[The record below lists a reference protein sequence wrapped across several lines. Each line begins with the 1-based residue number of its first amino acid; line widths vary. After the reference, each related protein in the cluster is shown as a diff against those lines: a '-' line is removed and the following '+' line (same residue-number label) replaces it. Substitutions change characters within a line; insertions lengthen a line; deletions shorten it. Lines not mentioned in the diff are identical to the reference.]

1 MWNTISRFFAKGS
14 KTAVVQEV
22 TSPPLS
28 PSSTTTT
35 TITTTRTRTTTAARD
50 DDERQDRLACN
61 GVADDDASVDGTSVH
76 VFYGATMDRGASA
89 DDRRRLPAAAS
100 AAATGAATA
109 AAPTAD
115 QQSSGGDSDSYD
127 SRQAKQRASVKWLLS
142 KAYNN
147 RVPEKLREPYYR
159 DHEEQEHLKPQIVHA
174 LSNAEL
180 YCLALA
186 NIYSDPNYH
195 NQNHYGILQALA
207 RKGVYVAEQ
216 NNTQLTE
223 TILIQNSPLKMS
235 AHMAVIEGLMVL
247 YAKEVVTGDRVVSA
261 IRRFDPQAEVDV
273 PSDHEKGL
281 LLWINHASHA
291 LIAKIQSEDGA
302 GDKTRLPELPAA
314 KDFQSLCDGV
324 GLAAVVA
331 FYCPGELNWME
342 IRVSKRPSVADA
354 LHNLSLVH
362 AFCVKC
368 LPYSIFHMQP
378 EDVTYMRGS
387 MKQNLVVFLADMYNV
402 LEIHPAKCVRYPGEE
417 RAMQYLDACPRNSHG
432 VAHKRSLPQS
442 IAPIPDLRSN
452 LSISAP
458 GFTVAKSASSTI
470 VKKSQS
476 LQQTAENHPY
486 DDRRAG
492 SEESFVVHRGKG
504 IPTLSSVADDK
515 SVARTEAAGRPS
527 NWEDQRRSSYA
538 GRRSRRNSIT
548 DDSQLTIENFGG
560 SQDNLHNF
568 GRNPDKEVG
577 AHIGKRSTTE
587 PTLPARSS
595 VQDVYG
601 SGVQHII
608 ADNGYNGSNGGEE
621 PPRLRR
627 QASNSSLD
635 NVALRQIL
643 HSSAE
648 NDGGGTD
655 NGDGGD
661 AVTKLASFANL
672 NRQSS
677 EKGINFT
684 YMEQERQDDVKQLN
698 KRHGQSN
705 GNGEKKTTFAT
716 LPNTTTWQQQSSQ
729 QSQQMEQ
736 HSVDENGGNTIMAS
750 QLNNIRLKLEE
761 KRRHIEN
768 EKRKMEVVMSKQR
781 QKVGKA
787 AFLQAV
793 TKGKVKSPSSSTSG
807 GDSPA
812 ETVGPP
818 TPVTSGSSGATPT
831 SVSEASSVPQQLP
844 QEKPQRP
851 FSLKEISEDVR
862 DVEHKWLEHDGNAP
876 FIETRRTPDIENM
889 DPEQYRQ
896 SITQMNT
903 SLSEIQ
909 ADIQRLA
916 NQQNQIQQQ
925 HLMTQH
931 QKQMQ
936 QQFQQLQSLSQQ
948 HMQTYGMP
956 PMNPLTPRLQDP
968 QQSQFYLHDQP
979 QVQRRMWGQPAPAQS
994 LANEMAAVGYQ
1005 QSMDSRFSPQPAAYQ
1020 QDMRIYT
1027 DPTRT
1032 WAAPHPAQKGFV
1044 LHDTQEPRYLNG
1056 GDHSLCN
1063 NQMSHPGPTGYPASS
1078 SLFNQTQATSAS
1090 PQHRNAIHRISQ
1102 LISESP
1108 EPKRSTVHHIP
1119 ISCESPTEKRQVTA
1133 LHTPVPAPP
1142 ADDMKP
1148 QNISFIGNDDDIAQG
1163 IRGLNITS
1171 GSRTYRIPSPTRPTI
1186 SQNSFQ
1192 PHPSLRETSR
1202 SATPDVTP
1210 LDSTDAGEKGFY
1222 ISFDNDAPKK
1232 PKPTLRVKRMSPK
1245 KERSASSY
1253 NEHEDFMRS
1262 ESPPVSTVERQKQ
1275 AEAQRELERERLRQ
1289 AEEREQQRQEMRDRE
1304 LKREIERERQR
1315 EKQRD
1320 SNTEGRHA
1328 SGVGLVIGN
1337 QLTNPD
1343 PNSMDEM
1350 EKKKERIMLMSL
1362 QRRQRQEEMKERKEV
1377 ETQARR
1383 EQEKLKAE
1391 ERARKKEEERQR
1403 RAAIL
1408 EHHKVKKAIEEAERE
1423 GKVID
1428 KELLNAI
1435 NPAKLRNKTT
1445 PARPRPKTIHGDAGA
1460 VLDSGALTPSRG
1472 KKGSSSNLS
1481 TASLTSPTMRRDYYR
1496 GSQDSLTAAH
1506 LDDRR
1511 CSGPLYRG
1519 GSLRVSSVDS
1529 PDDGRGSSPC
1539 RSVNQ
1544 LGRRGSYKT
1553 SRDAQESQQQIR
1565 GRPKYQTYQ
1574 NFKGRKSNSLMNLC
1588 DSDSGLGRS
1597 TPPRRAASP
1606 GIGSMRHLTSPSG
1619 PGSLPPA
1626 LMTSKKRIYDDG
1638 SSDISS
1644 TPSSMMDYNGPRLYK
1659 LPIAKSNRNIMLNA
1673 VEYCVFP
1680 GTVNREA
1687 KSRVLEEISRSESK
1701 HFLILF
1707 RDAGCQFRALYSY
1720 CPEREE
1726 VAKLYG
1732 TGPKQVI
1739 DNMFDKFFKYNSS
1752 GKCFSQVHTKH
1763 LTVTIDAFTI
1773 HNSLWQGKK
1782 VNLPNKKDIP
1792 LVI

>member
-1 MWNTISRFFAKGS
+1 MWSAISRLFVKG
-14 KTAVVQEV
+14 KTEESA
-22 TSPPLS
+22 P
-28 PSSTTTT
+28 
-35 TITTTRTRTTTAARD
+35 RTEDRTCD
-50 DDERQDRLACN
+50 DVSDT
-61 GVADDDASVDGTSVH
+61 VVH
-76 VFYGATMDRGASA
+76 VFDAMDRNAG
-89 DDRRRLPAAAS
+89 DDRRKGPAGEQQHG
-100 AAATGAATA
+100 GAE
-109 AAPTAD
+109 
-115 QQSSGGDSDSYD
+115 SEHFSDAYD

-147 RVPEKLREPYYR
+147 RVPENLREPYYV
-159 DHEEQEHLKPQIVHA
+159 DHEDQEHLKPQIVHA

-195 NQNHYGILQALA
+195 NQNHCGILQALA
-207 RKGVYVAEQ
+207 RKGVYLAEP

-273 PSDHEKGL
+273 PTDHEKGL
-281 LLWINHASHA
+281 LLWISHASHA
-291 LIAKIQSEDGA
+291 LIAKIQTEEGA

-331 FYCPGELNWME
+331 FYCPGELNWMD

-362 AFCVKC
+362 AFCNRC

-417 RAMQYLDACPRNSHG
+417 RAMQFLDACPRNSHG

-452 LSISAP
+452 LSVSAP
-458 GFTVAKSASSTI
+458 GFTVAKAPSSSA

-476 LQQTAENHPY
+476 LQQTAENYSH

-504 IPTLSSVADDK
+504 IPTLSSVADEK
-515 SVARTEAAGRPS
+515 SVTRADAAGRPS
-527 NWEDQRRSSYA
+527 NWEEQRRSSYA
-538 GRRSRRNSIT
+538 GRRSRRNSVS

-601 SGVQHII
+601 SGVQHIL
-608 ADNGYNGSNGGEE
+608 ADNGYGNEE
-621 PPRLRR
+621 PPKLRR
-627 QASNSSLD
+627 QTSNSSLD
-635 NVALRQIL
+635 NVALKQIL
-643 HSSAE
+643 HSSD
-648 NDGGGTD
+648 ND
-655 NGDGGD
+655 NSEGD
-661 AVTKLASFANL
+661 TSKLASFANL
-672 NRQSS
+672 SRQSS
-677 EKGINFT
+677 DKGINLT
-684 YMEQERQDDVKQLN
+684 YTEQEREDTTSKSNLSN
-698 KRHGQSN
+698 KKHGQTNGN

-716 LPNTTTWQQQSSQ
+716 LPNTTTWQQQSNQ
-729 QSQQMEQ
+729 QSQQAEQ
-736 HSVDENGGNTIMAS
+736 HSADENGGNTIMAS

-768 EKRKMEVVMSKQR
+768 EKRRMEVVMSKQR

-793 TKGKVKSPSSSTSG
+793 TKLYLVGKVKSPSSSTSG

-812 ETVGPP
+812 EIGPP
-818 TPVTSGSSGATPT
+818 TPVTSGSSGETPT
-831 SVSEASSVPQQLP
+831 SVSETTLVTQQPP

-889 DPEQYRQ
+889 DLEQYHQ
-896 SITQMNT
+896 SISQHTLFRRMNN

-931 QKQMQ
+931 QQQMQ
-936 QQFQQLQSLSQQ
+936 QQLQQLQSLSQQ
-948 HMQTYGMP
+948 HLQSFGMA
-956 PMNPLTPRLQDP
+956 PMNPLTSKLQDTQ

-979 QVQRRMWGQPAPAQS
+979 QLQRRMWGQPPPTQS
-994 LANEMAAVGYQ
+994 LANEMAAVGYNQ
-1005 QSMDSRFSPQPAAYQ
+1005 PMDPRYGSQPTSTYITDQLTYQ
-1020 QDMRIYT
+1020 QDMRLYQ
-1027 DPTRT
+1027 DTRNWGT
-1032 WAAPHPAQKGFV
+1032 HQPQQKGFV
-1044 LHDTQEPRYLNG
+1044 LHDTPQEPRYLNG

-1063 NQMSHPGPTGYPASS
+1063 NQMSHPGSTYPTSASI
-1078 SLFNQTQATSAS
+1078 FNQTPPSSAS
-1090 PQHRNAIHRISQ
+1090 PQHRNAVHRISQ
-1102 LISESP
+1102 LMSESP
-1108 EPKRSTVHHIP
+1108 EPKRPTVHHIP
-1119 ISCESPTEKRQVTA
+1119 IKCESPTEKRQVTA
-1133 LHTPVPAPP
+1133 LHAPVPAPP
-1142 ADDMKP
+1142 VDDMKP
-1148 QNISFIGNDDDIAQG
+1148 QNISFIGNDDELTQG
-1163 IRGLNITS
+1163 IRGLHITS
-1171 GSRTYRIPSPTRPTI
+1171 GSRTYRIPSPTRPSI
-1186 SQNSFQ
+1186 SRNSFQ
-1192 PHPSLRETSR
+1192 PHPSLRE
-1202 SATPDVTP
+1202 ATPSPSGTPEVTP
-1210 LDSTDAGEKGFY
+1210 LDPTDAGEKGFY
-1222 ISFDNDAPKK
+1222 ICFDNDAPKK
-1232 PKPTLRVKRMSPK
+1232 PKPTLRVKRTSPK
-1245 KERSASSY
+1245 KERSVSSY
-1253 NEHEDFMRS
+1253 VENEDFTVRP
-1262 ESPPVSTVERQKQ
+1262 ESPSVSAIDRQQKQ
-1275 AEAQRELERERLRQ
+1275 LEAQRDLDREKQRQADEREF
-1289 AEEREQQRQEMRDRE
+1289 QRQEIRDRE
-1304 LKREIERERQR
+1304 LQREMER
-1315 EKQRD
+1315 EKQRERREA
-1320 SNTEGRHA
+1320 SAEGRQ
-1328 SGVGLVIGN
+1328 SGVGLIIGN
-1337 QLTNPD
+1337 QLANPD
-1343 PNSMDEM
+1343 PNSLDEM
-1350 EKKKERIMLMSL
+1350 ERKKERIMLLSL
-1362 QRRQRQEEMKERKEV
+1362 QRRQQQEEMKERKEA
-1377 ETQARR
+1377 EAQARR

-1408 EHHKVKKAIEEAERE
+1408 EQHKVKKAIEEAERE

-1435 NPAKLRNKTT
+1435 KPTKLRNKTAT
-1445 PARPRPKTIHGDAGA
+1445 TRPRPKTIHVDAGA
-1460 VLDSGALTPSRG
+1460 DLDSGALTPSRG

-1481 TASLTSPTMRRDYYR
+1481 T
-1496 GSQDSLTAAH
+1496 
-1506 LDDRR
+1506 
-1511 CSGPLYRG
+1511 
-1519 GSLRVSSVDS
+1519 
-1529 PDDGRGSSPC
+1529 GSSSDQDGMMC
-1539 RSVNQ
+1539 R
-1544 LGRRGSYKT
+1544 YT
-1553 SRDAQESQQQIR
+1553 D
-1565 GRPKYQTYQ
+1565 T
-1574 NFKGRKSNSLMNLC
+1574 
-1588 DSDSGLGRS
+1588 DSGLGRA
-1597 TPPRRAASP
+1597 TPPRRAPSP
-1606 GIGSMRHLTSPSG
+1606 GMGSMRHLPSPSG
-1619 PGSLPPA
+1619 PGSLPPG
-1626 LMTSKKRIYDDG
+1626 LMTKRRVFDDG

-1659 LPIAKSNRNIMLNA
+1659 QPTTKSNRGIMLNA

-1680 GTVNREA
+1680 GTVNKEA
-1687 KSRVLEEISRSESK
+1687 KRRVLDEIARSESK

-1720 CPEREE
+1720 CPDREE
-1726 VAKLYG
+1726 VSKLYG

-1739 DNMFDKFFKYNSS
+1739 DKMFDKFFKYNSG

-1782 VNLPNKKDIP
+1782 VNLPNKKDMP

>member
-1 MWNTISRFFAKGS
+1 MWNTISRLFAKGN
-14 KTAVVQEV
+14 KTAVVQE
-22 TSPPLS
+22 TAAPPL
-28 PSSTTTT
+28 PPSTTTT
-35 TITTTRTRTTTAARD
+35 TAAK
-50 DDERQDRLACN
+50 DEQQQQQQRLCN
-61 GVADDDASVDGTSVH
+61 GVADDDAPGDGTNAAH
-76 VFYGATMDRGASA
+76 VFYDATMDRGASA
-89 DDRRRLPAAAS
+89 DDRRRPAAAS
-100 AAATGAATA
+100 AVAAGAAATA
-109 AAPTAD
+109 AD
-115 QQSSGGDSDSYD
+115 QQSGGGDSEHFPDAYD

-207 RKGVYVAEQ
+207 RKGVYVTEQ

-281 LLWINHASHA
+281 LLWINHASRA
-291 LIAKIQSEDGA
+291 LIAKIQSEEGA

-331 FYCPGELNWME
+331 FYCPGELSWME

-362 AFCVKC
+362 AFCIKC

-452 LSISAP
+452 LSVSAP
-458 GFTVAKSASSTI
+458 GFTVTKSTSSTS

-476 LQQTAENHPY
+476 LQQTTESHPY

-515 SVARTEAAGRPS
+515 SAARTEAAGRPS

-608 ADNGYNGSNGGEE
+608 ADNGYGGGEE

-635 NVALRQIL
+635 TVALRHIL

-648 NDGGGTD
+648 NDGGADIG
-655 NGDGGD
+655 GGGGD
-661 AVTKLASFANL
+661 AISATKFASFANL
-672 NRQSS
+672 SRQSS

-684 YMEQERQDDVKQLN
+684 YMEQERLDDAKLN
-698 KRHGQSN
+698 RKHGQSNGN

-736 HSVDENGGNTIMAS
+736 HSIDENGGNTIMAS

-768 EKRKMEVVMSKQR
+768 EKRRMEVVMSKQR

-812 ETVGPP
+812 ETIGPP

-831 SVSEASSVPQQLP
+831 SVSEASSVPQQPP

-896 SITQMNT
+896 SISQMNN

-909 ADIQRLA
+909 ADIQRLSD
-916 NQQNQIQQQ
+916 QQNQIQQQ
-925 HLMTQH
+925 HLIQH

-936 QQFQQLQSLSQQ
+936 QQLQQLHSLSQQ

-956 PMNPLTPRLQDP
+956 PMNPLTPRLQE
-968 QQSQFYLHDQP
+968 SQFYLHDQP

-1005 QSMDSRFSPQPAAYQ
+1005 QPMDSRFSPQPAAYQ
-1020 QDMRIYT
+1020 QDMRMYA

-1063 NQMSHPGPTGYPASS
+1063 NQMSHPGPTYPASS
-1078 SLFNQTQATSAS
+1078 SIFNQTQAPSAS
-1090 PQHRNAIHRISQ
+1090 PQHRNAVHRISQ

-1108 EPKRSTVHHIP
+1108 EPKRTTVHHIP
-1119 ISCESPTEKRQVTA
+1119 ISCESPTEKRQVA

-1142 ADDMKP
+1142 VDDMKP
-1148 QNISFIGNDDDIAQG
+1148 QNISFIGNDDDLAQG
-1163 IRGLNITS
+1163 IRNLNITS

-1192 PHPSLRETSR
+1192 PHPSLRETASSR

-1210 LDSTDAGEKGFY
+1210 LDHTDAGEKGFY

-1232 PKPTLRVKRMSPK
+1232 PKPTLRVKRTSPK
-1245 KERSASSY
+1245 KERSVSSY
-1253 NEHEDFMRS
+1253 IEHEDFTVRP
-1262 ESPPVSTVERQKQ
+1262 ESPPANTIERQKQ
-1275 AEAQRELERERLRQ
+1275 MEAQRELERERLRQ

-1304 LKREIERERQR
+1304 LKREMERERQR

-1320 SNTEGRHA
+1320 GSTDSRHA
-1328 SGVGLVIGN
+1328 SGVGLMIGN

-1362 QRRQRQEEMKERKEV
+1362 QRRQRQEEMKERKEA
-1377 ETQARR
+1377 EAQAQR
-1383 EQEKLKAE
+1383 EKEKLKAE

-1435 NPAKLRNKTT
+1435 NPAKLRNKTAT
-1445 PARPRPKTIHGDAGA
+1445 ARPRPKTIHGDAGA

-1481 TASLTSPTMRRDYYR
+1481 T
-1496 GSQDSLTAAH
+1496 
-1506 LDDRR
+1506 
-1511 CSGPLYRG
+1511 
-1519 GSLRVSSVDS
+1519 VSSVDS

-1553 SRDAQESQQQIR
+1553 SRDAQESQQQVR

-1626 LMTSKKRIYDDG
+1626 LMTSKKRVYDDG

-1687 KSRVLEEISRSESK
+1687 KSRVLEEIGRSESK

>member
-1 MWNTISRFFAKGS
+1 MWSAISRLFVKG
-14 KTAVVQEV
+14 KTEEPAPE
-22 TSPPLS
+22 TEDW
-28 PSSTTTT
+28 TC
-35 TITTTRTRTTTAARD
+35 D
-50 DDERQDRLACN
+50 
-61 GVADDDASVDGTSVH
+61 GVSDTVVH
-76 VFYGATMDRGASA
+76 VFDAMDRNVG
-89 DDRRRLPAAAS
+89 DDRRKGPAGEQQHAAAES
-100 AAATGAATA
+100 EHF
-109 AAPTAD
+109 
-115 QQSSGGDSDSYD
+115 SDAYH

-147 RVPEKLREPYYR
+147 RVPENLREPYYV
-159 DHEEQEHLKPQIVHA
+159 DHEDQEHLKPQIVHA

-207 RKGVYVAEQ
+207 RKGVYLAEP

-261 IRRFDPQAEVDV
+261 IRRFDPQADVDV
-273 PSDHEKGL
+273 PTDHEKGL
-281 LLWINHASHA
+281 LLWISHASHA
-291 LIAKIQSEDGA
+291 LIGKIQTEDGA

-331 FYCPGELNWME
+331 FYCPGELNWMD

-362 AFCVKC
+362 AFCNRC

-417 RAMQYLDACPRNSHG
+417 RAMQFLDACPRNSHG

-452 LSISAP
+452 LSVSAP
-458 GFTVAKSASSTI
+458 GFTVAKASTSPS

-476 LQQTAENHPY
+476 LQQTAENYSH

-504 IPTLSSVADDK
+504 IPTLSSVADEK
-515 SVARTEAAGRPS
+515 SVARADAAGRPS
-527 NWEDQRRSSYA
+527 NWEEQRRSSYA
-538 GRRSRRNSIT
+538 GRRSRRNSVS

-601 SGVQHII
+601 SGVQHIL
-608 ADNGYNGSNGGEE
+608 ADNGYGNDE

-635 NVALRQIL
+635 NVALKQIL
-643 HSSAE
+643 HSSE
-648 NDGGGTD
+648 ND
-655 NGDGGD
+655 NSEGD
-661 AVTKLASFANL
+661 TSKLASFANL

-677 EKGINFT
+677 EKGINLT
-684 YMEQERQDDVKQLN
+684 YTESEDTTTKSNLSN
-698 KRHGQSN
+698 KKHGQTNGN

-716 LPNTTTWQQQSSQ
+716 LPNTTTWQQQSNQ
-729 QSQQMEQ
+729 QSQQAEQ
-736 HSVDENGGNTIMAS
+736 HSADENGGNTIMAS

-768 EKRKMEVVMSKQR
+768 EKRRMEVVMSKQR

-812 ETVGPP
+812 EIGPP
-818 TPVTSGSSGATPT
+818 TPVTSGSSGETPS
-831 SVSEASSVPQQLP
+831 SVSETTPVPQQP
-844 QEKPQRP
+844 FQEKPQRP

-889 DPEQYRQ
+889 DLDQYHQ
-896 SITQMNT
+896 SISQMNS

-925 HLMTQH
+925 HLMTHHQQQMQH
-931 QKQMQ
+931 QL
-936 QQFQQLQSLSQQ
+936 QQLQSLSQQ
-948 HMQTYGMP
+948 HMQSYGIAP
-956 PMNPLTPRLQDP
+956 INPLTPKLQDS

-979 QVQRRMWGQPAPAQS
+979 QLQRRMWGQPPPTQS

-1005 QSMDSRFSPQPAAYQ
+1005 QQLDSRYSSPSTVYHPDLRLYQ
-1020 QDMRIYT
+1020 D
-1027 DPTRT
+1027 TRNWGT
-1032 WAAPHPAQKGFV
+1032 HPPQQKGFV
-1044 LHDTQEPRYLNG
+1044 LHDTSQEPRYLNG

-1063 NQMSHPGPTGYPASS
+1063 NQMSHPGSTYPTSS
-1078 SLFNQTQATSAS
+1078 SIFNQTPPSSAS
-1090 PQHRNAIHRISQ
+1090 PQHRNAVHRISQ
-1102 LISESP
+1102 LMSESP
-1108 EPKRSTVHHIP
+1108 EPKRPSVHHIP
-1119 ISCESPTEKRQVTA
+1119 IKCESPTEKRQTTG
-1133 LHTPVPAPP
+1133 LHAPVPAPP
-1142 ADDMKP
+1142 VDDMKP
-1148 QNISFIGNDDDIAQG
+1148 QNISFIGNDDELSQG
-1163 IRGLNITS
+1163 IRGLHITS
-1171 GSRTYRIPSPTRPTI
+1171 GSRTYRIPSPTRPSI
-1186 SQNSFQ
+1186 SRNSFQ
-1192 PHPSLRETSR
+1192 PHPSLRE
-1202 SATPDVTP
+1202 ATPSPSGTPEVTP
-1210 LDSTDAGEKGFY
+1210 LDPTDAGEKGFY
-1222 ISFDNDAPKK
+1222 ICFDNDAPKK
-1232 PKPTLRVKRMSPK
+1232 PKPTLRVKRTSPK
-1245 KERSASSY
+1245 KERTISSY
-1253 NEHEDFMRS
+1253 VDNEDYTVRS
-1262 ESPPVSTVERQKQ
+1262 ESPSAIIDRQKH
-1275 AEAQRELERERLRQ
+1275 LETR
-1289 AEEREQQRQEMRDRE
+1289 RDSD
-1304 LKREIERERQR
+1304 R
-1315 EKQRD
+1315 EKQRQLD
-1320 SNTEGRHA
+1320 EREFQRQEIRDKELQREGEREKQRERRDNSEESRQ
-1328 SGVGLVIGN
+1328 SGVGLIIGN
-1337 QLTNPD
+1337 QLANPD
-1343 PNSMDEM
+1343 PNSLDEM
-1350 EKKKERIMLMSL
+1350 ERKKERIMLLSL
-1362 QRRQRQEEMKERKEV
+1362 QRRQQQEELKERKEV
-1377 ETQARR
+1377 EAQARR

-1391 ERARKKEEERQR
+1391 ERARKKDEERQR

-1408 EHHKVKKAIEEAERE
+1408 EQHKVKKAIEEAERE

-1435 NPAKLRNKTT
+1435 KPTKLRNKTAT
-1445 PARPRPKTIHGDAGA
+1445 TRPRPKTIHVDAGA
-1460 VLDSGALTPSRG
+1460 DLDSGALTPSRG

-1506 LDDRR
+1506 FEDRR
-1511 CSGPLYRG
+1511 SGPLYRG

-1539 RSVNQ
+1539 RSMNQ

-1553 SRDAQESQQQIR
+1553 SRGSSSDQDGMMCR
-1565 GRPKYQTYQ
+1565 YT
-1574 NFKGRKSNSLMNLC
+1574 
-1588 DSDSGLGRS
+1588 DTDSGLGRA
-1597 TPPRRAASP
+1597 TPPRRAPSP
-1606 GIGSMRHLTSPSG
+1606 GMGSMRHLPSPSG
-1619 PGSLPPA
+1619 PGSLPPG
-1626 LMTSKKRIYDDG
+1626 LMTKRRVFDDG

-1659 LPIAKSNRNIMLNA
+1659 QPTTKSNRGIMLNA

-1680 GTVNREA
+1680 GTVNKEA
-1687 KSRVLEEISRSESK
+1687 KRRVLDEIARSESK

-1720 CPEREE
+1720 CPDREE
-1726 VAKLYG
+1726 VSKLYG

-1739 DNMFDKFFKYNSS
+1739 DKMFDKFFKYNSG

-1782 VNLPNKKDIP
+1782 VNLPNKKDMP

>member
-1 MWNTISRFFAKGS
+1 MWSAITRLFVKG
-14 KTAVVQEV
+14 KTEESA
-22 TSPPLS
+22 P
-28 PSSTTTT
+28 
-35 TITTTRTRTTTAARD
+35 RTKDRTCD
-50 DDERQDRLACN
+50 
-61 GVADDDASVDGTSVH
+61 GVPDTVVH
-76 VFYGATMDRGASA
+76 VFDAMDRNAG
-89 DDRRRLPAAAS
+89 DDRRKGPAGEQHHD
-100 AAATGAATA
+100 GAE
-109 AAPTAD
+109 
-115 QQSSGGDSDSYD
+115 SEHFSDAYD

-147 RVPEKLREPYYR
+147 RVPENLRDPYYI
-159 DHEEQEHLKPQIVHA
+159 DNENQEHLKPQIVHA

-195 NQNHYGILQALA
+195 NQNHCGILQALA
-207 RKGVYVAEQ
+207 RKGVYLAEP

-273 PSDHEKGL
+273 PADHEKGL
-281 LLWINHASHA
+281 LLWISHASNA
-291 LIAKIQSEDGA
+291 LIAKIQADEGA

-331 FYCPGELNWME
+331 FYCPGELNWMD

-362 AFCVKC
+362 AFCNRC
-368 LPYSIFHMQP
+368 LPYSIFHMLP
-378 EDVTYMRGS
+378 EDVTYMRGC

-417 RAMQYLDACPRNSHG
+417 RAMQFLD
-432 VAHKRSLPQS
+432 
-442 IAPIPDLRSN
+442 
-452 LSISAP
+452 
-458 GFTVAKSASSTI
+458 VAKAPSSSS

-476 LQQTAENHPY
+476 LQQTAENYSH

-504 IPTLSSVADDK
+504 IPTLSSVADEK
-515 SVARTEAAGRPS
+515 SITRVDAAGRPS
-527 NWEDQRRSSYA
+527 NWEEQRRSSYA
-538 GRRSRRNSIT
+538 GRRSRRNSVS

-601 SGVQHII
+601 SGVQHILS
-608 ADNGYNGSNGGEE
+608 DNGYDKEE

-627 QASNSSLD
+627 QTSNSSLD
-635 NVALRQIL
+635 NVALKQIL
-643 HSSAE
+643 HSSE
-648 NDGGGTD
+648 NVNSDGDTS
-655 NGDGGD
+655 
-661 AVTKLASFANL
+661 KLASFANL
-672 NRQSS
+672 SRQSS
-677 EKGINFT
+677 EKGINLT
-684 YMEQERQDDVKQLN
+684 YTEQERDDSKSNLSN
-698 KRHGQSN
+698 KKLGQTN
-705 GNGEKKTTFAT
+705 GNRNGEKKTTFAT
-716 LPNTTTWQQQSSQ
+716 LPNTTTWQQQSNQ

-736 HSVDENGGNTIMAS
+736 HSVADENGGNTIMAS

-768 EKRKMEVVMSKQR
+768 EKRRMEVVMSKQR

-793 TKGKVKSPSSSTSG
+793 TKLYLVGKVKSPSSSTSG

-812 ETVGPP
+812 EIGPP
-818 TPVTSGSSGATPT
+818 TPVTSGSSGETPT
-831 SVSEASSVPQQLP
+831 SVSETTPVTQQP
-844 QEKPQRP
+844 SQEKPQRP

-889 DPEQYRQ
+889 DLEQYHQ
-896 SITQMNT
+896 SISQIYTPFRRMNN

-931 QKQMQ
+931 QQQIQ

-948 HMQTYGMP
+948 HMQNFGMAP
-956 PMNPLTPRLQDP
+956 INPLTSKLQDT

-979 QVQRRMWGQPAPAQS
+979 QLQRRMWGQPPPTQS

-1005 QSMDSRFSPQPAAYQ
+1005 QSMDPRYSTQPTPYQ
-1020 QDMRIYT
+1020 QDMRLYQ
-1027 DPTRT
+1027 DTRNWGT
-1032 WAAPHPAQKGFV
+1032 HPPQQKGFV
-1044 LHDTQEPRYLNG
+1044 LHDTPQEPRYLNG

-1063 NQMSHPGPTGYPASS
+1063 NQMSHPGPTYPSS
-1078 SLFNQTQATSAS
+1078 TSIFNQTPPSSAS
-1090 PQHRNAIHRISQ
+1090 PQHRNAVHRISQ
-1102 LISESP
+1102 LMSESP
-1108 EPKRSTVHHIP
+1108 EPKRPTVHHIP
-1119 ISCESPTEKRQVTA
+1119 IKCESPTEKRQITA
-1133 LHTPVPAPP
+1133 MHAPVPAPP
-1142 ADDMKP
+1142 VDDMKP
-1148 QNISFIGNDDDIAQG
+1148 QNISFIGNDDELTQG

-1171 GSRTYRIPSPTRPTI
+1171 GSRTYRIPSPTRPSI
-1186 SQNSFQ
+1186 SRNSFQ
-1192 PHPSLRETSR
+1192 PHPSLRE
-1202 SATPDVTP
+1202 ATPSPSGTPEVTP
-1210 LDSTDAGEKGFY
+1210 LDPTDAGEKGFY
-1222 ISFDNDAPKK
+1222 ICFDNDAPKK
-1232 PKPTLRVKRMSPK
+1232 PKPTLRVKRTSPK
-1245 KERSASSY
+1245 KERGVSSY
-1253 NEHEDFMRS
+1253 VDNEDFTMRPD
-1262 ESPPVSTVERQKQ
+1262 SPSAIVMDRQKQ
-1275 AEAQRELERERLRQ
+1275 LEIQR
-1289 AEEREQQRQEMRDRE
+1289 DSD
-1304 LKREIERERQR
+1304 R
-1315 EKQRD
+1315 EKQRQID
-1320 SNTEGRHA
+1320 ERDFQRQEIRDREIQREGEREKQRERHEMSGESRQ
-1328 SGVGLVIGN
+1328 SGVGLIIGN
-1337 QLTNPD
+1337 QLANPD
-1343 PNSMDEM
+1343 PNSLDEM
-1350 EKKKERIMLMSL
+1350 ERKKERIMLLSL
-1362 QRRQRQEEMKERKEV
+1362 QRRQQQEEMKERKEV
-1377 ETQARR
+1377 EAQARR

-1408 EHHKVKKAIEEAERE
+1408 EQHKVKKAIEEAERE

-1428 KELLNAI
+1428 KELLNTI
-1435 NPAKLRNKTT
+1435 KPTKLRNKTAT
-1445 PARPRPKTIHGDAGA
+1445 TRPRPKTIHVDAGTE
-1460 VLDSGALTPSRG
+1460 LDSGALTPSRG

-1506 LDDRR
+1506 FDERR
-1511 CSGPLYRG
+1511 SGPLYRG

-1539 RSVNQ
+1539 RSMNQ

-1553 SRDAQESQQQIR
+1553 SRDVQEPQQQVR
-1565 GRPKYQTYQ
+1565 GRPKYPSYQ

-1588 DSDSGLGRS
+1588 GSSSDQDGMMCRYTDTDSGLGRA
-1597 TPPRRAASP
+1597 TPPRRAPSP
-1606 GIGSMRHLTSPSG
+1606 GMGSMRHLPSPSG
-1619 PGSLPPA
+1619 PGSLPPG
-1626 LMTSKKRIYDDG
+1626 LMTKRRVFDDG

-1659 LPIAKSNRNIMLNA
+1659 QPTTKSNRGIMLNA

-1680 GTVNREA
+1680 GTVNKEA
-1687 KSRVLEEISRSESK
+1687 KRRVLDEIARSESK

-1720 CPEREE
+1720 CPDREE
-1726 VAKLYG
+1726 VSKLYG
-1732 TGPKQVI
+1732 TGPKQVM
-1739 DNMFDKFFKYNSS
+1739 DKMFDKFFKYNS
-1752 GKCFSQVHTKH
+1752 GAKCFSQVHTKH

-1782 VNLPNKKDIP
+1782 VNLPNKKDMP

>member
-1 MWNTISRFFAKGS
+1 MWSAISRLFVKG
-14 KTAVVQEV
+14 KTEESA
-22 TSPPLS
+22 LS
-28 PSSTTTT
+28 TENHTC
-35 TITTTRTRTTTAARD
+35 D
-50 DDERQDRLACN
+50 
-61 GVADDDASVDGTSVH
+61 GVPDTVVH
-76 VFYGATMDRGASA
+76 VFDAMDRNAG
-89 DDRRRLPAAAS
+89 DDRRKGPAGEQHHG
-100 AAATGAATA
+100 GAEFEHF
-109 AAPTAD
+109 
-115 QQSSGGDSDSYD
+115 SDAYD

-147 RVPEKLREPYYR
+147 RVPENLREPYYV
-159 DHEEQEHLKPQIVHA
+159 DNENQEHLKPQIVHA

-195 NQNHYGILQALA
+195 NQNHCGILQALA
-207 RKGVYVAEQ
+207 RKGVYLAEP

-261 IRRFDPQAEVDV
+261 IRRFDPQAEVEV
-273 PSDHEKGL
+273 PGDHEKGL
-281 LLWINHASHA
+281 LLWISHASHA
-291 LIAKIQSEDGA
+291 LIAKIQAEEGG

-331 FYCPGELNWME
+331 FYCPGELNWMD

-362 AFCVKC
+362 AFCNRC

-417 RAMQYLDACPRNSHG
+417 RAMQFLDACPRNSHG

-452 LSISAP
+452 LSVSAP
-458 GFTVAKSASSTI
+458 GFTVAKASSSSS

-476 LQQTAENHPY
+476 LQQTAENYSH

-504 IPTLSSVADDK
+504 IPTLSSVADEK
-515 SVARTEAAGRPS
+515 SVTRADAAGRPS

-538 GRRSRRNSIT
+538 GRRSRRNSVS

-601 SGVQHII
+601 SGVQHILS
-608 ADNGYNGSNGGEE
+608 DNGYDKEE

-627 QASNSSLD
+627 QTSNSSLD
-635 NVALRQIL
+635 NVALKQIL
-643 HSSAE
+643 HSSE
-648 NDGGGTD
+648 NV
-655 NGDGGD
+655 NSEGD
-661 AVTKLASFANL
+661 TSKLASFANL
-672 NRQSS
+672 SRQSS
-677 EKGINFT
+677 EKGINLT
-684 YMEQERQDDVKQLN
+684 YTEQDRDDGKSN
-698 KRHGQSN
+698 MSGKKFGQTN
-705 GNGEKKTTFAT
+705 GNGNGNEKKTTFAT

-729 QSQQMEQ
+729 QSQQVEQ

-768 EKRKMEVVMSKQR
+768 EKRRMEVVMSKQR

-812 ETVGPP
+812 EIGPP
-818 TPVTSGSSGATPT
+818 TSVTSGSSGETPT
-831 SVSEASSVPQQLP
+831 SVSETTPVTQQP
-844 QEKPQRP
+844 SQEKPQRP

-889 DPEQYRQ
+889 DIEQYHQ
-896 SITQMNT
+896 SISQMNN

-931 QKQMQ
+931 QQQMQ
-936 QQFQQLQSLSQQ
+936 QQLQQLQSLSQQ
-948 HMQTYGMP
+948 HMQNFGMAP
-956 PMNPLTPRLQDP
+956 INPLSSKLQDT

-979 QVQRRMWGQPAPAQS
+979 QLQRRMWGQPPSTQS

-1005 QSMDSRFSPQPAAYQ
+1005 QPIDPRYGTQPTAYQ
-1020 QDMRIYT
+1020 QDLRLYQ
-1027 DPTRT
+1027 DTRNWGT
-1032 WAAPHPAQKGFV
+1032 LPPQQKGFV
-1044 LHDTQEPRYLNG
+1044 LHDNQESRYLNG

-1063 NQMSHPGPTGYPASS
+1063 NQMSHSGSTYPSSASI
-1078 SLFNQTQATSAS
+1078 FNQTPPSSAS
-1090 PQHRNAIHRISQ
+1090 PQHRNAVHRISQ
-1102 LISESP
+1102 LMSESP
-1108 EPKRSTVHHIP
+1108 EPKRPTVHHIP
-1119 ISCESPTEKRQVTA
+1119 IKCESPTEKRQITA
-1133 LHTPVPAPP
+1133 LHAPVPAPP
-1142 ADDMKP
+1142 VDDMKP
-1148 QNISFIGNDDDIAQG
+1148 QNISFIG
-1163 IRGLNITS
+1163 
-1171 GSRTYRIPSPTRPTI
+1171 
-1186 SQNSFQ
+1186 
-1192 PHPSLRETSR
+1192 
-1202 SATPDVTP
+1202 TPEVTP
-1210 LDSTDAGEKGFY
+1210 LDPTDAGEKGFY
-1222 ISFDNDAPKK
+1222 ICFDNDAPKK
-1232 PKPTLRVKRMSPK
+1232 PKPTLRVKRTSPK
-1245 KERSASSY
+1245 KERSVSSY
-1253 NEHEDFMRS
+1253 VENEDFTMRPD
-1262 ESPPVSTVERQKQ
+1262 SPSAIAIDRQKQ
-1275 AEAQRELERERLRQ
+1275 LEAQRDLDREKHQIDERDF
-1289 AEEREQQRQEMRDRE
+1289 QRQEIRDKEIQRE
-1304 LKREIERERQR
+1304 GER
-1315 EKQRD
+1315 EKQR
-1320 SNTEGRHA
+1320 ERHDITGENRQ
-1328 SGVGLVIGN
+1328 SGVGLIIGN
-1337 QLTNPD
+1337 QLANPD
-1343 PNSMDEM
+1343 PNSLDEM
-1350 EKKKERIMLMSL
+1350 ERKKERIMLLSL
-1362 QRRQRQEEMKERKEV
+1362 QRRQQQEELKERKEA
-1377 ETQARR
+1377 EAQARR

-1408 EHHKVKKAIEEAERE
+1408 EQHKVKKAIEEAERE

-1435 NPAKLRNKTT
+1435 KPTKLRNKTAT
-1445 PARPRPKTIHGDAGA
+1445 RPRPKTIHVDAGTE
-1460 VLDSGALTPSRG
+1460 LDSGALTPSRG

-1506 LDDRR
+1506 FDERR
-1511 CSGPLYRG
+1511 SGPLYRG

-1539 RSVNQ
+1539 RSMNQ

-1553 SRDAQESQQQIR
+1553 SRDVQEPQQQVR
-1565 GRPKYQTYQ
+1565 GRPKYPSYE

-1588 DSDSGLGRS
+1588 GSSSDQDGMMCRYTDTDSGLGRA
-1597 TPPRRAASP
+1597 TPPRRAPSP
-1606 GIGSMRHLTSPSG
+1606 GMGSMRHLPSPSG
-1619 PGSLPPA
+1619 PGSLPPG
-1626 LMTSKKRIYDDG
+1626 LMTKRRVFDDG

-1659 LPIAKSNRNIMLNA
+1659 QPTTKSNRGIMLNA

-1680 GTVNREA
+1680 GTVNKEA
-1687 KSRVLEEISRSESK
+1687 KRRVLDEIAKSESK

-1720 CPEREE
+1720 CPDREE
-1726 VAKLYG
+1726 VSKLYG

-1739 DNMFDKFFKYNSS
+1739 DKMFDKFFKYNS
-1752 GKCFSQVHTKH
+1752 GAKCFSQVHTKH

-1782 VNLPNKKDIP
+1782 VNLPNKKDMP

>member
-1 MWNTISRFFAKGS
+1 MAS
-14 KTAVVQEV
+14 EV
-22 TSPPLS
+22 MLAP
-28 PSSTTTT
+28 
-35 TITTTRTRTTTAARD
+35 AATP
-50 DDERQDRLACN
+50 
-61 GVADDDASVDGTSVH
+61 GTSRREIDDVRDM
-76 VFYGATMDRGASA
+76 VRNATV
-89 DDRRRLPAAAS
+89 
-100 AAATGAATA
+100 TTV
-109 AAPTAD
+109 
-115 QQSSGGDSDSYD
+115 Y
-127 SRQAKQRASVKWLLS
+127 AKQRASVKWLLS

-147 RVPEKLREPYYR
+147 RVPENLREPYYV
-159 DHEEQEHLKPQIVHA
+159 DNENQEHLKPQIVHA

-195 NQNHYGILQALA
+195 NQNHCGILQALA
-207 RKGVYVAEQ
+207 RKGVYLAEP

-273 PSDHEKGL
+273 PADHEKGL
-281 LLWINHASHA
+281 LLWISHASHA
-291 LIAKIQSEDGA
+291 LIAKIQTEEDA
-302 GDKTRLPELPAA
+302 ADKTRLPELPAA

-331 FYCPGELNWME
+331 FYCPGELNWMD

-362 AFCVKC
+362 AFCNRC

-402 LEIHPAKCVRYPGEE
+402 LEIHPVKCVRYPGEE
-417 RAMQYLDACPRNSHG
+417 RAMQFLDACPRNSHG

-452 LSISAP
+452 LSVSAP
-458 GFTVAKSASSTI
+458 GFTVAKAPSSSS

-476 LQQTAENHPY
+476 LQQTAENYSH

-504 IPTLSSVADDK
+504 IPTLSSVADEK
-515 SVARTEAAGRPS
+515 STTRADAAGRPS
-527 NWEDQRRSSYA
+527 NWEEQRRSSYA
-538 GRRSRRNSIT
+538 GRRSRRNSVS

-601 SGVQHII
+601 SGVQHILS
-608 ADNGYNGSNGGEE
+608 DNGYDKEG

-627 QASNSSLD
+627 QTSNSSLD
-635 NVALRQIL
+635 NVTLKQVL
-643 HSSAE
+643 HSSE
-648 NDGGGTD
+648 NVNSDGDTS
-655 NGDGGD
+655 
-661 AVTKLASFANL
+661 KLASFANL
-672 NRQSS
+672 SRQSS
-677 EKGINFT
+677 EKGINLT
-684 YMEQERQDDVKQLN
+684 YTEQERDDSKSNLSN
-698 KRHGQSN
+698 KKLGQSN
-705 GNGEKKTTFAT
+705 GNRNGEKKTTFAT
-716 LPNTTTWQQQSSQ
+716 LPNTTTWQQQSNQ
-729 QSQQMEQ
+729 QSQQVEQ

-768 EKRKMEVVMSKQR
+768 EKRRMEVVMSKQR

-812 ETVGPP
+812 EIGPP
-818 TPVTSGSSGATPT
+818 TPVTSGSSGDTPT
-831 SVSEASSVPQQLP
+831 SVSETTPVTQQP
-844 QEKPQRP
+844 SQEKPQRP

-889 DPEQYRQ
+889 DLEQYHQ
-896 SITQMNT
+896 SISQMNT

-931 QKQMQ
+931 QQQMQ
-936 QQFQQLQSLSQQ
+936 QQLQQLQSLSQQ
-948 HMQTYGMP
+948 HMQNFGMA
-956 PMNPLTPRLQDP
+956 PMNPLTSKLQDT

-979 QVQRRMWGQPAPAQS
+979 QLQRRMWGQPPPTQS
-994 LANEMAAVGYQ
+994 LANEMAAVSYQ
-1005 QSMDSRFSPQPAAYQ
+1005 QSIDPRYSTQSTPYQ
-1020 QDMRIYT
+1020 QDMRLYQE
-1027 DPTRT
+1027 TRNWGT
-1032 WAAPHPAQKGFV
+1032 HPPQQKGFV
-1044 LHDTQEPRYLNG
+1044 LHDTPQEPRYLNG

-1063 NQMSHPGPTGYPASS
+1063 NQMSHPGSTYPSS
-1078 SLFNQTQATSAS
+1078 TSIFNQTPPSSAS
-1090 PQHRNAIHRISQ
+1090 PQHRNAVHRISQ
-1102 LISESP
+1102 LMSESP
-1108 EPKRSTVHHIP
+1108 EPKRPTVHHIP
-1119 ISCESPTEKRQVTA
+1119 IKCESPTEKRQITA
-1133 LHTPVPAPP
+1133 LHAPVPAPP
-1142 ADDMKP
+1142 VDDMKP
-1148 QNISFIGNDDDIAQG
+1148 QNISFIGNDDELTQG

-1171 GSRTYRIPSPTRPTI
+1171 GSRTYRIPSPTRPSI
-1186 SQNSFQ
+1186 SRNSFQ
-1192 PHPSLRETSR
+1192 PHPSLRE
-1202 SATPDVTP
+1202 ATPSPSGTPEVTP
-1210 LDSTDAGEKGFY
+1210 LDPMDAGEKGFY
-1222 ISFDNDAPKK
+1222 ICFDNDAPKK
-1232 PKPTLRVKRMSPK
+1232 PKPTLRVKRTSPK
-1245 KERSASSY
+1245 KERGASSY
-1253 NEHEDFMRS
+1253 IENEDFTMRPD
-1262 ESPPVSTVERQKQ
+1262 SPATIMDRQKQ
-1275 AEAQRELERERLRQ
+1275 LEIQRES
-1289 AEEREQQRQEMRDRE
+1289 D
-1304 LKREIERERQR
+1304 R
-1315 EKQRD
+1315 EKQRQID
-1320 SNTEGRHA
+1320 ERDFQRQEIRNKEVQREGAREKQRHEISGEGRQ
-1328 SGVGLVIGN
+1328 SGVGLIIGN
-1337 QLTNPD
+1337 QLANPD
-1343 PNSMDEM
+1343 PNSLDEM
-1350 EKKKERIMLMSL
+1350 ERKKERIMLLSL
-1362 QRRQRQEEMKERKEV
+1362 QRRQQQEEMKERKEA
-1377 ETQARR
+1377 EAQARR

-1408 EHHKVKKAIEEAERE
+1408 EQHKVKKAIEEAERE

-1435 NPAKLRNKTT
+1435 KPTKLRNKTAT
-1445 PARPRPKTIHGDAGA
+1445 RPRPKTIHVDAGTE
-1460 VLDSGALTPSRG
+1460 LDSGALTPSRG

-1481 TASLTSPTMRRDYYR
+1481 T
-1496 GSQDSLTAAH
+1496 
-1506 LDDRR
+1506 
-1511 CSGPLYRG
+1511 
-1519 GSLRVSSVDS
+1519 VSSVDS

-1539 RSVNQ
+1539 RSMNQ

-1553 SRDAQESQQQIR
+1553 SRD
-1565 GRPKYQTYQ
+1565 T
-1574 NFKGRKSNSLMNLC
+1574 
-1588 DSDSGLGRS
+1588 DSGLGRA
-1597 TPPRRAASP
+1597 TPPRRAPSP
-1606 GIGSMRHLTSPSG
+1606 GMGSMRHLPSPSG
-1619 PGSLPPA
+1619 PGSLPPG
-1626 LMTSKKRIYDDG
+1626 LMTKRRVFDDG

-1659 LPIAKSNRNIMLNA
+1659 QPTTKSNRGIMLNA

-1680 GTVNREA
+1680 GTVNKEA
-1687 KSRVLEEISRSESK
+1687 KRRVLDEIARSESK

-1720 CPEREE
+1720 CPDREE
-1726 VAKLYG
+1726 VSKLYG

-1739 DNMFDKFFKYNSS
+1739 DKMFDKFFKYNS
-1752 GKCFSQVHTKH
+1752 GAKCFSQVHTKH

-1782 VNLPNKKDIP
+1782 VNLPNKKDMP

>member
-14 KTAVVQEV
+14 KT
-22 TSPPLS
+22 TSPL
-28 PSSTTTT
+28 PSSP
-35 TITTTRTRTTTAARD
+35 TTAAK
-50 DDERQDRLACN
+50 DDEEQQQQQQHEPACN
-61 GVADDDASVDGTSVH
+61 GVANDDASVDGTSAVH

-89 DDRRRLPAAAS
+89 DDRRWPPAAAS
-100 AAATGAATA
+100 SAGTTTGAAA
-109 AAPTAD
+109 AAATAD
-115 QQSSGGDSDSYD
+115 QQSSGGDSEHFDSYD
-127 SRQAKQRASVKWLLS
+127 SRKAKQRASVKWLLS

-159 DHEEQEHLKPQIVHA
+159 DHEDQEHLKPQIVHA

-261 IRRFDPQAEVDV
+261 IRRFDPQAAVDV

-291 LIAKIQSEDGA
+291 LIAKIQSEEGA

-362 AFCVKC
+362 AFCLKC

-432 VAHKRSLPQS
+432 VAHKRCLPQS

-458 GFTVAKSASSTI
+458 GFTVAKSTSNT

-476 LQQTAENHPY
+476 LQQTTDSHPY
-486 DDRRAG
+486 DDRRIG

-504 IPTLSSVADDK
+504 IPTLSSVSDDK
-515 SVARTEAAGRPS
+515 SRTEAAGRPS
-527 NWEDQRRSSYA
+527 NWEEQRRSSYA

-577 AHIGKRSTTE
+577 AHVNKRNTTE

-608 ADNGYNGSNGGEE
+608 ADNGYNGSNGSEE
-621 PPRLRR
+621 LPRLRR

-643 HSSAE
+643 HSGVE
-648 NDGGGTD
+648 NDGGGGGD
-655 NGDGGD
+655 NNDAIGD
-661 AVTKLASFANL
+661 AVTKFASFANL

-684 YMEQERQDDVKQLN
+684 YMEQERQDDVKQPS

-729 QSQQMEQ
+729 QSQQLEQ
-736 HSVDENGGNTIMAS
+736 HSIDENGGNTIMAS

-768 EKRKMEVVMSKQR
+768 EKRRMEVVMSKQR

-831 SVSEASSVPQQLP
+831 SISEASSVPQQP
-844 QEKPQRP
+844 SQEKPQRP

-896 SITQMNT
+896 SITQMNS

-916 NQQNQIQQQ
+916 SQQNQIQQQ

-936 QQFQQLQSLSQQ
+936 QQLQQLQSLSQQ
-948 HMQTYGMP
+948 HMQQSLSQTYGMP
-956 PMNPLTPRLQDP
+956 PMNPLTPRLQDT

-1020 QDMRIYT
+1020 QDMRMYA

-1032 WAAPHPAQKGFV
+1032 WAAPHQTQKGFV
-1044 LHDTQEPRYLNG
+1044 LHDNQEARYLNG

-1063 NQMSHPGPTGYPASS
+1063 NQMSHPGPTYPGSS
-1078 SLFNQTQATSAS
+1078 SLFNQTQATTAS
-1090 PQHRNAIHRISQ
+1090 PQHRNAVHRISQ

-1108 EPKRSTVHHIP
+1108 EPKRSTAHHVP

-1210 LDSTDAGEKGFY
+1210 LDSTDVGEKGFY
-1222 ISFDNDAPKK
+1222 ISFDNDVPKK

-1245 KERSASSY
+1245 KERSVSSY
-1253 NEHEDFMRS
+1253 IEHEDFMRS
-1262 ESPPVSTVERQKQ
+1262 ESPLISAVERQKQ

-1289 AEEREQQRQEMRDRE
+1289 VEEREYQRQEMRDRE

-1320 SNTEGRHA
+1320 SSAEGRHA

-1350 EKKKERIMLMSL
+1350 EKKKEKIMLMSL
-1362 QRRQRQEEMKERKEV
+1362 QRRQRQEEMKERKEI
-1377 ETQARR
+1377 ESQARR
-1383 EQEKLKAE
+1383 EQEKMKQE

-1435 NPAKLRNKTT
+1435 NPAKLRNKTAT
-1445 PARPRPKTIHGDAGA
+1445 ARPRPKTIHVDAGTG
-1460 VLDSGALTPSRG
+1460 LDSGALTPSRG

-1553 SRDAQESQQQIR
+1553 SR
-1565 GRPKYQTYQ
+1565 
-1574 NFKGRKSNSLMNLC
+1574 

>member
-1 MWNTISRFFAKGS
+1 MWSAISRLFVKG
-14 KTAVVQEV
+14 KTEESA
-22 TSPPLS
+22 P
-28 PSSTTTT
+28 
-35 TITTTRTRTTTAARD
+35 RTEDRTCD
-50 DDERQDRLACN
+50 DVSDT
-61 GVADDDASVDGTSVH
+61 VVH
-76 VFYGATMDRGASA
+76 VFDAMDRNAG
-89 DDRRRLPAAAS
+89 DDRRKGPAGEQQHG
-100 AAATGAATA
+100 GAE
-109 AAPTAD
+109 
-115 QQSSGGDSDSYD
+115 SEHFSDAYD

-147 RVPEKLREPYYR
+147 RVPENLREPYYV
-159 DHEEQEHLKPQIVHA
+159 DHEDQEHLKPQIVHA

-195 NQNHYGILQALA
+195 NQNHCGILQALA
-207 RKGVYVAEQ
+207 RKGVYLAEP

-273 PSDHEKGL
+273 PTDHEKGL
-281 LLWINHASHA
+281 LLWISHASHA
-291 LIAKIQSEDGA
+291 LIAKIQTEEGA

-331 FYCPGELNWME
+331 FYCPGELNWMD

-362 AFCVKC
+362 AFCNRC

-417 RAMQYLDACPRNSHG
+417 RAMQFLDACPRNSHG

-452 LSISAP
+452 LSVSAP
-458 GFTVAKSASSTI
+458 GFTVAKAPSSSA

-476 LQQTAENHPY
+476 LQQTAENYSH

-504 IPTLSSVADDK
+504 IPTLSSVADEK
-515 SVARTEAAGRPS
+515 SVTRADAAGRPS
-527 NWEDQRRSSYA
+527 NWEEQRRSSYA
-538 GRRSRRNSIT
+538 GRRSRRNSVS

-601 SGVQHII
+601 SGVQHIL
-608 ADNGYNGSNGGEE
+608 ADNGYGNEE
-621 PPRLRR
+621 PPKLRR
-627 QASNSSLD
+627 QTSNSSLD
-635 NVALRQIL
+635 NVALKQIL
-643 HSSAE
+643 HSSD
-648 NDGGGTD
+648 ND
-655 NGDGGD
+655 NSEGD
-661 AVTKLASFANL
+661 TSKLASFANL
-672 NRQSS
+672 SRQSS
-677 EKGINFT
+677 DKGINLT
-684 YMEQERQDDVKQLN
+684 YTEQEREDTTSKSNLSN
-698 KRHGQSN
+698 KKHGQTNGN

-716 LPNTTTWQQQSSQ
+716 LPNTTTWQQQSNQ
-729 QSQQMEQ
+729 QSQQAEQ
-736 HSVDENGGNTIMAS
+736 HSADENGGNTIMAS

-768 EKRKMEVVMSKQR
+768 EKRRMEVVMSKQR

-793 TKGKVKSPSSSTSG
+793 TKLYLVGKVKSPSSSTSG

-812 ETVGPP
+812 EIGPP
-818 TPVTSGSSGATPT
+818 TPVTSGSSGETPT
-831 SVSEASSVPQQLP
+831 SVSETTLVTQQPP

-889 DPEQYRQ
+889 DLEQYHQ
-896 SITQMNT
+896 SISQHTLFRRMNN

-931 QKQMQ
+931 QQQMQ
-936 QQFQQLQSLSQQ
+936 QQLQQLQSLSQQ
-948 HMQTYGMP
+948 HLQSFGMA
-956 PMNPLTPRLQDP
+956 PMNPLTSKLQDTQ

-979 QVQRRMWGQPAPAQS
+979 QLQRRMWGQPPPTQS
-994 LANEMAAVGYQ
+994 LANEMAAVGYNQ
-1005 QSMDSRFSPQPAAYQ
+1005 PMDPRYGSQPTSTYITDQLTYQ
-1020 QDMRIYT
+1020 QDMRLYQ
-1027 DPTRT
+1027 DTRNWGT
-1032 WAAPHPAQKGFV
+1032 HQPQQKGFV
-1044 LHDTQEPRYLNG
+1044 LHDTPQEPRYLNG

-1063 NQMSHPGPTGYPASS
+1063 NQMSHPGSTYPTSASI
-1078 SLFNQTQATSAS
+1078 FNQTPPSSAS
-1090 PQHRNAIHRISQ
+1090 PQHRNAVHRISQ
-1102 LISESP
+1102 LMSESP
-1108 EPKRSTVHHIP
+1108 EPKRPTVHHIP
-1119 ISCESPTEKRQVTA
+1119 IKCESPTEKRQVTA
-1133 LHTPVPAPP
+1133 LHAPVPAPP
-1142 ADDMKP
+1142 VDDMKP
-1148 QNISFIGNDDDIAQG
+1148 QNISFIGNDDELTQG
-1163 IRGLNITS
+1163 IRGLHITS
-1171 GSRTYRIPSPTRPTI
+1171 GSRTYRIPSPTRPSI
-1186 SQNSFQ
+1186 SRNSFQ
-1192 PHPSLRETSR
+1192 PHPSLRE
-1202 SATPDVTP
+1202 ATPSPSGTPEVTP
-1210 LDSTDAGEKGFY
+1210 LDPTDAGEKGFY
-1222 ISFDNDAPKK
+1222 ICFDNDAPKK
-1232 PKPTLRVKRMSPK
+1232 PKPTLRVKRTSPK
-1245 KERSASSY
+1245 KERSVSSY
-1253 NEHEDFMRS
+1253 VENEDFTVRP
-1262 ESPPVSTVERQKQ
+1262 ESPSVSAIDRQQKQ
-1275 AEAQRELERERLRQ
+1275 LEAQRDLDREKQRQADEREF
-1289 AEEREQQRQEMRDRE
+1289 QRQEIRDRE
-1304 LKREIERERQR
+1304 LQREMER
-1315 EKQRD
+1315 EKQRERREA
-1320 SNTEGRHA
+1320 SAEGRQ
-1328 SGVGLVIGN
+1328 SGVGLIIGN
-1337 QLTNPD
+1337 QLANPD
-1343 PNSMDEM
+1343 PNSLDEM
-1350 EKKKERIMLMSL
+1350 ERKKERIMLLSL
-1362 QRRQRQEEMKERKEV
+1362 QRRQQQEEMKERKEA
-1377 ETQARR
+1377 EAQARR

-1408 EHHKVKKAIEEAERE
+1408 EQHKVKKAIEEAERE

-1435 NPAKLRNKTT
+1435 KPTKLRNKTAT
-1445 PARPRPKTIHGDAGA
+1445 TRPRPKTIHVDAGA
-1460 VLDSGALTPSRG
+1460 DLDSGALTPSRG

-1506 LDDRR
+1506 FDERR
-1511 CSGPLYRG
+1511 SGPLYRG

-1539 RSVNQ
+1539 RSMNQ

-1553 SRDAQESQQQIR
+1553 SRGSSSDQDGMMCR
-1565 GRPKYQTYQ
+1565 YT
-1574 NFKGRKSNSLMNLC
+1574 
-1588 DSDSGLGRS
+1588 DTDSGLGRA
-1597 TPPRRAASP
+1597 TPPRRAPSP
-1606 GIGSMRHLTSPSG
+1606 GMGSMRHLPSPSG
-1619 PGSLPPA
+1619 PGSLPPG
-1626 LMTSKKRIYDDG
+1626 LMTKRRVFDDG

-1659 LPIAKSNRNIMLNA
+1659 QPTTKSNRGIMLNA

-1680 GTVNREA
+1680 GTVNKEA
-1687 KSRVLEEISRSESK
+1687 KRRVLDEIARSESK

-1720 CPEREE
+1720 CPDREE
-1726 VAKLYG
+1726 VSKLYG

-1739 DNMFDKFFKYNSS
+1739 DKMFDKFFKYNSG

-1782 VNLPNKKDIP
+1782 VNLPNKKDMP

>member
-1 MWNTISRFFAKGS
+1 MYLIEDQFPPTCTPGNESQECRSLVWKGPRF
-14 KTAVVQEV
+14 TAEK
-22 TSPPLS
+22 
-28 PSSTTTT
+28 
-35 TITTTRTRTTTAARD
+35 
-50 DDERQDRLACN
+50 E
-61 GVADDDASVDGTSVH
+61 
-76 VFYGATMDRGASA
+76 FF
-89 DDRRRLPAAAS
+89 
-100 AAATGAATA
+100 
-109 AAPTAD
+109 
-115 QQSSGGDSDSYD
+115 
-127 SRQAKQRASVKWLLS
+127 QAHRW
-142 KAYNN
+142 
-147 RVPEKLREPYYR
+147 PE
-159 DHEEQEHLKPQIVHA
+159 DQEHLKPQIVHA

-195 NQNHYGILQALA
+195 NQNHCGILQALA
-207 RKGVYVAEQ
+207 RKGVYLAEP

-261 IRRFDPQAEVDV
+261 IRRFDPQADVDV
-273 PSDHEKGL
+273 PGDHERGL
-281 LLWINHASHA
+281 LLWISHASHA
-291 LIAKIQSEDGA
+291 LIAKIQTEEGA

-331 FYCPGELNWME
+331 YYCPGELNWMD

-362 AFCVKC
+362 AFCNRC

-417 RAMQYLDACPRNSHG
+417 RAMQFLDACPRNSHG

-452 LSISAP
+452 LSVSAP
-458 GFTVAKSASSTI
+458 GFTVAKASSSPS

-476 LQQTAENHPY
+476 LQQTAENYSH

-504 IPTLSSVADDK
+504 IPTLSSVADEK
-515 SVARTEAAGRPS
+515 SLARADAAGRPS

-538 GRRSRRNSIT
+538 GRRSRRNSVS

-601 SGVQHII
+601 SGVQHIL
-608 ADNGYNGSNGGEE
+608 ADNGYGNDE

-635 NVALRQIL
+635 NVALKQIL
-643 HSSAE
+643 HSSE
-648 NDGGGTD
+648 NDNSEGD
-655 NGDGGD
+655 N
-661 AVTKLASFANL
+661 TSKLASFANL

-677 EKGINFT
+677 EKSSIN
-684 YMEQERQDDVKQLN
+684 LN
-698 KRHGQSN
+698 YTESEDITTKSNLSNKKHGQTNGN

-716 LPNTTTWQQQSSQ
+716 LPNTTTWQQQSNQ
-729 QSQQMEQ
+729 QSQQAEQ
-736 HSVDENGGNTIMAS
+736 HSADENGGNTIMAS

-768 EKRKMEVVMSKQR
+768 EKRRMEVVMSKQR

-812 ETVGPP
+812 EIGPP
-818 TPVTSGSSGATPT
+818 TPVTSGSSGETPS
-831 SVSEASSVPQQLP
+831 SVSETTPVPQQP
-844 QEKPQRP
+844 FQEKPQRP

-889 DPEQYRQ
+889 DLDQYHQ
-896 SITQMNT
+896 SISQMNS

-925 HLMTQH
+925 HLMTHHQQQMQH
-931 QKQMQ
+931 QL
-936 QQFQQLQSLSQQ
+936 QQLQSLSQQ
-948 HMQTYGMP
+948 HMQSYGITP
-956 PMNPLTPRLQDP
+956 INPITPKLQDS

-979 QVQRRMWGQPAPAQS
+979 QLQRRMWGQPPSTQS

-1005 QSMDSRFSPQPAAYQ
+1005 QQVDSRYNSPPSVYH
-1020 QDMRIYT
+1020 QDMRLFQ
-1027 DPTRT
+1027 DTRNWGT
-1032 WAAPHPAQKGFV
+1032 HPPQQKGFV
-1044 LHDTQEPRYLNG
+1044 LHDTSQEPRYLNG

-1063 NQMSHPGPTGYPASS
+1063 NQMSHPGSTYPTSS
-1078 SLFNQTQATSAS
+1078 SIFNQTPPSSAS
-1090 PQHRNAIHRISQ
+1090 PQHRNAVHRISQ
-1102 LISESP
+1102 LMSESP
-1108 EPKRSTVHHIP
+1108 EPKRPTVHHIP
-1119 ISCESPTEKRQVTA
+1119 IKCDSPTEKRQVTA

-1142 ADDMKP
+1142 VDDMKP
-1148 QNISFIGNDDDIAQG
+1148 QNISFIGNDDELSQG
-1163 IRGLNITS
+1163 IRGLHITS
-1171 GSRTYRIPSPTRPTI
+1171 GNRTYRIPSPTRPSI
-1186 SQNSFQ
+1186 SRNSFQ
-1192 PHPSLRETSR
+1192 PHPSLRE
-1202 SATPDVTP
+1202 ATPSPSGTPEVTP
-1210 LDSTDAGEKGFY
+1210 LDPTDAGEKGFY
-1222 ISFDNDAPKK
+1222 ICFDNDAPKK
-1232 PKPTLRVKRMSPK
+1232 PKPTLRVKRTSPK
-1245 KERSASSY
+1245 KERTASSY
-1253 NEHEDFMRS
+1253 IDNEDFTVRS
-1262 ESPPVSTVERQKQ
+1262 ESPSAISDRQKLL
-1275 AEAQRELERERLRQ
+1275 EIRRDSDREKQRQLDEREF
-1289 AEEREQQRQEMRDRE
+1289 QRQEIRDRE
-1304 LKREIERERQR
+1304 LQREEER
-1315 EKQRD
+1315 EKQRERRD
-1320 SNTEGRHA
+1320 TSAESRQ
-1328 SGVGLVIGN
+1328 SGIGLIIGN
-1337 QLTNPD
+1337 QLANPD
-1343 PNSMDEM
+1343 PNSLDEM
-1350 EKKKERIMLMSL
+1350 ERKKERIMLQSL
-1362 QRRQRQEEMKERKEV
+1362 QRRQQQEEMKERKEA
-1377 ETQARR
+1377 EAQARR

-1403 RAAIL
+1403 RASIL
-1408 EHHKVKKAIEEAERE
+1408 EQHKVKKAIEEAERE

-1435 NPAKLRNKTT
+1435 KPTKLRNKTAT
-1445 PARPRPKTIHGDAGA
+1445 TRPRPKTIHVDAGA
-1460 VLDSGALTPSRG
+1460 ELDSGALTPSRG

-1481 TASLTSPTMRRDYYR
+1481 T
-1496 GSQDSLTAAH
+1496 
-1506 LDDRR
+1506 
-1511 CSGPLYRG
+1511 
-1519 GSLRVSSVDS
+1519 DS

-1539 RSVNQ
+1539 RSMNQ

-1553 SRDAQESQQQIR
+1553 SRGSSSDQDGMMCR
-1565 GRPKYQTYQ
+1565 YT
-1574 NFKGRKSNSLMNLC
+1574 
-1588 DSDSGLGRS
+1588 DTDSGLGRA
-1597 TPPRRAASP
+1597 TPPRRAPSP
-1606 GIGSMRHLTSPSG
+1606 GMGSMRHLPSPSG
-1619 PGSLPPA
+1619 PGSLPPG
-1626 LMTSKKRIYDDG
+1626 LMTKRRVFDDG

-1659 LPIAKSNRNIMLNA
+1659 QPTTKSNRGIMLNA

-1687 KSRVLEEISRSESK
+1687 KRRVLDEIARSESK

-1720 CPEREE
+1720 CPDREE
-1726 VAKLYG
+1726 VSKLYG
-1732 TGPKQVI
+1732 TGPKQVN
-1739 DNMFDKFFKYNSS
+1739 DKMFDKFFKYNSG

-1782 VNLPNKKDIP
+1782 VNLPNKKDMP

>member
-1 MWNTISRFFAKGS
+1 MWSAISRLFVKG
-14 KTAVVQEV
+14 KTEEPA
-22 TSPPLS
+22 P
-28 PSSTTTT
+28 
-35 TITTTRTRTTTAARD
+35 RTEDWTCD
-50 DDERQDRLACN
+50 DVPDT
-61 GVADDDASVDGTSVH
+61 VVH
-76 VFYGATMDRGASA
+76 VFDAMDRNAG
-89 DDRRRLPAAAS
+89 DDRRKGPA
-100 AAATGAATA
+100 GE
-109 AAPTAD
+109 
-115 QQSSGGDSDSYD
+115 QQHGGTESEHFSDAYD

-147 RVPEKLREPYYR
+147 RVPENLREPYYV
-159 DHEEQEHLKPQIVHA
+159 DHEDQEHLKPQIVHA

-195 NQNHYGILQALA
+195 NQNHCGILQALA
-207 RKGVYVAEQ
+207 RKGVYLAEP

-261 IRRFDPQAEVDV
+261 IRRFDPQADVDV
-273 PSDHEKGL
+273 PTDHEKGL
-281 LLWINHASHA
+281 LLWISHASHA
-291 LIAKIQSEDGA
+291 LIAKIQTEEGA

-342 IRVSKRPSVADA
+342 IRVSKRPSIADA

-362 AFCVKC
+362 AFCNRC

-417 RAMQYLDACPRNSHG
+417 RAMQFLDACPRNSHG

-452 LSISAP
+452 LSVSAP
-458 GFTVAKSASSTI
+458 GFTVAKAPSSSS

-476 LQQTAENHPY
+476 LQQTAENYSH

-504 IPTLSSVADDK
+504 IPTLSSVADEK
-515 SVARTEAAGRPS
+515 SVTRADAAGRPS

-538 GRRSRRNSIT
+538 GRRSRRNSVS

-601 SGVQHII
+601 SGVQHILS
-608 ADNGYNGSNGGEE
+608 DNGYGNEE
-621 PPRLRR
+621 PAKLRR
-627 QASNSSLD
+627 QTSNSSLD
-635 NVALRQIL
+635 NVALKQIL
-643 HSSAE
+643 HSSD
-648 NDGGGTD
+648 ND
-655 NGDGGD
+655 NSEGD
-661 AVTKLASFANL
+661 TSKLASFANL
-672 NRQSS
+672 SRQSS
-677 EKGINFT
+677 DKGINLT
-684 YMEQERQDDVKQLN
+684 YTEQEREDITSKSNLSN
-698 KRHGQSN
+698 KKHGQTNGN

-716 LPNTTTWQQQSSQ
+716 LPNTTTWQQQSNQ
-729 QSQQMEQ
+729 QSQQAEQ

-768 EKRKMEVVMSKQR
+768 EKRRMEVVMSKQR

-793 TKGKVKSPSSSTSG
+793 TKLYLVGKVKSPSSSTSG

-812 ETVGPP
+812 EIGPP
-818 TPVTSGSSGATPT
+818 TPVTSGSSGDTPT
-831 SVSEASSVPQQLP
+831 SVSETTLVTQQP
-844 QEKPQRP
+844 SQEKPQRP

-862 DVEHKWLEHDGNAP
+862 DVEHKWLEHDGSAP

-889 DPEQYRQ
+889 DLEQYHQ
-896 SITQMNT
+896 SISQMNN

-931 QKQMQ
+931 QQQMQ
-936 QQFQQLQSLSQQ
+936 QQLQQLQSLSQQ
-948 HMQTYGMP
+948 HLQSFGIAP
-956 PMNPLTPRLQDP
+956 INPLTSKLQDSQ

-979 QVQRRMWGQPAPAQS
+979 QLQRRMWGQPPPTQS

-1005 QSMDSRFSPQPAAYQ
+1005 QPMDPRYGTQPTTYQ
-1020 QDMRIYT
+1020 QDMRLYQ
-1027 DPTRT
+1027 DTRNWGT
-1032 WAAPHPAQKGFV
+1032 HPPQQKGFV
-1044 LHDTQEPRYLNG
+1044 LHDTPQEPRYLNG

-1063 NQMSHPGPTGYPASS
+1063 NQMSHPGSTYPSSASI
-1078 SLFNQTQATSAS
+1078 FNQTPPSSAS
-1090 PQHRNAIHRISQ
+1090 PQHRNAVHRISQ
-1102 LISESP
+1102 LMSESP
-1108 EPKRSTVHHIP
+1108 EPKRPTVHHIP
-1119 ISCESPTEKRQVTA
+1119 IKCESPTEKRQVTA
-1133 LHTPVPAPP
+1133 LHAPVPAPP
-1142 ADDMKP
+1142 VDDMKP
-1148 QNISFIGNDDDIAQG
+1148 QNISFIGNDDELTQG
-1163 IRGLNITS
+1163 IRGLHITS
-1171 GSRTYRIPSPTRPTI
+1171 GSRTYRIPSPTRPSI
-1186 SQNSFQ
+1186 SRNSFQ
-1192 PHPSLRETSR
+1192 PHPSLRE
-1202 SATPDVTP
+1202 ATPSPSGTPEVTP
-1210 LDSTDAGEKGFY
+1210 LDPTDAGEKGFY
-1222 ISFDNDAPKK
+1222 ICFDNDAPKK
-1232 PKPTLRVKRMSPK
+1232 PKPTLRVKRTSPK
-1245 KERSASSY
+1245 KERSVSSY
-1253 NEHEDFMRS
+1253 VDNEDFMVRP
-1262 ESPPVSTVERQKQ
+1262 ESPSVSAVDRQQKQ
-1275 AEAQRELERERLRQ
+1275 LETHRDFDREKQRQADEREF
-1289 AEEREQQRQEMRDRE
+1289 QRQEMRDRE
-1304 LKREIERERQR
+1304 LQREVER
-1315 EKQRD
+1315 EKQRERRET
-1320 SNTEGRHA
+1320 SAEGRQ
-1328 SGVGLVIGN
+1328 SGVGLIIGN
-1337 QLTNPD
+1337 QLANPD
-1343 PNSMDEM
+1343 PNSLDEM
-1350 EKKKERIMLMSL
+1350 ERKKERIMLLSL
-1362 QRRQRQEEMKERKEV
+1362 QRRQQQEEMKERKEA
-1377 ETQARR
+1377 EAQARR

-1408 EHHKVKKAIEEAERE
+1408 EQHKVKKAIEEAERE

-1435 NPAKLRNKTT
+1435 KPTKLRNKTAT
-1445 PARPRPKTIHGDAGA
+1445 TRPRPKTIHVDAGA
-1460 VLDSGALTPSRG
+1460 DLDSGALTPSRG

-1481 TASLTSPTMRRDYYR
+1481 T
-1496 GSQDSLTAAH
+1496 
-1506 LDDRR
+1506 
-1511 CSGPLYRG
+1511 
-1519 GSLRVSSVDS
+1519 DS

-1539 RSVNQ
+1539 RSMNQ

-1553 SRDAQESQQQIR
+1553 SRDVQEPQQQVR
-1565 GRPKYQTYQ
+1565 GRPKYPSYQ

-1588 DSDSGLGRS
+1588 GPSSDQDGMMCRYTDTDSGLGRA
-1597 TPPRRAASP
+1597 TPPRRAPSP
-1606 GIGSMRHLTSPSG
+1606 GMGSMRHLPSPSG
-1619 PGSLPPA
+1619 PGSLPPG
-1626 LMTSKKRIYDDG
+1626 LMTKRRVFDDG

-1659 LPIAKSNRNIMLNA
+1659 QPTTKSNRGIMLNA

-1680 GTVNREA
+1680 GTVNKEA
-1687 KSRVLEEISRSESK
+1687 KRRVLDEIARSESK

-1720 CPEREE
+1720 CPDREE
-1726 VAKLYG
+1726 VSKLYG
-1732 TGPKQVI
+1732 TGPKQVT
-1739 DNMFDKFFKYNSS
+1739 DKMFDKFFKYNSG

-1782 VNLPNKKDIP
+1782 VNLPNKKDMP

>member
-1 MWNTISRFFAKGS
+1 MWSAISRLFVKG
-14 KTAVVQEV
+14 KTVEPAPRTEDRTCDGVPGTVVH
-22 TSPPLS
+22 
-28 PSSTTTT
+28 
-35 TITTTRTRTTTAARD
+35 D
-50 DDERQDRLACN
+50 F
-61 GVADDDASVDGTSVH
+61 DA
-76 VFYGATMDRGASA
+76 MDRNAG
-89 DDRRRLPAAAS
+89 DDRRKGPAGEPQHAGPES
-100 AAATGAATA
+100 EHF
-109 AAPTAD
+109 
-115 QQSSGGDSDSYD
+115 SDAYD

-147 RVPEKLREPYYR
+147 RVPENLREPYYV
-159 DHEEQEHLKPQIVHA
+159 DHEDQEHLKPQIVHA

-195 NQNHYGILQALA
+195 NQNHCGILQALA
-207 RKGVYVAEQ
+207 RKGVYLTEP

-247 YAKEVVTGDRVVSA
+247 YAKEVVTGDRLVSA
-261 IRRFDPQAEVDV
+261 IRRFDPQAEVEV
-273 PSDHEKGL
+273 PADHEKGL
-281 LLWINHASHA
+281 LLWISHASHA
-291 LIAKIQSEDGA
+291 LIAKIQTEEGA

-331 FYCPGELNWME
+331 FYCPGELNWMD

-362 AFCVKC
+362 AFCNRC

-417 RAMQYLDACPRNSHG
+417 RAMQFLDACPRNSHG

-452 LSISAP
+452 LSVSAP
-458 GFTVAKSASSTI
+458 GFTVAKAASSSS

-476 LQQTAENHPY
+476 LQQTAENYSH
-486 DDRRAG
+486 DDRRTG

-504 IPTLSSVADDK
+504 IPTLSSVADEK
-515 SVARTEAAGRPS
+515 SVARADAAGRPS
-527 NWEDQRRSSYA
+527 NWEEQRRSSYA
-538 GRRSRRNSIT
+538 GRRSRRNSVS

-577 AHIGKRSTTE
+577 VHIGKRSTTE

-601 SGVQHII
+601 SGVQHIL
-608 ADNGYNGSNGGEE
+608 ADNGYGNDE

-627 QASNSSLD
+627 QTSNSSLD
-635 NVALRQIL
+635 NVALKQIL
-643 HSSAE
+643 HSSD
-648 NDGGGTD
+648 ND
-655 NGDGGD
+655 NSEGD
-661 AVTKLASFANL
+661 TSKLASFANL

-677 EKGINFT
+677 EKGINLT
-684 YMEQERQDDVKQLN
+684 YTESEDATTKSNLTI
-698 KRHGQSN
+698 KKHGQTNGN

-716 LPNTTTWQQQSSQ
+716 LPNTTTWQQQSNQ
-729 QSQQMEQ
+729 QSQQAEQ

-768 EKRKMEVVMSKQR
+768 EKRRMEVVMSKQR

-812 ETVGPP
+812 EIGPP
-818 TPVTSGSSGATPT
+818 TPVTSGSSGETPT
-831 SVSEASSVPQQLP
+831 SVSETTPVPQQP
-844 QEKPQRP
+844 FQEKPQRP

-889 DPEQYRQ
+889 DLEQYHQ
-896 SITQMNT
+896 SISQLNN

-909 ADIQRLA
+909 GDIQRLA

-925 HLMTQH
+925 HLMSQH
-931 QKQMQ
+931 QQQMQ
-936 QQFQQLQSLSQQ
+936 QQLQQLQSLSQH
-948 HMQTYGMP
+948 HMQSFGMSA
-956 PMNPLTPRLQDP
+956 MNTLSSKLQEP

-979 QVQRRMWGQPAPAQS
+979 QLQRRMWGQPPPTQS
-994 LANEMAAVGYQ
+994 LANEIAAVGYQ
-1005 QSMDSRFSPQPAAYQ
+1005 QSMDPRYGSQSTGYQ
-1020 QDMRIYT
+1020 QDMRLYQ
-1027 DPTRT
+1027 DTRNWGT
-1032 WAAPHPAQKGFV
+1032 HSHQQKGFV
-1044 LHDTQEPRYLNG
+1044 LHDTPPEPRYLNG

-1063 NQMSHPGPTGYPASS
+1063 NQMSHPGSTYPTSS
-1078 SLFNQTQATSAS
+1078 SIFNQTPPSSAS
-1090 PQHRNAIHRISQ
+1090 PQHRNAVHRISQ
-1102 LISESP
+1102 LMSESP
-1108 EPKRSTVHHIP
+1108 EPKRPTVHHIP
-1119 ISCESPTEKRQVTA
+1119 IKCESPTEKRQVTA
-1133 LHTPVPAPP
+1133 LHAPVPAPP
-1142 ADDMKP
+1142 VDDMKP
-1148 QNISFIGNDDDIAQG
+1148 QNISFIGNDDELSQG
-1163 IRGLNITS
+1163 IRGLHITS
-1171 GSRTYRIPSPTRPTI
+1171 GSRTYRIPSPTRPSI
-1186 SQNSFQ
+1186 SRNSFQ
-1192 PHPSLRETSR
+1192 PHPSLRE
-1202 SATPDVTP
+1202 ATPSPSGTPEVTP
-1210 LDSTDAGEKGFY
+1210 LDPTDAGEKGFY
-1222 ISFDNDAPKK
+1222 ICFDNDAPKK
-1232 PKPTLRVKRMSPK
+1232 PKPTLRVKRTSPK
-1245 KERSASSY
+1245 KERTASSY
-1253 NEHEDFMRS
+1253 VENEDFTVRP
-1262 ESPPVSTVERQKQ
+1262 ESPATISDRQKLL
-1275 AEAQRELERERLRQ
+1275 ETQREL
-1289 AEEREQQRQEMRDRE
+1289 D
-1304 LKREIERERQR
+1304 R
-1315 EKQRD
+1315 EKQRHID
-1320 SNTEGRHA
+1320 ERDFQRHEIRDKELQREVEREKQRERRETSA
-1328 SGVGLVIGN
+1328 ENRQSGVGLVIGN
-1337 QLTNPD
+1337 QLANPD
-1343 PNSMDEM
+1343 PNSLDEM
-1350 EKKKERIMLMSL
+1350 ERKKERIMLLSL
-1362 QRRQRQEEMKERKEV
+1362 QRRQQQEEMKERKEA
-1377 ETQARR
+1377 EAQARR

-1408 EHHKVKKAIEEAERE
+1408 EQHKVKKAIEEAERE

-1435 NPAKLRNKTT
+1435 KPTKLRNKTAT
-1445 PARPRPKTIHGDAGA
+1445 TRPRPKTIHVDAGA
-1460 VLDSGALTPSRG
+1460 ELDSGALTPSRG

-1506 LDDRR
+1506 FDERR
-1511 CSGPLYRG
+1511 SGPFYRG

-1539 RSVNQ
+1539 RSMNQ

-1553 SRDAQESQQQIR
+1553 SRGSSSDQDGMMCR
-1565 GRPKYQTYQ
+1565 YT
-1574 NFKGRKSNSLMNLC
+1574 
-1588 DSDSGLGRS
+1588 DTDSGLGRA
-1597 TPPRRAASP
+1597 TPPRRAPSP
-1606 GIGSMRHLTSPSG
+1606 GMGSMRHLPSPSG
-1619 PGSLPPA
+1619 PGSLPPG
-1626 LMTSKKRIYDDG
+1626 LMTKRRVFDDG

-1659 LPIAKSNRNIMLNA
+1659 QPTTKSNRGIMLNA

-1680 GTVNREA
+1680 GTVNKEA
-1687 KSRVLEEISRSESK
+1687 KKRVLDEIARSESK

-1720 CPEREE
+1720 CPDREE
-1726 VAKLYG
+1726 VSKLYG
-1732 TGPKQVI
+1732 TGPKQVM
-1739 DNMFDKFFKYNSS
+1739 DKMFDKFFKYNSG

-1782 VNLPNKKDIP
+1782 VNLPNKKDMP

>member
-1 MWNTISRFFAKGS
+1 MYLIEDQFPPTCTPGNESQECRSLVWKGPRF
-14 KTAVVQEV
+14 TAEK
-22 TSPPLS
+22 
-28 PSSTTTT
+28 
-35 TITTTRTRTTTAARD
+35 
-50 DDERQDRLACN
+50 E
-61 GVADDDASVDGTSVH
+61 
-76 VFYGATMDRGASA
+76 FF
-89 DDRRRLPAAAS
+89 
-100 AAATGAATA
+100 
-109 AAPTAD
+109 
-115 QQSSGGDSDSYD
+115 
-127 SRQAKQRASVKWLLS
+127 QAHRW
-142 KAYNN
+142 
-147 RVPEKLREPYYR
+147 PE
-159 DHEEQEHLKPQIVHA
+159 DQEHLKPQIVHA

-195 NQNHYGILQALA
+195 NQNHCGILQALA
-207 RKGVYVAEQ
+207 RKGVYLAEP

-261 IRRFDPQAEVDV
+261 IRRFDPQADVDV
-273 PSDHEKGL
+273 PGDHERGL
-281 LLWINHASHA
+281 LLWISHASHA
-291 LIAKIQSEDGA
+291 LIAKIQTEEGA

-331 FYCPGELNWME
+331 YYCPGELNWMD

-362 AFCVKC
+362 AFCNRC

-417 RAMQYLDACPRNSHG
+417 RAMQFLDACPRNSHG

-452 LSISAP
+452 LSVSAP
-458 GFTVAKSASSTI
+458 GFTVAKASSSPS

-476 LQQTAENHPY
+476 LQQTAENYSH

-504 IPTLSSVADDK
+504 IPTLSSVADEK
-515 SVARTEAAGRPS
+515 SLARADAAGRPS

-538 GRRSRRNSIT
+538 GRRSRRNSVS

-601 SGVQHII
+601 SGVQHIL
-608 ADNGYNGSNGGEE
+608 ADNGYGNDE

-635 NVALRQIL
+635 NVALKQIL
-643 HSSAE
+643 HSSE
-648 NDGGGTD
+648 NDNSEGD
-655 NGDGGD
+655 N
-661 AVTKLASFANL
+661 TSKLASFANL

-677 EKGINFT
+677 EKSSIN
-684 YMEQERQDDVKQLN
+684 LN
-698 KRHGQSN
+698 YTESEDITTKSNLSNKKHGQTNGN

-716 LPNTTTWQQQSSQ
+716 LPNTTTWQQQSNQ
-729 QSQQMEQ
+729 QSQQAEQ
-736 HSVDENGGNTIMAS
+736 HSADENGGNTIMAS

-768 EKRKMEVVMSKQR
+768 EKRRMEVVMSKQR

-812 ETVGPP
+812 EIGPP
-818 TPVTSGSSGATPT
+818 TPVTSGSSGETPS
-831 SVSEASSVPQQLP
+831 SVSETTPVPQQP
-844 QEKPQRP
+844 FQEKPQRP

-889 DPEQYRQ
+889 DLDQYHQ
-896 SITQMNT
+896 SISQMNS

-925 HLMTQH
+925 HLMTHHQQQMQH
-931 QKQMQ
+931 QL
-936 QQFQQLQSLSQQ
+936 QQLQSLSQQ
-948 HMQTYGMP
+948 HMQSYGITP
-956 PMNPLTPRLQDP
+956 INPITPKLQDS

-979 QVQRRMWGQPAPAQS
+979 QLQRRMWGQPPSTQS

-1005 QSMDSRFSPQPAAYQ
+1005 QQVDSRYNSPPSVYH
-1020 QDMRIYT
+1020 QDMRLFQ
-1027 DPTRT
+1027 DTRNWGT
-1032 WAAPHPAQKGFV
+1032 HPPQQKGFV
-1044 LHDTQEPRYLNG
+1044 LHDTSQEPRYLNG

-1063 NQMSHPGPTGYPASS
+1063 NQMSHPGSTYPTSS
-1078 SLFNQTQATSAS
+1078 SIFNQTPPSSAS
-1090 PQHRNAIHRISQ
+1090 PQHRNAVHRISQ
-1102 LISESP
+1102 LMSESP
-1108 EPKRSTVHHIP
+1108 EPKRPTVHHIP
-1119 ISCESPTEKRQVTA
+1119 IKCDSPTEKRQVTA

-1142 ADDMKP
+1142 VDDMKP
-1148 QNISFIGNDDDIAQG
+1148 QNISFIGNDDELSQG
-1163 IRGLNITS
+1163 IRGLHITS
-1171 GSRTYRIPSPTRPTI
+1171 GNRTYRIPSPTRPSI
-1186 SQNSFQ
+1186 SRNSFQ
-1192 PHPSLRETSR
+1192 PHPSLRE
-1202 SATPDVTP
+1202 ATPSPSGTPEVTP
-1210 LDSTDAGEKGFY
+1210 LDPTDAGEKGFY
-1222 ISFDNDAPKK
+1222 ICFDNDAPKK
-1232 PKPTLRVKRMSPK
+1232 PKPTLRVKRTSPK
-1245 KERSASSY
+1245 KERTASSY
-1253 NEHEDFMRS
+1253 IDNEDFTVRS
-1262 ESPPVSTVERQKQ
+1262 ESPSAISDRQKLL
-1275 AEAQRELERERLRQ
+1275 EIRRDSDREKQRQLDEREF
-1289 AEEREQQRQEMRDRE
+1289 QRQEIRDRE
-1304 LKREIERERQR
+1304 LQREEER
-1315 EKQRD
+1315 EKQRERRD
-1320 SNTEGRHA
+1320 TSAESRQ
-1328 SGVGLVIGN
+1328 SGIGLIIGN
-1337 QLTNPD
+1337 QLANPD
-1343 PNSMDEM
+1343 PNSLDEM
-1350 EKKKERIMLMSL
+1350 ERKKERIMLQSL
-1362 QRRQRQEEMKERKEV
+1362 QRRQQQEEMKERKEA
-1377 ETQARR
+1377 EAQARR

-1403 RAAIL
+1403 RASIL
-1408 EHHKVKKAIEEAERE
+1408 EQHKVKKAIEEAERE

-1435 NPAKLRNKTT
+1435 KPTKLRNKTAT
-1445 PARPRPKTIHGDAGA
+1445 TRPRPKTIHVDAGA
-1460 VLDSGALTPSRG
+1460 ELDSGALTPSRG

-1506 LDDRR
+1506 FDDRR
-1511 CSGPLYRG
+1511 SGPLYRG
-1519 GSLRVSSVDS
+1519 GSLRDV
-1529 PDDGRGSSPC
+1529 
-1539 RSVNQ
+1539 
-1544 LGRRGSYKT
+1544 
-1553 SRDAQESQQQIR
+1553 QEPQQQVR
-1565 GRPKYQTYQ
+1565 GRPKYPSYQ

-1588 DSDSGLGRS
+1588 GSSSDQDGMMCRYTDTDSGLGRA
-1597 TPPRRAASP
+1597 TPPRRAPSP
-1606 GIGSMRHLTSPSG
+1606 GMGSMRHLPSPSG
-1619 PGSLPPA
+1619 PGSLPPG
-1626 LMTSKKRIYDDG
+1626 LMTKRRVFDDG

-1659 LPIAKSNRNIMLNA
+1659 QPTTKSNRGIMLNA

-1687 KSRVLEEISRSESK
+1687 KRRVLDEIARSESK

-1720 CPEREE
+1720 CPDREE
-1726 VAKLYG
+1726 VSKLYG
-1732 TGPKQVI
+1732 TGPKQVN
-1739 DNMFDKFFKYNSS
+1739 DKMFDKFFKYNSG

-1782 VNLPNKKDIP
+1782 VNLPNKKDMP

>member
-1 MWNTISRFFAKGS
+1 MWSAITRLFVKG
-14 KTAVVQEV
+14 KTEESA
-22 TSPPLS
+22 P
-28 PSSTTTT
+28 
-35 TITTTRTRTTTAARD
+35 RTKDRTCD
-50 DDERQDRLACN
+50 
-61 GVADDDASVDGTSVH
+61 GVPDTVVH
-76 VFYGATMDRGASA
+76 VFDAMDRNAG
-89 DDRRRLPAAAS
+89 DDRRKGPAGEQHHD
-100 AAATGAATA
+100 GAETEHF
-109 AAPTAD
+109 
-115 QQSSGGDSDSYD
+115 SDAYD

-147 RVPEKLREPYYR
+147 RVPENLRDPYYI
-159 DHEEQEHLKPQIVHA
+159 DNENQEHLKPQIVHA

-195 NQNHYGILQALA
+195 NQNHCGILQALA
-207 RKGVYVAEQ
+207 RKGVYLAEP

-273 PSDHEKGL
+273 PADHEKGL
-281 LLWINHASHA
+281 LLWISHASNA
-291 LIAKIQSEDGA
+291 LIAKIQADEGA

-331 FYCPGELNWME
+331 FYCPGELNWMD

-362 AFCVKC
+362 AFCNRC
-368 LPYSIFHMQP
+368 LPYSIFHMLP
-378 EDVTYMRGS
+378 EDVTYMRGC

-417 RAMQYLDACPRNSHG
+417 RAMQFLDACPRNSHG

-452 LSISAP
+452 LSVSAP
-458 GFTVAKSASSTI
+458 GFTVAKAPSSSS

-476 LQQTAENHPY
+476 LQQTAENYSH

-504 IPTLSSVADDK
+504 IPTLSSVADEK
-515 SVARTEAAGRPS
+515 SITRVDAAGRPS
-527 NWEDQRRSSYA
+527 NWEEQRRSSYA
-538 GRRSRRNSIT
+538 GRRSRRNSVS

-601 SGVQHII
+601 SGVQHILS
-608 ADNGYNGSNGGEE
+608 DNGYDKEE

-627 QASNSSLD
+627 QTSNSSLD
-635 NVALRQIL
+635 NVALKQIL
-643 HSSAE
+643 HSSE
-648 NDGGGTD
+648 NVNSDGDTS
-655 NGDGGD
+655 
-661 AVTKLASFANL
+661 KLASFANL
-672 NRQSS
+672 SRQSS
-677 EKGINFT
+677 EKGINLT
-684 YMEQERQDDVKQLN
+684 YTEQERDDSKSNLSN
-698 KRHGQSN
+698 KKLGQTN
-705 GNGEKKTTFAT
+705 GNRNGEKKTTFAT
-716 LPNTTTWQQQSSQ
+716 LPNTTTWQQQSNQ

-736 HSVDENGGNTIMAS
+736 HSVADENGGNTIMAS

-768 EKRKMEVVMSKQR
+768 EKRRMEVVMSKQR

-793 TKGKVKSPSSSTSG
+793 TKLYLVGKVKSPSSSTSG

-812 ETVGPP
+812 EIGPP
-818 TPVTSGSSGATPT
+818 TPVTSGSSGETPT
-831 SVSEASSVPQQLP
+831 SVSETTPVTQQP
-844 QEKPQRP
+844 SQEKPQRP

-889 DPEQYRQ
+889 DLEQYHQ
-896 SITQMNT
+896 SISQIYTPFRRMNN

-931 QKQMQ
+931 QQQIQ

-948 HMQTYGMP
+948 HMQNFGMAP
-956 PMNPLTPRLQDP
+956 INPLTSKLQDT

-979 QVQRRMWGQPAPAQS
+979 QLQRRMWGQPPPTQS

-1005 QSMDSRFSPQPAAYQ
+1005 QSMDPRYNTQPTPYQ
-1020 QDMRIYT
+1020 QDMRLYQ
-1027 DPTRT
+1027 DTRNWGT
-1032 WAAPHPAQKGFV
+1032 HPPQQKGFV
-1044 LHDTQEPRYLNG
+1044 LHDTPQEPRYLNG

-1063 NQMSHPGPTGYPASS
+1063 NQMSHPGPTYPSS
-1078 SLFNQTQATSAS
+1078 TSIFNQTPPSSAS
-1090 PQHRNAIHRISQ
+1090 PQHRNAVHRISQ
-1102 LISESP
+1102 LMSESP
-1108 EPKRSTVHHIP
+1108 EPKRPTVHHIP
-1119 ISCESPTEKRQVTA
+1119 IKCESPTEKRQIA
-1133 LHTPVPAPP
+1133 AMHAPVPAPP
-1142 ADDMKP
+1142 VDDMKP
-1148 QNISFIGNDDDIAQG
+1148 QNISFIGNDDELTQG

-1171 GSRTYRIPSPTRPTI
+1171 GSRTYRIPSPTRPSI
-1186 SQNSFQ
+1186 SRNSFQ
-1192 PHPSLRETSR
+1192 PHPSLRE
-1202 SATPDVTP
+1202 ATPSPSGTPEVTP
-1210 LDSTDAGEKGFY
+1210 LDPTDAGEKGFY
-1222 ISFDNDAPKK
+1222 ICFDNDAPKK
-1232 PKPTLRVKRMSPK
+1232 PKPTLRVKRTSPK
-1245 KERSASSY
+1245 KERGVSSY
-1253 NEHEDFMRS
+1253 VDSEDFTMRPD
-1262 ESPPVSTVERQKQ
+1262 SPSAIVMDRQKQ
-1275 AEAQRELERERLRQ
+1275 LEIQR
-1289 AEEREQQRQEMRDRE
+1289 DSD
-1304 LKREIERERQR
+1304 R
-1315 EKQRD
+1315 EKQRQID
-1320 SNTEGRHA
+1320 ERDFQRQEIRDREIQREGEREKQRERHEMSGESRQ
-1328 SGVGLVIGN
+1328 SGVGLIIGN
-1337 QLTNPD
+1337 QLANPD
-1343 PNSMDEM
+1343 PNSLDEM
-1350 EKKKERIMLMSL
+1350 ERKKERIMLLSL
-1362 QRRQRQEEMKERKEV
+1362 QRRQQQEEMKERKEV
-1377 ETQARR
+1377 EAQARR

-1408 EHHKVKKAIEEAERE
+1408 EQHKVKKAIEEAERE

-1428 KELLNAI
+1428 KELLNTI
-1435 NPAKLRNKTT
+1435 KPTKLRNKTAT
-1445 PARPRPKTIHGDAGA
+1445 TRPRPKTIHVDAGTE
-1460 VLDSGALTPSRG
+1460 LDSGALTPSRG

-1481 TASLTSPTMRRDYYR
+1481 T
-1496 GSQDSLTAAH
+1496 
-1506 LDDRR
+1506 
-1511 CSGPLYRG
+1511 
-1519 GSLRVSSVDS
+1519 VSSVDS

-1539 RSVNQ
+1539 RSMNQ

-1553 SRDAQESQQQIR
+1553 SRD
-1565 GRPKYQTYQ
+1565 T
-1574 NFKGRKSNSLMNLC
+1574 
-1588 DSDSGLGRS
+1588 DSGLGRA
-1597 TPPRRAASP
+1597 TPPRRAPSP
-1606 GIGSMRHLTSPSG
+1606 GMGSMRHLPSPSG
-1619 PGSLPPA
+1619 PGSLPPG
-1626 LMTSKKRIYDDG
+1626 LMTKRRVFDDG

-1659 LPIAKSNRNIMLNA
+1659 QPTTKSNRGIMLNA

-1680 GTVNREA
+1680 GTVNKEA
-1687 KSRVLEEISRSESK
+1687 KRRVLDEIARSESK

-1720 CPEREE
+1720 CPDREE
-1726 VAKLYG
+1726 VSKLYG
-1732 TGPKQVI
+1732 TGPKQVM
-1739 DNMFDKFFKYNSS
+1739 DKMFDKFFKYNS
-1752 GKCFSQVHTKH
+1752 GAKCFSQVHTKH

-1782 VNLPNKKDIP
+1782 VNLPNKKDMP

>member
-1 MWNTISRFFAKGS
+1 MWSAITRLFVKG
-14 KTAVVQEV
+14 KTEESA
-22 TSPPLS
+22 P
-28 PSSTTTT
+28 
-35 TITTTRTRTTTAARD
+35 RTKDRTCD
-50 DDERQDRLACN
+50 
-61 GVADDDASVDGTSVH
+61 GVPDTVVH
-76 VFYGATMDRGASA
+76 VFDAMDRNAG
-89 DDRRRLPAAAS
+89 DDRRKGPAGEQHHD
-100 AAATGAATA
+100 GAE
-109 AAPTAD
+109 
-115 QQSSGGDSDSYD
+115 SEHFSDAYD

-147 RVPEKLREPYYR
+147 RVPENLRDPYYI
-159 DHEEQEHLKPQIVHA
+159 DNENQEHLKPQIVHA

-195 NQNHYGILQALA
+195 NQNHCGILQALA
-207 RKGVYVAEQ
+207 RKGVYLAEP

-273 PSDHEKGL
+273 PADHEKGL
-281 LLWINHASHA
+281 LLWISHASNA
-291 LIAKIQSEDGA
+291 LIAKIQAEEGA

-331 FYCPGELNWME
+331 FYCPGELNWMD

-362 AFCVKC
+362 AFCNRC
-368 LPYSIFHMQP
+368 LPYSIFHMLP
-378 EDVTYMRGS
+378 EDVTYMRGC

-417 RAMQYLDACPRNSHG
+417 RAMQFLDACPRNSHG

-452 LSISAP
+452 LSVSAP
-458 GFTVAKSASSTI
+458 GFTVAKAPSSSS

-476 LQQTAENHPY
+476 LQQTAENYSH

-504 IPTLSSVADDK
+504 IPTLSSVADEK
-515 SVARTEAAGRPS
+515 SITRVDAAGRPS
-527 NWEDQRRSSYA
+527 NWEEQRRSSYA
-538 GRRSRRNSIT
+538 GRRSRRNSVS

-601 SGVQHII
+601 SGVQHILS
-608 ADNGYNGSNGGEE
+608 DNGYDKEE

-627 QASNSSLD
+627 QTSNSSLD
-635 NVALRQIL
+635 NVALKQIL
-643 HSSAE
+643 HSSE
-648 NDGGGTD
+648 NVNSDGDTS
-655 NGDGGD
+655 
-661 AVTKLASFANL
+661 KLASFANL
-672 NRQSS
+672 SRQSS
-677 EKGINFT
+677 EKGINLT
-684 YMEQERQDDVKQLN
+684 YTEQERDDSKSNLSN
-698 KRHGQSN
+698 KKLGQTN
-705 GNGEKKTTFAT
+705 GNRNGEKKTTFAT
-716 LPNTTTWQQQSSQ
+716 LPNTTTWQQQSNQ

-736 HSVDENGGNTIMAS
+736 HSVADENGGNTIMAS

-768 EKRKMEVVMSKQR
+768 EKRRMEVVMSKQR

-793 TKGKVKSPSSSTSG
+793 TKLYLVGKVKSPSSSTSG

-812 ETVGPP
+812 EIGPP
-818 TPVTSGSSGATPT
+818 TPVTSGSSGETPT
-831 SVSEASSVPQQLP
+831 SVSETTPVTQQP
-844 QEKPQRP
+844 SQEKPQRP

-889 DPEQYRQ
+889 DLEQYHQ
-896 SITQMNT
+896 SISQIYTPFRRMNN

-931 QKQMQ
+931 QQQIQ

-948 HMQTYGMP
+948 HMQNFGMAP
-956 PMNPLTPRLQDP
+956 INPLTSKLQDT

-979 QVQRRMWGQPAPAQS
+979 QLQRRMWGQPPPTQS

-1005 QSMDSRFSPQPAAYQ
+1005 QSMDPRYSTQPTPYQ
-1020 QDMRIYT
+1020 QDMRLYQ
-1027 DPTRT
+1027 DTRNWGT
-1032 WAAPHPAQKGFV
+1032 HPPQQKGFV
-1044 LHDTQEPRYLNG
+1044 LHDTPQEPRYLNG

-1063 NQMSHPGPTGYPASS
+1063 NQMSHPGPTYPSS
-1078 SLFNQTQATSAS
+1078 TSIFNQTPPSSAS
-1090 PQHRNAIHRISQ
+1090 PQHRNAVHRISQ
-1102 LISESP
+1102 LMSESP
-1108 EPKRSTVHHIP
+1108 EPKRPTVHHIP
-1119 ISCESPTEKRQVTA
+1119 IKCESPTEKRQITA
-1133 LHTPVPAPP
+1133 MHAPVPAPP
-1142 ADDMKP
+1142 VDDMKP
-1148 QNISFIGNDDDIAQG
+1148 QNISFIGNDDELTQG

-1171 GSRTYRIPSPTRPTI
+1171 GSRTYRIPSPTRPSI
-1186 SQNSFQ
+1186 SRNSFQ
-1192 PHPSLRETSR
+1192 PHPSLRE
-1202 SATPDVTP
+1202 ATPSPSGTPEVTP
-1210 LDSTDAGEKGFY
+1210 LDPTDAGEKGFY
-1222 ISFDNDAPKK
+1222 ICFDNDAPKK
-1232 PKPTLRVKRMSPK
+1232 PKPTLRVKRTSPK
-1245 KERSASSY
+1245 KERGVSSY
-1253 NEHEDFMRS
+1253 VDSEDFTMRPD
-1262 ESPPVSTVERQKQ
+1262 SPSAIVMDRQKQ
-1275 AEAQRELERERLRQ
+1275 LEIQR
-1289 AEEREQQRQEMRDRE
+1289 DSD
-1304 LKREIERERQR
+1304 R
-1315 EKQRD
+1315 EKQRQID
-1320 SNTEGRHA
+1320 ERDFQRQEIRDREIQREGEREKQRERHEMSGESRQ
-1328 SGVGLVIGN
+1328 SGVGLIIGN
-1337 QLTNPD
+1337 QLANPD
-1343 PNSMDEM
+1343 PNSLDEM
-1350 EKKKERIMLMSL
+1350 ERKKERIMLLSL
-1362 QRRQRQEEMKERKEV
+1362 QRRQQQEEMKERKEV
-1377 ETQARR
+1377 EAQARR

-1408 EHHKVKKAIEEAERE
+1408 EQHKVKKAIEEAERE

-1428 KELLNAI
+1428 KELLNTI
-1435 NPAKLRNKTT
+1435 KPTKLRNKTAT
-1445 PARPRPKTIHGDAGA
+1445 TRPRPKTIHVDAGTE
-1460 VLDSGALTPSRG
+1460 LDSGALTPSRG

-1506 LDDRR
+1506 FDERR
-1511 CSGPLYRG
+1511 SGPLYRG

-1539 RSVNQ
+1539 RSMNQ

-1553 SRDAQESQQQIR
+1553 SRD
-1565 GRPKYQTYQ
+1565 T
-1574 NFKGRKSNSLMNLC
+1574 
-1588 DSDSGLGRS
+1588 DSGLGRA
-1597 TPPRRAASP
+1597 TPPRRAPSP
-1606 GIGSMRHLTSPSG
+1606 GMGSMRHLPSPSG
-1619 PGSLPPA
+1619 PGSLPPG
-1626 LMTSKKRIYDDG
+1626 LMTKRRVFDDG

-1659 LPIAKSNRNIMLNA
+1659 QPTTKSNRGIMLNA

-1680 GTVNREA
+1680 GTVNKEA
-1687 KSRVLEEISRSESK
+1687 KRRVLDEIARSESK

-1720 CPEREE
+1720 CPDREE
-1726 VAKLYG
+1726 VSKLYG
-1732 TGPKQVI
+1732 TGPKQVM
-1739 DNMFDKFFKYNSS
+1739 DKMFDKFFKYNS
-1752 GKCFSQVHTKH
+1752 GAKCFSQVHTKH

-1782 VNLPNKKDIP
+1782 VNLPNKKDMP

>member
-1 MWNTISRFFAKGS
+1 MWSAISRLFVKG
-14 KTAVVQEV
+14 KTEESA
-22 TSPPLS
+22 LS
-28 PSSTTTT
+28 TENHTC
-35 TITTTRTRTTTAARD
+35 D
-50 DDERQDRLACN
+50 
-61 GVADDDASVDGTSVH
+61 GVPDTVVH
-76 VFYGATMDRGASA
+76 VFDAMDRNAG
-89 DDRRRLPAAAS
+89 DDRRKGPAGEQHHG
-100 AAATGAATA
+100 GAEFEHF
-109 AAPTAD
+109 
-115 QQSSGGDSDSYD
+115 SDAYD

-147 RVPEKLREPYYR
+147 RVPENLREPYYV
-159 DHEEQEHLKPQIVHA
+159 DNENQEHLKPQIVHA

-195 NQNHYGILQALA
+195 NQNHCGILQALA
-207 RKGVYVAEQ
+207 RKGVYLAEP

-261 IRRFDPQAEVDV
+261 IRRFDPQAEVEV
-273 PSDHEKGL
+273 PGDHEKGL
-281 LLWINHASHA
+281 LLWISHASRA
-291 LIAKIQSEDGA
+291 LIAKIQAEEGA

-331 FYCPGELNWME
+331 FYCPGELNWMD

-362 AFCVKC
+362 AFCNRC

-417 RAMQYLDACPRNSHG
+417 RAMQFLDACPRNSHG

-452 LSISAP
+452 LSVSAP
-458 GFTVAKSASSTI
+458 GFTVAKASSSSS

-476 LQQTAENHPY
+476 LQQTAENYSH

-504 IPTLSSVADDK
+504 IPTLSSVADEK
-515 SVARTEAAGRPS
+515 SVTRADAAGRPS
-527 NWEDQRRSSYA
+527 NWEEQRRSSYA
-538 GRRSRRNSIT
+538 GRRSRRNSVS

-601 SGVQHII
+601 SGVQHILS
-608 ADNGYNGSNGGEE
+608 DNGYDKEE

-627 QASNSSLD
+627 QTSNSSLD
-635 NVALRQIL
+635 NVALKQIL
-643 HSSAE
+643 HSSE
-648 NDGGGTD
+648 NV
-655 NGDGGD
+655 NSEGD
-661 AVTKLASFANL
+661 TSKLASFANL
-672 NRQSS
+672 SRQSS
-677 EKGINFT
+677 EKGINLT
-684 YMEQERQDDVKQLN
+684 YTEQERDDGKSNLSG
-698 KRHGQSN
+698 KKFGQTNGN

-729 QSQQMEQ
+729 QSQQVEQ

-768 EKRKMEVVMSKQR
+768 EKRRMEVVMSKQR

-812 ETVGPP
+812 EIGPP
-818 TPVTSGSSGATPT
+818 TSVTSGSSGETPT
-831 SVSEASSVPQQLP
+831 SVSETTPVTQQP
-844 QEKPQRP
+844 SQEKPQRP

-889 DPEQYRQ
+889 DIEQYHQ
-896 SITQMNT
+896 SISQMNN

-931 QKQMQ
+931 QQQMQ
-936 QQFQQLQSLSQQ
+936 QQLQQLQSLSQQ
-948 HMQTYGMP
+948 HMQNFGMAP
-956 PMNPLTPRLQDP
+956 INPLTSKLQDT

-979 QVQRRMWGQPAPAQS
+979 QLQRRMWGQPPSTQS

-1005 QSMDSRFSPQPAAYQ
+1005 QPIDPRYGTQPTAYQ
-1020 QDMRIYT
+1020 QDLRLYQ
-1027 DPTRT
+1027 DTRNWGT
-1032 WAAPHPAQKGFV
+1032 LPPQQKGFV
-1044 LHDTQEPRYLNG
+1044 LHDNQEPRYLNG

-1063 NQMSHPGPTGYPASS
+1063 NQMSHSGSTYPSSASI
-1078 SLFNQTQATSAS
+1078 FNQTPPSSAS
-1090 PQHRNAIHRISQ
+1090 PQHRNAVHRISQ
-1102 LISESP
+1102 LMSESP
-1108 EPKRSTVHHIP
+1108 EPKRPTVHHIP
-1119 ISCESPTEKRQVTA
+1119 IKCESPTEKRQITA
-1133 LHTPVPAPP
+1133 LHAPVPAPP
-1142 ADDMKP
+1142 VDDMKP
-1148 QNISFIGNDDDIAQG
+1148 QNISFIGNDDELTQG

-1171 GSRTYRIPSPTRPTI
+1171 GSRTYRIPSPTRPSI
-1186 SQNSFQ
+1186 SRNSFQ
-1192 PHPSLRETSR
+1192 PHPSLRE
-1202 SATPDVTP
+1202 ATPSPSGTPEVTP
-1210 LDSTDAGEKGFY
+1210 LDPTDAGEKGFY
-1222 ISFDNDAPKK
+1222 ICFDNDAPKK
-1232 PKPTLRVKRMSPK
+1232 PKPTLRVKRTSPK
-1245 KERSASSY
+1245 KERSVSSY
-1253 NEHEDFMRS
+1253 VENEDFTMRPD
-1262 ESPPVSTVERQKQ
+1262 SPSAIAIDRQKQ
-1275 AEAQRELERERLRQ
+1275 LEAQRDLDREKHQIDERDF
-1289 AEEREQQRQEMRDRE
+1289 QRQEIRDKEIQRE
-1304 LKREIERERQR
+1304 GER
-1315 EKQRD
+1315 EKQR
-1320 SNTEGRHA
+1320 ERHEITGESRQ
-1328 SGVGLVIGN
+1328 SGVGLIIGN
-1337 QLTNPD
+1337 QLANPD
-1343 PNSMDEM
+1343 PNSLDEM
-1350 EKKKERIMLMSL
+1350 ERKKERIMLLSL
-1362 QRRQRQEEMKERKEV
+1362 QRRQQQEELKERKEA
-1377 ETQARR
+1377 EAQARR

-1408 EHHKVKKAIEEAERE
+1408 EQHKVKKAIEEAERE

-1435 NPAKLRNKTT
+1435 KPTKLRNKTAT
-1445 PARPRPKTIHGDAGA
+1445 RPRPKTIHVDAGTE
-1460 VLDSGALTPSRG
+1460 LDSGALTPSRG

-1481 TASLTSPTMRRDYYR
+1481 T
-1496 GSQDSLTAAH
+1496 
-1506 LDDRR
+1506 
-1511 CSGPLYRG
+1511 
-1519 GSLRVSSVDS
+1519 VSSVDS

-1539 RSVNQ
+1539 RSMNQ

-1553 SRDAQESQQQIR
+1553 SRD
-1565 GRPKYQTYQ
+1565 T
-1574 NFKGRKSNSLMNLC
+1574 
-1588 DSDSGLGRS
+1588 DSGLGRA
-1597 TPPRRAASP
+1597 TPPRRAPSP
-1606 GIGSMRHLTSPSG
+1606 GMGSMRHLPSPSG
-1619 PGSLPPA
+1619 PGSLPPG
-1626 LMTSKKRIYDDG
+1626 LMTKRRVFDDG

-1659 LPIAKSNRNIMLNA
+1659 QPTTKSNRGIMLNA

-1680 GTVNREA
+1680 GTVNKEA
-1687 KSRVLEEISRSESK
+1687 KRRVLDEIAKSESK

-1720 CPEREE
+1720 CPDREE
-1726 VAKLYG
+1726 VSKLYG

-1739 DNMFDKFFKYNSS
+1739 DKMFDKFFKYNS
-1752 GKCFSQVHTKH
+1752 GAKCFSQVHTKH

-1782 VNLPNKKDIP
+1782 VNLPNKKDMP

>member
-1 MWNTISRFFAKGS
+1 MWSAISRLFVKG
-14 KTAVVQEV
+14 KTEESA
-22 TSPPLS
+22 LS
-28 PSSTTTT
+28 TENHTC
-35 TITTTRTRTTTAARD
+35 D
-50 DDERQDRLACN
+50 
-61 GVADDDASVDGTSVH
+61 GVPDTVVH
-76 VFYGATMDRGASA
+76 VFDAMDRNAG
-89 DDRRRLPAAAS
+89 DDRRKGPAGEQHHG
-100 AAATGAATA
+100 GAEFEHF
-109 AAPTAD
+109 
-115 QQSSGGDSDSYD
+115 SDAYD

-147 RVPEKLREPYYR
+147 RVPENLREPYYV
-159 DHEEQEHLKPQIVHA
+159 DNENQEHLKPQIVHA

-195 NQNHYGILQALA
+195 NQNHCGILQALA
-207 RKGVYVAEQ
+207 RKGVYLAEP

-261 IRRFDPQAEVDV
+261 IRRFDPQAEVEV
-273 PSDHEKGL
+273 PGDHEKGL
-281 LLWINHASHA
+281 LLWISHASHA
-291 LIAKIQSEDGA
+291 LIAKIQTEEGA

-331 FYCPGELNWME
+331 FYCPGELNWMD

-362 AFCVKC
+362 AFCNRC

-417 RAMQYLDACPRNSHG
+417 RAMQFLDACPRNSHG

-452 LSISAP
+452 LSVSAP
-458 GFTVAKSASSTI
+458 GFTVAKASSSSS

-476 LQQTAENHPY
+476 LQQTAENYSH

-504 IPTLSSVADDK
+504 IPTLSSVADEK
-515 SVARTEAAGRPS
+515 SVTRADAAGRPS
-527 NWEDQRRSSYA
+527 NWEEQRRSSYA
-538 GRRSRRNSIT
+538 GRRSRRNSVS

-601 SGVQHII
+601 SGVQHILS
-608 ADNGYNGSNGGEE
+608 DNGYDKEE

-627 QASNSSLD
+627 QTSNSSLD
-635 NVALRQIL
+635 NVALKQIL
-643 HSSAE
+643 HSSE
-648 NDGGGTD
+648 NV
-655 NGDGGD
+655 NSEGD
-661 AVTKLASFANL
+661 TSKLASFANL
-672 NRQSS
+672 SRQSS
-677 EKGINFT
+677 EKGINLT
-684 YMEQERQDDVKQLN
+684 YTEQDRDDN
-698 KRHGQSN
+698 KSTLSGKKFGQTNGN

-716 LPNTTTWQQQSSQ
+716 LPNTTTWQQQSNQ
-729 QSQQMEQ
+729 QSQQVEQ

-768 EKRKMEVVMSKQR
+768 EKRRMEVVMSKQR

-812 ETVGPP
+812 EIGPP
-818 TPVTSGSSGATPT
+818 TSVTSGSSGETPT
-831 SVSEASSVPQQLP
+831 SVSETTPVTQQP
-844 QEKPQRP
+844 SQEKPQRP

-889 DPEQYRQ
+889 DIEQYHQ
-896 SITQMNT
+896 SISQMNN

-931 QKQMQ
+931 QQQMQ
-936 QQFQQLQSLSQQ
+936 QQLQQLQSLSQQ
-948 HMQTYGMP
+948 HMQNFGMAP
-956 PMNPLTPRLQDP
+956 INPLTSKLQDT

-979 QVQRRMWGQPAPAQS
+979 QLQRRMWGQPPPTQS

-1005 QSMDSRFSPQPAAYQ
+1005 QSIDPRYGTQPTAYQ
-1020 QDMRIYT
+1020 QDLRLYQ
-1027 DPTRT
+1027 DTRNWGT
-1032 WAAPHPAQKGFV
+1032 LPPQPKGFV
-1044 LHDTQEPRYLNG
+1044 LHDNQEPRYLNG

-1063 NQMSHPGPTGYPASS
+1063 NQMSHSGSTYPSSASI
-1078 SLFNQTQATSAS
+1078 FNQTPPSSAS
-1090 PQHRNAIHRISQ
+1090 PQHRNAVHRISQ
-1102 LISESP
+1102 LMSESP
-1108 EPKRSTVHHIP
+1108 EPKRPTVHHIP
-1119 ISCESPTEKRQVTA
+1119 IKCESPTEKRQITA
-1133 LHTPVPAPP
+1133 LHAPVPAPP
-1142 ADDMKP
+1142 VDDMKP
-1148 QNISFIGNDDDIAQG
+1148 QNISFIGNDDELTQG

-1171 GSRTYRIPSPTRPTI
+1171 GSRTYRIPSPTRPSI
-1186 SQNSFQ
+1186 SRNSFQ
-1192 PHPSLRETSR
+1192 PHPSLRE
-1202 SATPDVTP
+1202 ATPSPSGTPEVTP
-1210 LDSTDAGEKGFY
+1210 LDPTDAGEKGFY
-1222 ISFDNDAPKK
+1222 ICFDNDAPKK
-1232 PKPTLRVKRMSPK
+1232 PKPTLRVKRTSPK
-1245 KERSASSY
+1245 KERSVSSY
-1253 NEHEDFMRS
+1253 VENEDFTMRPD
-1262 ESPPVSTVERQKQ
+1262 SPSAIAIDRQKQ
-1275 AEAQRELERERLRQ
+1275 LEAQRDLDREKHQIDDRDF
-1289 AEEREQQRQEMRDRE
+1289 QRQEIRDKEIQRE
-1304 LKREIERERQR
+1304 GER
-1315 EKQRD
+1315 EKQR
-1320 SNTEGRHA
+1320 ERHEITGESRQ
-1328 SGVGLVIGN
+1328 SGVGLIIGN
-1337 QLTNPD
+1337 QLANPD
-1343 PNSMDEM
+1343 PNSLDEM
-1350 EKKKERIMLMSL
+1350 ERKKERIMLLSL
-1362 QRRQRQEEMKERKEV
+1362 QRRQQQEELKERKEA
-1377 ETQARR
+1377 EAQARR

-1408 EHHKVKKAIEEAERE
+1408 EQHKVKKAIEEAERE

-1435 NPAKLRNKTT
+1435 KPTKLRNKTAT
-1445 PARPRPKTIHGDAGA
+1445 RPRPKTIHVDAGTE
-1460 VLDSGALTPSRG
+1460 LDSGALTPSRG

-1481 TASLTSPTMRRDYYR
+1481 T
-1496 GSQDSLTAAH
+1496 
-1506 LDDRR
+1506 
-1511 CSGPLYRG
+1511 
-1519 GSLRVSSVDS
+1519 DS

-1539 RSVNQ
+1539 RSMNQ

-1553 SRDAQESQQQIR
+1553 SRGSSSDQDGMMCR
-1565 GRPKYQTYQ
+1565 YT
-1574 NFKGRKSNSLMNLC
+1574 
-1588 DSDSGLGRS
+1588 DTDSGLGRA
-1597 TPPRRAASP
+1597 TPPRRAPSP
-1606 GIGSMRHLTSPSG
+1606 GMGSMRHLPSPSG
-1619 PGSLPPA
+1619 PGSLPPG
-1626 LMTSKKRIYDDG
+1626 LMTKRRVFDDG

-1659 LPIAKSNRNIMLNA
+1659 QPTTKSNRGIMLNA

-1680 GTVNREA
+1680 GTVNKEA
-1687 KSRVLEEISRSESK
+1687 KRRVLDEIAKSESK

-1720 CPEREE
+1720 CPDREE
-1726 VAKLYG
+1726 VSKLYG

-1739 DNMFDKFFKYNSS
+1739 DKMFDKFFKYNS
-1752 GKCFSQVHTKH
+1752 GAKCFSQVHTKH

-1782 VNLPNKKDIP
+1782 VNLPNKKDMP

>member
-1 MWNTISRFFAKGS
+1 MWNTISRLFAKGN
-14 KTAVVQEV
+14 KTAVVQE
-22 TSPPLS
+22 TAAPPL
-28 PSSTTTT
+28 PPSTTTT
-35 TITTTRTRTTTAARD
+35 TAAK
-50 DDERQDRLACN
+50 DEQQQQQQRLCN
-61 GVADDDASVDGTSVH
+61 GVADDDAPGDGTNAAH
-76 VFYGATMDRGASA
+76 VFYDATMDRGASA
-89 DDRRRLPAAAS
+89 DDRRRPAAAS
-100 AAATGAATA
+100 AVAAGAAATA
-109 AAPTAD
+109 AD
-115 QQSSGGDSDSYD
+115 QQSGGGDSEHFPDAYD

-207 RKGVYVAEQ
+207 RKGVYVTEQ

-281 LLWINHASHA
+281 LLWINHASRA
-291 LIAKIQSEDGA
+291 LIAKIQSEEGA

-331 FYCPGELNWME
+331 FYCPGELSWME

-362 AFCVKC
+362 AFCIKC

-452 LSISAP
+452 LSVSAP
-458 GFTVAKSASSTI
+458 GFTVTKSTSSTS

-476 LQQTAENHPY
+476 LQQTTESHPY

-515 SVARTEAAGRPS
+515 SAARTEAAGRPS

-608 ADNGYNGSNGGEE
+608 ADNGYGGGEE

-635 NVALRQIL
+635 TVALRHIL

-648 NDGGGTD
+648 NDGGADIG
-655 NGDGGD
+655 GGGGD
-661 AVTKLASFANL
+661 AISATKFASFANL
-672 NRQSS
+672 SRQSS

-684 YMEQERQDDVKQLN
+684 YMEQERLDDAKLN
-698 KRHGQSN
+698 RKHGQSNGN

-736 HSVDENGGNTIMAS
+736 HSIDENGGNTIMAS

-768 EKRKMEVVMSKQR
+768 EKRRMEVVMSKQR

-812 ETVGPP
+812 ETIGPP

-831 SVSEASSVPQQLP
+831 SVSEASSVPQQPP

-896 SITQMNT
+896 SISQMNN

-909 ADIQRLA
+909 ADIQRLSD
-916 NQQNQIQQQ
+916 QQNQIQQQ
-925 HLMTQH
+925 HLIQH

-936 QQFQQLQSLSQQ
+936 QQLQQLHSLSQQ

-956 PMNPLTPRLQDP
+956 PMNPLTPRLQE
-968 QQSQFYLHDQP
+968 SQFYLHDQP

-1005 QSMDSRFSPQPAAYQ
+1005 QPMDSRFSPQPAAYQ
-1020 QDMRIYT
+1020 QDMRMYA

-1063 NQMSHPGPTGYPASS
+1063 NQMSHPGPTYPASS
-1078 SLFNQTQATSAS
+1078 SIFNQTQAPSAS
-1090 PQHRNAIHRISQ
+1090 PQHRNAVHRISQ

-1108 EPKRSTVHHIP
+1108 EPKRTTVHHIP
-1119 ISCESPTEKRQVTA
+1119 ISCESPTEKRQVA

-1142 ADDMKP
+1142 VDDMKP
-1148 QNISFIGNDDDIAQG
+1148 QNISFIGNDDDLAQG
-1163 IRGLNITS
+1163 IRNLNITS

-1192 PHPSLRETSR
+1192 PHPSLRETASSR

-1210 LDSTDAGEKGFY
+1210 LDHTDAGEKGFY

-1232 PKPTLRVKRMSPK
+1232 PKPTLRVKRTSPK
-1245 KERSASSY
+1245 KERSVSSY
-1253 NEHEDFMRS
+1253 IEHEDFTVRP
-1262 ESPPVSTVERQKQ
+1262 ESPPANTIERQKQ
-1275 AEAQRELERERLRQ
+1275 MEAQRELERERLRQ

-1304 LKREIERERQR
+1304 LKREMERERQR

-1320 SNTEGRHA
+1320 GSTDSRHA
-1328 SGVGLVIGN
+1328 SGVGLMIGN

-1362 QRRQRQEEMKERKEV
+1362 QRRQRQEEMKERKEA
-1377 ETQARR
+1377 EAQAQR
-1383 EQEKLKAE
+1383 EKEKLKAE

-1435 NPAKLRNKTT
+1435 NPAKLRNKTAT
-1445 PARPRPKTIHGDAGA
+1445 ARPRPKTIHGDAGA

-1496 GSQDSLTAAH
+1496 GSQDSLTTAH

-1553 SRDAQESQQQIR
+1553 SRDAQESQQQVR

-1626 LMTSKKRIYDDG
+1626 LMTSKKRVYDDG

-1687 KSRVLEEISRSESK
+1687 KSRVLEEIGRSESK

>member
-1 MWNTISRFFAKGS
+1 MWSAITRLFVKG
-14 KTAVVQEV
+14 KTEESA
-22 TSPPLS
+22 P
-28 PSSTTTT
+28 
-35 TITTTRTRTTTAARD
+35 RTKDRTCD
-50 DDERQDRLACN
+50 
-61 GVADDDASVDGTSVH
+61 GVPDTVVH
-76 VFYGATMDRGASA
+76 VFDAMDRNAG
-89 DDRRRLPAAAS
+89 DDRRKGPAGEQHHD
-100 AAATGAATA
+100 GAE
-109 AAPTAD
+109 
-115 QQSSGGDSDSYD
+115 SEHFSDAYD

-147 RVPEKLREPYYR
+147 RVPENLRDPYYI
-159 DHEEQEHLKPQIVHA
+159 DNENQEHLKPQIVHA

-195 NQNHYGILQALA
+195 NQNHCGILQALA
-207 RKGVYVAEQ
+207 RKGVYLAEP

-273 PSDHEKGL
+273 PADHEKGL
-281 LLWINHASHA
+281 LLWISHASNA
-291 LIAKIQSEDGA
+291 LIAKIQAEEGA

-331 FYCPGELNWME
+331 FYCPGELNWMD

-362 AFCVKC
+362 AFCNRC
-368 LPYSIFHMQP
+368 LPYSIFHMLP
-378 EDVTYMRGS
+378 EDVTYMRGC

-417 RAMQYLDACPRNSHG
+417 RAMQFLDACPRNSHG

-452 LSISAP
+452 LSVSAP
-458 GFTVAKSASSTI
+458 GFTVAKAPSSSS

-476 LQQTAENHPY
+476 LQQTAENYSH

-504 IPTLSSVADDK
+504 IPTLSSVADEK
-515 SVARTEAAGRPS
+515 SITRVDAAGRPS
-527 NWEDQRRSSYA
+527 NWEEQRRSSYA
-538 GRRSRRNSIT
+538 GRRSRRNSVS

-601 SGVQHII
+601 SGVQHILS
-608 ADNGYNGSNGGEE
+608 DNGYDKEE

-627 QASNSSLD
+627 QTSNSSLD
-635 NVALRQIL
+635 NVALKQIL
-643 HSSAE
+643 HSSE
-648 NDGGGTD
+648 NVNSDGDTS
-655 NGDGGD
+655 
-661 AVTKLASFANL
+661 KLASFANL
-672 NRQSS
+672 SRQSS
-677 EKGINFT
+677 EKGINLT
-684 YMEQERQDDVKQLN
+684 YTEQERDDSKSNLSN
-698 KRHGQSN
+698 KKLGQTN
-705 GNGEKKTTFAT
+705 GNRNGEKKTTFAT
-716 LPNTTTWQQQSSQ
+716 LPNTTTWQQQSNQ

-736 HSVDENGGNTIMAS
+736 HSVADENGGNTIMAS

-768 EKRKMEVVMSKQR
+768 EKRRMEVVMSKQR

-793 TKGKVKSPSSSTSG
+793 TKLYLVGKVKSPSSSTSG

-812 ETVGPP
+812 EIGPP
-818 TPVTSGSSGATPT
+818 TPVTSGSSGETPT
-831 SVSEASSVPQQLP
+831 SVSETTPVTQQP
-844 QEKPQRP
+844 SQEKPQRP

-889 DPEQYRQ
+889 DLEQYHQ
-896 SITQMNT
+896 SISQICTPFRRMNN

-931 QKQMQ
+931 QQQIQ

-948 HMQTYGMP
+948 HMQNFGMAP
-956 PMNPLTPRLQDP
+956 INPLTSKLQDT

-979 QVQRRMWGQPAPAQS
+979 QLQRRMWGQPPPTQS

-1005 QSMDSRFSPQPAAYQ
+1005 QSMDPRYSTQPTPYQ
-1020 QDMRIYT
+1020 QDMRLYQ
-1027 DPTRT
+1027 DTRNWGT
-1032 WAAPHPAQKGFV
+1032 HPPQQKGFV
-1044 LHDTQEPRYLNG
+1044 LHDTPQEPRYLNG

-1063 NQMSHPGPTGYPASS
+1063 NQMSHPGPTYPSS
-1078 SLFNQTQATSAS
+1078 TSIFNQTPPSSAS
-1090 PQHRNAIHRISQ
+1090 PQHRNAVHRISQ
-1102 LISESP
+1102 LMSESP
-1108 EPKRSTVHHIP
+1108 EPKRPTVHHIP
-1119 ISCESPTEKRQVTA
+1119 IKCESPTEKRQITA
-1133 LHTPVPAPP
+1133 MHAPVPAPP
-1142 ADDMKP
+1142 VDDMKP
-1148 QNISFIGNDDDIAQG
+1148 QNISFIGNDDELTQG

-1171 GSRTYRIPSPTRPTI
+1171 GSRTYRIPSPTRPSI
-1186 SQNSFQ
+1186 SRNSFQ
-1192 PHPSLRETSR
+1192 PHPSLRE
-1202 SATPDVTP
+1202 ATPSPSGTPEVTP
-1210 LDSTDAGEKGFY
+1210 LDPTDAGEKGFY
-1222 ISFDNDAPKK
+1222 ICFDNDAPKK
-1232 PKPTLRVKRMSPK
+1232 PKPTLRVKRTSPK
-1245 KERSASSY
+1245 KERGVSSY
-1253 NEHEDFMRS
+1253 VDSEDFTMRPD
-1262 ESPPVSTVERQKQ
+1262 SPSAIVMDRQKQ
-1275 AEAQRELERERLRQ
+1275 LEIQR
-1289 AEEREQQRQEMRDRE
+1289 DSD
-1304 LKREIERERQR
+1304 R
-1315 EKQRD
+1315 EKQRQID
-1320 SNTEGRHA
+1320 ERDFQRQEIRDREIQREGEREKQRERHEMSA
-1328 SGVGLVIGN
+1328 ESRQSGVGLIIGN
-1337 QLTNPD
+1337 QLANPD
-1343 PNSMDEM
+1343 PNSLDEM
-1350 EKKKERIMLMSL
+1350 ERKKERIMLLSL
-1362 QRRQRQEEMKERKEV
+1362 QRRQQQEEMKERKEV
-1377 ETQARR
+1377 EAQARR

-1408 EHHKVKKAIEEAERE
+1408 EQHKVKKAIEEAERE

-1428 KELLNAI
+1428 KELLNTI
-1435 NPAKLRNKTT
+1435 KPTKLRNKTAT
-1445 PARPRPKTIHGDAGA
+1445 TRPRPKTIHVDAGTE
-1460 VLDSGALTPSRG
+1460 LDSGALTPSRG

-1481 TASLTSPTMRRDYYR
+1481 T
-1496 GSQDSLTAAH
+1496 
-1506 LDDRR
+1506 
-1511 CSGPLYRG
+1511 
-1519 GSLRVSSVDS
+1519 VSSVDS

-1539 RSVNQ
+1539 RSMNQ

-1553 SRDAQESQQQIR
+1553 SRGSSSDQDGMMCR
-1565 GRPKYQTYQ
+1565 YT
-1574 NFKGRKSNSLMNLC
+1574 
-1588 DSDSGLGRS
+1588 DTDSGLGRA
-1597 TPPRRAASP
+1597 TPPRRAPSP
-1606 GIGSMRHLTSPSG
+1606 GMGSMRHLPSPSG
-1619 PGSLPPA
+1619 PGSLPPG
-1626 LMTSKKRIYDDG
+1626 LMTKRRVFDDG

-1659 LPIAKSNRNIMLNA
+1659 QPTTKSNRGIMLNA

-1680 GTVNREA
+1680 GTVNKEA
-1687 KSRVLEEISRSESK
+1687 KRRVLDEIARSESK

-1720 CPEREE
+1720 CPDREE
-1726 VAKLYG
+1726 VSKLYG
-1732 TGPKQVI
+1732 TGPKQVM
-1739 DNMFDKFFKYNSS
+1739 DKMFDKFFKYNS
-1752 GKCFSQVHTKH
+1752 GAKCFSQVHTKH

-1782 VNLPNKKDIP
+1782 VNLPNKKDMP

>member
-1 MWNTISRFFAKGS
+1 MWSAITRLFVKG
-14 KTAVVQEV
+14 KTEESA
-22 TSPPLS
+22 P
-28 PSSTTTT
+28 
-35 TITTTRTRTTTAARD
+35 RTKDRTCD
-50 DDERQDRLACN
+50 
-61 GVADDDASVDGTSVH
+61 GVPDTVVH
-76 VFYGATMDRGASA
+76 VFDAMDRNAG
-89 DDRRRLPAAAS
+89 DDRRKGPAGEQHHD
-100 AAATGAATA
+100 GAE
-109 AAPTAD
+109 
-115 QQSSGGDSDSYD
+115 SEHFSDAYD

-147 RVPEKLREPYYR
+147 RVPENLRDPYYI
-159 DHEEQEHLKPQIVHA
+159 DNENQEHLKPQIVHA

-195 NQNHYGILQALA
+195 NQNHCGILQALA
-207 RKGVYVAEQ
+207 RKGVYLAEP

-273 PSDHEKGL
+273 PADHEKGL
-281 LLWINHASHA
+281 LLWISHASNA
-291 LIAKIQSEDGA
+291 LIAKIQAEEGA

-331 FYCPGELNWME
+331 FYCPGELNWMD

-362 AFCVKC
+362 AFCNRC
-368 LPYSIFHMQP
+368 LPYSIFHMLP
-378 EDVTYMRGS
+378 EDVTYMRGC

-417 RAMQYLDACPRNSHG
+417 RAMQFLDACPRNSHG

-452 LSISAP
+452 LSVSAP
-458 GFTVAKSASSTI
+458 GFTVAKAPSSSS

-476 LQQTAENHPY
+476 LQQTAENYSH

-504 IPTLSSVADDK
+504 IPTLSSVADEK
-515 SVARTEAAGRPS
+515 SITRVDAAGRPS
-527 NWEDQRRSSYA
+527 NWEEQRRSSYA
-538 GRRSRRNSIT
+538 GRRSRRNSVS

-601 SGVQHII
+601 SGVQHILS
-608 ADNGYNGSNGGEE
+608 DNGYDKEE

-627 QASNSSLD
+627 QTSNSSLD
-635 NVALRQIL
+635 NVALKQIL
-643 HSSAE
+643 HSSE
-648 NDGGGTD
+648 NVNSDGDTS
-655 NGDGGD
+655 
-661 AVTKLASFANL
+661 KLASFANL
-672 NRQSS
+672 SRQSS
-677 EKGINFT
+677 EKGINLT
-684 YMEQERQDDVKQLN
+684 YTEQERDDSKSNLSN
-698 KRHGQSN
+698 KKLGQTN
-705 GNGEKKTTFAT
+705 GNRNGEKKTTFAT
-716 LPNTTTWQQQSSQ
+716 LPNTTTWQQQSNQ

-736 HSVDENGGNTIMAS
+736 HSVADENGGNTIMAS

-768 EKRKMEVVMSKQR
+768 EKRRMEVVMSKQR

-793 TKGKVKSPSSSTSG
+793 TKLYLVGKVKSPSSSTSG

-812 ETVGPP
+812 EIGPP
-818 TPVTSGSSGATPT
+818 TPVTSGSSGETPT
-831 SVSEASSVPQQLP
+831 SVSETTPVTQQP
-844 QEKPQRP
+844 SQEKPQRP

-889 DPEQYRQ
+889 DLEQYHQ
-896 SITQMNT
+896 SISQICTPFRRMNN

-931 QKQMQ
+931 QQQIQ

-948 HMQTYGMP
+948 HMQNFGMAP
-956 PMNPLTPRLQDP
+956 INPLTSKLQDT

-979 QVQRRMWGQPAPAQS
+979 QLQRRMWGQPPPTQS

-1005 QSMDSRFSPQPAAYQ
+1005 QSMDPRYSTQPTPYQ
-1020 QDMRIYT
+1020 QDMRLYQ
-1027 DPTRT
+1027 DTRNWGT
-1032 WAAPHPAQKGFV
+1032 HPPQQKGFV
-1044 LHDTQEPRYLNG
+1044 LHDTPQEPRYLNG

-1063 NQMSHPGPTGYPASS
+1063 NQMSHPGPTYPSS
-1078 SLFNQTQATSAS
+1078 TSIFNQTPPSSAS
-1090 PQHRNAIHRISQ
+1090 PQHRNAVHRISQ
-1102 LISESP
+1102 LMSESP
-1108 EPKRSTVHHIP
+1108 EPKRPTVHHIP
-1119 ISCESPTEKRQVTA
+1119 IKCESPTEKRQITA
-1133 LHTPVPAPP
+1133 MHAPVPAPP
-1142 ADDMKP
+1142 VDDMKP
-1148 QNISFIGNDDDIAQG
+1148 QNISFIGNDDELTRG

-1171 GSRTYRIPSPTRPTI
+1171 GSRTYRIPSPTRPSI
-1186 SQNSFQ
+1186 SRNSFQ
-1192 PHPSLRETSR
+1192 PHPSLRE
-1202 SATPDVTP
+1202 ATPSPSGTPEVTP
-1210 LDSTDAGEKGFY
+1210 LDPTDAGEKGFY
-1222 ISFDNDAPKK
+1222 ICFDNDAPKK
-1232 PKPTLRVKRMSPK
+1232 PKPTLRVKRTSPK
-1245 KERSASSY
+1245 KERGVSSY
-1253 NEHEDFMRS
+1253 VDSEDFTMRPD
-1262 ESPPVSTVERQKQ
+1262 SPSAIVMDRQKQ
-1275 AEAQRELERERLRQ
+1275 LEIQR
-1289 AEEREQQRQEMRDRE
+1289 DSD
-1304 LKREIERERQR
+1304 R
-1315 EKQRD
+1315 EKQRQID
-1320 SNTEGRHA
+1320 ERDFQRQEIRDREIQREGEREKQRERHEMSA
-1328 SGVGLVIGN
+1328 ESRQSGVGLIIGN
-1337 QLTNPD
+1337 QLANPD
-1343 PNSMDEM
+1343 PNSLDEM
-1350 EKKKERIMLMSL
+1350 ERKKERIMLLSL
-1362 QRRQRQEEMKERKEV
+1362 QRRQQQEEMKERKEV
-1377 ETQARR
+1377 EAQARR

-1408 EHHKVKKAIEEAERE
+1408 EQHKVKKAIEEAERE

-1428 KELLNAI
+1428 KELLNTI
-1435 NPAKLRNKTT
+1435 KPTKLRNKTAT
-1445 PARPRPKTIHGDAGA
+1445 TRPRPKTIHVDAGTE
-1460 VLDSGALTPSRG
+1460 LDSGALTPSRG

-1481 TASLTSPTMRRDYYR
+1481 TD
-1496 GSQDSLTAAH
+1496 
-1506 LDDRR
+1506 
-1511 CSGPLYRG
+1511 
-1519 GSLRVSSVDS
+1519 V
-1529 PDDGRGSSPC
+1529 
-1539 RSVNQ
+1539 
-1544 LGRRGSYKT
+1544 
-1553 SRDAQESQQQIR
+1553 QEPQQQVR
-1565 GRPKYQTYQ
+1565 GRPKYPSYQ

-1588 DSDSGLGRS
+1588 DTDSGLGRA
-1597 TPPRRAASP
+1597 TPPRRAPSP
-1606 GIGSMRHLTSPSG
+1606 GMGSMRHLPSPSG
-1619 PGSLPPA
+1619 PGSLPPG
-1626 LMTSKKRIYDDG
+1626 LMTKRRVFDDG

-1659 LPIAKSNRNIMLNA
+1659 QPTTKSNRGIMLNA

-1680 GTVNREA
+1680 GTVNKEA
-1687 KSRVLEEISRSESK
+1687 KRRVLDEIARSESK

-1720 CPEREE
+1720 CPDREE
-1726 VAKLYG
+1726 VSKLYG
-1732 TGPKQVI
+1732 TGPKQVM
-1739 DNMFDKFFKYNSS
+1739 DKMFDKFFKYNS
-1752 GKCFSQVHTKH
+1752 GAKCFSQVHTKH

-1782 VNLPNKKDIP
+1782 VNLPNKKDMP

>member
-1 MWNTISRFFAKGS
+1 MWSAISRLFVKG
-14 KTAVVQEV
+14 KAEE
-22 TSPPLS
+22 PAP
-28 PSSTTTT
+28 
-35 TITTTRTRTTTAARD
+35 RTENRT
-50 DDERQDRLACN
+50 C
-61 GVADDDASVDGTSVH
+61 DGLPDTVVH
-76 VFYGATMDRGASA
+76 VFDEMDRNAG
-89 DDRRRLPAAAS
+89 DDRRKGPA
-100 AAATGAATA
+100 G
-109 AAPTAD
+109 D
-115 QQSSGGDSDSYD
+115 QQHAGPESEHFSDAYD

-147 RVPEKLREPYYR
+147 RVPENLREPYYV
-159 DHEEQEHLKPQIVHA
+159 DHEDQEHLKPQIVHA

-195 NQNHYGILQALA
+195 NQNHCGILQALA
-207 RKGVYVAEQ
+207 RKGVYLAEP

-261 IRRFDPQAEVDV
+261 IRRFEPQAEVDV
-273 PSDHEKGL
+273 PTDHEKGL
-281 LLWINHASHA
+281 LFWISHASHA
-291 LIAKIQSEDGA
+291 LIAKIQTEEGA

-331 FYCPGELNWME
+331 FYCPGELNWMD

-362 AFCVKC
+362 AFCNRC

-417 RAMQYLDACPRNSHG
+417 RAMQFLDDCPRNSHG

-452 LSISAP
+452 LSVSAP
-458 GFTVAKSASSTI
+458 GFTVAKAPPSSS

-476 LQQTAENHPY
+476 LQQTAENYSH

-504 IPTLSSVADDK
+504 IPTLSSVADEK
-515 SVARTEAAGRPS
+515 SVARAEAAGRPS

-538 GRRSRRNSIT
+538 GRRSRRNSVS

-577 AHIGKRSTTE
+577 VHIGKLSATE

-601 SGVQHII
+601 SGVQHIL
-608 ADNGYNGSNGGEE
+608 ADNGYGNDE

-635 NVALRQIL
+635 NVALKQIL
-643 HSSAE
+643 HSSE
-648 NDGGGTD
+648 ND
-655 NGDGGD
+655 NSEGDT
-661 AVTKLASFANL
+661 AKLASFANL

-677 EKGINFT
+677 EKAINLT
-684 YMEQERQDDVKQLN
+684 YTEQEREDNTSKSNLSN
-698 KRHGQSN
+698 KKHGQTNGN

-716 LPNTTTWQQQSSQ
+716 LPNTTTWQQQSNQ
-729 QSQQMEQ
+729 QSQQVEQ

-768 EKRKMEVVMSKQR
+768 EKRRMEVVMSKQR

-812 ETVGPP
+812 EIGPP
-818 TPVTSGSSGATPT
+818 TPVTSGSSGETPT
-831 SVSEASSVPQQLP
+831 SVSETTPVPQQP
-844 QEKPQRP
+844 SQEKPQRP

-889 DPEQYRQ
+889 DLEQYHQ
-896 SITQMNT
+896 SISQMNS

-925 HLMTQH
+925 HLMTHH
-931 QKQMQ
+931 QQQMQ
-936 QQFQQLQSLSQQ
+936 QQLHQLQSLSQQ
-948 HMQTYGMP
+948 HMQNYGIAP
-956 PMNPLTPRLQDP
+956 INPLPSKLQDS

-979 QVQRRMWGQPAPAQS
+979 QLQRRMWGQPPPTQS
-994 LANEMAAVGYQ
+994 LANEMAAVSYQ
-1005 QSMDSRFSPQPAAYQ
+1005 QAIDPRYGSQSAVYQ
-1020 QDMRIYT
+1020 QDLRLYQ
-1027 DPTRT
+1027 DTRNWVT
-1032 WAAPHPAQKGFV
+1032 HPPQQKGFV
-1044 LHDTQEPRYLNG
+1044 LHDTTQEPRYLNG

-1063 NQMSHPGPTGYPASS
+1063 NQMSHPGSTYPASS
-1078 SLFNQTQATSAS
+1078 SIFNQTPPSSAS
-1090 PQHRNAIHRISQ
+1090 PQHRNAVHRISQ
-1102 LISESP
+1102 LMSESP
-1108 EPKRSTVHHIP
+1108 EPKRPTVHHIP
-1119 ISCESPTEKRQVTA
+1119 MKCESPTEKRQVTA
-1133 LHTPVPAPP
+1133 LHAPVPAPP
-1142 ADDMKP
+1142 VDDMKP
-1148 QNISFIGNDDDIAQG
+1148 QNISFIGNDDELSHG
-1163 IRGLNITS
+1163 IRGLHITS

-1186 SQNSFQ
+1186 SRNSFQ
-1192 PHPSLRETSR
+1192 PHPSLRE
-1202 SATPDVTP
+1202 ATPSPSGTPEVTP
-1210 LDSTDAGEKGFY
+1210 LDPTDAGEKGFY
-1222 ISFDNDAPKK
+1222 ICFDNDAPKK
-1232 PKPTLRVKRMSPK
+1232 PKPTLRVKRTSPK
-1245 KERSASSY
+1245 KERTAASY
-1253 NEHEDFMRS
+1253 VENEDFSVRP
-1262 ESPPVSTVERQKQ
+1262 ESPSVIVVERQKQ
-1275 AEAQRELERERLRQ
+1275 LESHREFDREKQRQADEREFH
-1289 AEEREQQRQEMRDRE
+1289 RQEMRDKE
-1304 LKREIERERQR
+1304 LQREIDR
-1315 EKQRD
+1315 EKQRERHEASAD
-1320 SNTEGRHA
+1320 SRQ
-1328 SGVGLVIGN
+1328 SGVGLIIGN
-1337 QLTNPD
+1337 QLANPD
-1343 PNSMDEM
+1343 PNSLDEM
-1350 EKKKERIMLMSL
+1350 ERKKERIMLLSL
-1362 QRRQRQEEMKERKEV
+1362 QRRQQQEEMKERKEA
-1377 ETQARR
+1377 EAQTRR

-1391 ERARKKEEERQR
+1391 ERARKKDEERQR

-1408 EHHKVKKAIEEAERE
+1408 EQHKVKKAIEEAERE

-1435 NPAKLRNKTT
+1435 KPTKLRNKTAT
-1445 PARPRPKTIHGDAGA
+1445 TRPRPKTIHVDAGTE
-1460 VLDSGALTPSRG
+1460 LDSGALTPSRG

-1481 TASLTSPTMRRDYYR
+1481 T
-1496 GSQDSLTAAH
+1496 
-1506 LDDRR
+1506 
-1511 CSGPLYRG
+1511 
-1519 GSLRVSSVDS
+1519 VSSVDS

-1539 RSVNQ
+1539 RSMNQ

-1553 SRDAQESQQQIR
+1553 SRDVQEPQQQVR
-1565 GRPKYQTYQ
+1565 GRPKYPSYQ

-1588 DSDSGLGRS
+1588 GSSSDQDGMMCRYTDTDSGLGRA
-1597 TPPRRAASP
+1597 TPPRRAPSP
-1606 GIGSMRHLTSPSG
+1606 GMGSMRHLPSPSG
-1619 PGSLPPA
+1619 PGSLPPGF
-1626 LMTSKKRIYDDG
+1626 MTKRRVFDDG

-1659 LPIAKSNRNIMLNA
+1659 QPTTKSNRGIMLNA

-1687 KSRVLEEISRSESK
+1687 KRRVLDEIARSESK

-1720 CPEREE
+1720 CPDREE
-1726 VAKLYG
+1726 VSKLYG

-1739 DNMFDKFFKYNSS
+1739 DKMFDKFFKYNSG

-1782 VNLPNKKDIP
+1782 VNLPNKKDMP

>member
-1 MWNTISRFFAKGS
+1 MAS
-14 KTAVVQEV
+14 EV
-22 TSPPLS
+22 M
-28 PSSTTTT
+28 
-35 TITTTRTRTTTAARD
+35 
-50 DDERQDRLACN
+50 LAP
-61 GVADDDASVDGTSVH
+61 T
-76 VFYGATMDRGASA
+76 
-89 DDRRRLPAAAS
+89 PAPGAAS
-100 AAATGAATA
+100 SVREMDDVRDMVRSETVSTI
-109 AAPTAD
+109 
-115 QQSSGGDSDSYD
+115 Y
-127 SRQAKQRASVKWLLS
+127 AKQRASVKWLLS

-195 NQNHYGILQALA
+195 NQNHCGILQALA

-291 LIAKIQSEDGA
+291 LIAKIQTEEGA

-331 FYCPGELNWME
+331 FYCPSELNWIE

-452 LSISAP
+452 LSVSAP
-458 GFTVAKSASSTI
+458 GFTVAKSAPSAT

-476 LQQTAENHPY
+476 LQQTTESRPY

-504 IPTLSSVADDK
+504 VPTLSSVADEK
-515 SVARTEAAGRPS
+515 SAARAEAAGRPS
-527 NWEDQRRSSYA
+527 NWEEQRRSSYA

-601 SGVQHII
+601 SGVQHILS
-608 ADNGYNGSNGGEE
+608 DNGYGVGEE
-621 PPRLRR
+621 PSRLRR

-643 HSSAE
+643 HSSE
-648 NDGGGTD
+648 NDGAEGG
-655 NGDGGD
+655 GE
-661 AVTKLASFANL
+661 AMAKMASFANL
-672 NRQSS
+672 SRQSS

-684 YMEQERQDDVKQLN
+684 YTEQEREDTIAKPSLTM
-698 KRHGQSN
+698 KKHGQSNGN

-736 HSVDENGGNTIMAS
+736 HSADENGGNTVMAS

-768 EKRKMEVVMSKQR
+768 EKRRMEVVMSKQR

-812 ETVGPP
+812 EIGPP
-818 TPVTSGSSGATPT
+818 TPVTSGSSGETPT
-831 SVSEASSVPQQLP
+831 SVSEASSVPQQPP

-896 SITQMNT
+896 SITQMNN

-909 ADIQRLA
+909 ADIQRLT

-925 HLMTQH
+925 HLMSQH

-936 QQFQQLQSLSQQ
+936 QQLQQLQSLSQQ
-948 HMQTYGMP
+948 HMQSYGMP

-979 QVQRRMWGQPAPAQS
+979 QIQRRMWGQPPPAQS
-994 LANEMAAVGYQ
+994 LANEMAVVGYQ

-1020 QDMRIYT
+1020 QDMRMYA

-1032 WAAPHPAQKGFV
+1032 WAAPHPTQKGFV

-1063 NQMSHPGPTGYPASS
+1063 NQMSHPGPTYPASS
-1078 SLFNQTQATSAS
+1078 SLFNQTQASSAS
-1090 PQHRNAIHRISQ
+1090 PQHRNAVHRISQ

-1192 PHPSLRETSR
+1192 PHPSLREAASSR

-1210 LDSTDAGEKGFY
+1210 LDPTDAGEKGFY
-1222 ISFDNDAPKK
+1222 ISFDNDTPKK
-1232 PKPTLRVKRMSPK
+1232 PKPTLRVKRSSPK
-1245 KERSASSY
+1245 KERSVSSY
-1253 NEHEDFMRS
+1253 IEHEDFTMRP
-1262 ESPPVSTVERQKQ
+1262 ESPPASAIERQKQ
-1275 AEAQRELERERLRQ
+1275 MEAQRELERERLRQ
-1289 AEEREQQRQEMRDRE
+1289 AEEREHQRQEMRDRE
-1304 LKREIERERQR
+1304 LKREMERERQR

-1320 SNTEGRHA
+1320 SSAEGRHS

-1350 EKKKERIMLMSL
+1350 EKKKERIMLLSL
-1362 QRRQRQEEMKERKEV
+1362 QRRQRQEEMKERKEA
-1377 ETQARR
+1377 EAQAHR

-1435 NPAKLRNKTT
+1435 NPAKLRNKTAT
-1445 PARPRPKTIHGDAGA
+1445 ARPRPKTIHGDAGA

-1511 CSGPLYRG
+1511 SGPLYRG

-1553 SRDAQESQQQIR
+1553 SRDAQESQQQVR

-1626 LMTSKKRIYDDG
+1626 LMTSKKRVYDDG

-1680 GTVNREA
+1680 GTVNKEA
-1687 KSRVLEEISRSESK
+1687 KSRVLEEIGRSESK

>member
-1 MWNTISRFFAKGS
+1 MWSAISRLFVKG
-14 KTAVVQEV
+14 KTEEPA
-22 TSPPLS
+22 P
-28 PSSTTTT
+28 
-35 TITTTRTRTTTAARD
+35 RTEDWTCD
-50 DDERQDRLACN
+50 DVPDT
-61 GVADDDASVDGTSVH
+61 VVH
-76 VFYGATMDRGASA
+76 VFDAMDRNAG
-89 DDRRRLPAAAS
+89 DDRRKGPA
-100 AAATGAATA
+100 GE
-109 AAPTAD
+109 
-115 QQSSGGDSDSYD
+115 QQHGGTESEHFSDAYD

-147 RVPEKLREPYYR
+147 RVPENLREPYYV
-159 DHEEQEHLKPQIVHA
+159 DHEDQEHLKPQIVHA

-195 NQNHYGILQALA
+195 NQNHCGILQALA
-207 RKGVYVAEQ
+207 RKGVYLAEP

-261 IRRFDPQAEVDV
+261 IRRFDPQADVDV
-273 PSDHEKGL
+273 PTDHEKGL
-281 LLWINHASHA
+281 LLWISHASHA
-291 LIAKIQSEDGA
+291 LIAKIQTEEGA

-342 IRVSKRPSVADA
+342 IRVSKRPSIADA

-362 AFCVKC
+362 AFCNRC

-417 RAMQYLDACPRNSHG
+417 RAMQFLDACPRNSHG

-452 LSISAP
+452 LSVSAP
-458 GFTVAKSASSTI
+458 GFTVAKAPSSSSS

-476 LQQTAENHPY
+476 LQQTAENYSH

-504 IPTLSSVADDK
+504 IPTLSSVADEK
-515 SVARTEAAGRPS
+515 SVTRADAAGRPS

-538 GRRSRRNSIT
+538 GRRSRRNSVS

-601 SGVQHII
+601 SGVQHILS
-608 ADNGYNGSNGGEE
+608 DNGYGNEE
-621 PPRLRR
+621 PAKLRR
-627 QASNSSLD
+627 QTSNSSLD
-635 NVALRQIL
+635 NVALKQIL
-643 HSSAE
+643 HSSD
-648 NDGGGTD
+648 ND
-655 NGDGGD
+655 NSEGD
-661 AVTKLASFANL
+661 TSKLASFANL
-672 NRQSS
+672 SRQSS
-677 EKGINFT
+677 DKGINLT
-684 YMEQERQDDVKQLN
+684 YTEQEREDITSKSNLSN
-698 KRHGQSN
+698 KKHGQTNGN

-716 LPNTTTWQQQSSQ
+716 LPNTTTWQQQSNQ
-729 QSQQMEQ
+729 QSQQAEQ

-768 EKRKMEVVMSKQR
+768 EKRRMEVVMSKQR

-793 TKGKVKSPSSSTSG
+793 TKLYLVGKVKSPSSSTSG

-812 ETVGPP
+812 EIGPP
-818 TPVTSGSSGATPT
+818 TPVTSGSSGDTPT
-831 SVSEASSVPQQLP
+831 SVSETTLVTQQP
-844 QEKPQRP
+844 SQEKPQRP

-862 DVEHKWLEHDGNAP
+862 DVEHKWLEHDGSAP

-889 DPEQYRQ
+889 DLEQYHQ
-896 SITQMNT
+896 SISQMNN

-931 QKQMQ
+931 QQQMQ
-936 QQFQQLQSLSQQ
+936 QQLQQLQSLSQQ
-948 HMQTYGMP
+948 HLQSFGIAP
-956 PMNPLTPRLQDP
+956 INPLTSKLQDSQ

-979 QVQRRMWGQPAPAQS
+979 QLQRRMWGQPPPTQS

-1005 QSMDSRFSPQPAAYQ
+1005 QPMDPRYGTQPTTYQ
-1020 QDMRIYT
+1020 QDMRLYQ
-1027 DPTRT
+1027 DTRNWGT
-1032 WAAPHPAQKGFV
+1032 HPPQQKGFV
-1044 LHDTQEPRYLNG
+1044 LHDTPQEPRYLNG

-1063 NQMSHPGPTGYPASS
+1063 NQMSHPGSTYPSSASI
-1078 SLFNQTQATSAS
+1078 FNQTPPSSAS
-1090 PQHRNAIHRISQ
+1090 PQHRNAVHRISQ
-1102 LISESP
+1102 LMSESP
-1108 EPKRSTVHHIP
+1108 EPKRPTVHHIP
-1119 ISCESPTEKRQVTA
+1119 IKCESPTEKRQVTA
-1133 LHTPVPAPP
+1133 LHAPVPAPP
-1142 ADDMKP
+1142 VDDMKP
-1148 QNISFIGNDDDIAQG
+1148 QNISFIGNDDELTQG
-1163 IRGLNITS
+1163 IRGLHITS
-1171 GSRTYRIPSPTRPTI
+1171 GSRTYRIPSPTRPSI
-1186 SQNSFQ
+1186 SRNSFQ
-1192 PHPSLRETSR
+1192 PHPSLRE
-1202 SATPDVTP
+1202 ATPSPSGTPEVTP
-1210 LDSTDAGEKGFY
+1210 LDPTDAGEKGFY
-1222 ISFDNDAPKK
+1222 ICFDNDAPKK
-1232 PKPTLRVKRMSPK
+1232 PKPTLRVKRTSPK
-1245 KERSASSY
+1245 KERSVSSY
-1253 NEHEDFMRS
+1253 VDNEDFMVRP
-1262 ESPPVSTVERQKQ
+1262 ESPSVSAVDRQQKQ
-1275 AEAQRELERERLRQ
+1275 LETHRDFDREKQRQADEREF
-1289 AEEREQQRQEMRDRE
+1289 QRQEMRDRE
-1304 LKREIERERQR
+1304 LQREVER
-1315 EKQRD
+1315 EKQRERRET
-1320 SNTEGRHA
+1320 SAEGRQ
-1328 SGVGLVIGN
+1328 SGVGLIIGN
-1337 QLTNPD
+1337 QLANPD
-1343 PNSMDEM
+1343 PNSLDEM
-1350 EKKKERIMLMSL
+1350 ERKKERIMLLSL
-1362 QRRQRQEEMKERKEV
+1362 QRRQQQEEMKERKEA
-1377 ETQARR
+1377 EAQARR

-1408 EHHKVKKAIEEAERE
+1408 EQHKVKKAIEEAERE

-1435 NPAKLRNKTT
+1435 KPTKLRNKTAT
-1445 PARPRPKTIHGDAGA
+1445 TRPRPKTIHVDAGA
-1460 VLDSGALTPSRG
+1460 DLDSGALTPSRG

-1481 TASLTSPTMRRDYYR
+1481 T
-1496 GSQDSLTAAH
+1496 
-1506 LDDRR
+1506 
-1511 CSGPLYRG
+1511 
-1519 GSLRVSSVDS
+1519 DS

-1539 RSVNQ
+1539 RSMNQ

-1553 SRDAQESQQQIR
+1553 SRD
-1565 GRPKYQTYQ
+1565 T
-1574 NFKGRKSNSLMNLC
+1574 
-1588 DSDSGLGRS
+1588 DSGLGRA
-1597 TPPRRAASP
+1597 TPPRRAPSP
-1606 GIGSMRHLTSPSG
+1606 GMGSMRHLPSPSG
-1619 PGSLPPA
+1619 PGSLPPG
-1626 LMTSKKRIYDDG
+1626 LMTKRRVFDDG

-1659 LPIAKSNRNIMLNA
+1659 QPTTKSNRGIMLNA

-1680 GTVNREA
+1680 GTVNKEA
-1687 KSRVLEEISRSESK
+1687 KRRVLDEIARSESK

-1720 CPEREE
+1720 CPDREE
-1726 VAKLYG
+1726 VSKLYG
-1732 TGPKQVI
+1732 TGPKQVT
-1739 DNMFDKFFKYNSS
+1739 DKMFDKFFKYNSG

-1782 VNLPNKKDIP
+1782 VNLPNKKDMP

>member
-1 MWNTISRFFAKGS
+1 MWSAISRLFVKG
-14 KTAVVQEV
+14 KTEEPAPE
-22 TSPPLS
+22 TEDW
-28 PSSTTTT
+28 TC
-35 TITTTRTRTTTAARD
+35 D
-50 DDERQDRLACN
+50 
-61 GVADDDASVDGTSVH
+61 GVSDTVVH
-76 VFYGATMDRGASA
+76 VFDAMDRNVG
-89 DDRRRLPAAAS
+89 DDRRKGPAGEQQHAAAES
-100 AAATGAATA
+100 EHF
-109 AAPTAD
+109 
-115 QQSSGGDSDSYD
+115 SDAYH

-147 RVPEKLREPYYR
+147 RVPENLREPYYV
-159 DHEEQEHLKPQIVHA
+159 DHEDQEHLKPQIVHA

-207 RKGVYVAEQ
+207 RKGVYLAEP

-261 IRRFDPQAEVDV
+261 IRRFDPQADVDV
-273 PSDHEKGL
+273 PTDHEKGL
-281 LLWINHASHA
+281 LLWISHASHA
-291 LIAKIQSEDGA
+291 LIGKIQTEDGA

-331 FYCPGELNWME
+331 FYCPGELNWMD

-362 AFCVKC
+362 AFCNRC

-417 RAMQYLDACPRNSHG
+417 RAMQFLDACPRNSHG

-452 LSISAP
+452 LSVSAP
-458 GFTVAKSASSTI
+458 GFTVAKASTSPS

-476 LQQTAENHPY
+476 LQQTAENYSH

-504 IPTLSSVADDK
+504 IPTLSSVADEK
-515 SVARTEAAGRPS
+515 SVARADAAGRPS
-527 NWEDQRRSSYA
+527 NWEEQRRSSYA
-538 GRRSRRNSIT
+538 GRRSRRNSVS

-601 SGVQHII
+601 SGVQHIL
-608 ADNGYNGSNGGEE
+608 ADNGYGNDE

-635 NVALRQIL
+635 NVALKQIL
-643 HSSAE
+643 HSSE
-648 NDGGGTD
+648 ND
-655 NGDGGD
+655 NSEGD
-661 AVTKLASFANL
+661 TSKLASFANL

-677 EKGINFT
+677 EKGINLT
-684 YMEQERQDDVKQLN
+684 YTESEDTTTKSNLSN
-698 KRHGQSN
+698 KKHGQTNGN

-716 LPNTTTWQQQSSQ
+716 LPNTTTWQQQSNQ
-729 QSQQMEQ
+729 QSQQAEQ
-736 HSVDENGGNTIMAS
+736 HSADENGGNTIMAS

-768 EKRKMEVVMSKQR
+768 EKRRMEVVMSKQR

-812 ETVGPP
+812 EIGPP
-818 TPVTSGSSGATPT
+818 TPVTSGSSGETPS
-831 SVSEASSVPQQLP
+831 SVSETTPVPQQP
-844 QEKPQRP
+844 FQEKPQRP

-889 DPEQYRQ
+889 DLDQYHQ
-896 SITQMNT
+896 SISQMNS

-925 HLMTQH
+925 HLMTHHQQQMQH
-931 QKQMQ
+931 QL
-936 QQFQQLQSLSQQ
+936 QQLQSLSQQ
-948 HMQTYGMP
+948 HMQSYGIAP
-956 PMNPLTPRLQDP
+956 INPLTPKLQDS

-979 QVQRRMWGQPAPAQS
+979 QLQRRMWGQPPPTQS

-1005 QSMDSRFSPQPAAYQ
+1005 QQLDSRYSSPSTVYHPDLRLYQ
-1020 QDMRIYT
+1020 D
-1027 DPTRT
+1027 TRNWGT
-1032 WAAPHPAQKGFV
+1032 HPPQQKGFV
-1044 LHDTQEPRYLNG
+1044 LHDTSQEPRYLNG

-1063 NQMSHPGPTGYPASS
+1063 NQMSHPGSTYPTSS
-1078 SLFNQTQATSAS
+1078 SIFNQTPPSSAS
-1090 PQHRNAIHRISQ
+1090 PQHRNAVHRISQ
-1102 LISESP
+1102 LMSESP
-1108 EPKRSTVHHIP
+1108 EPKRPSVHHIP
-1119 ISCESPTEKRQVTA
+1119 IKCESPTEKRQTTG
-1133 LHTPVPAPP
+1133 LHAPVPAPP
-1142 ADDMKP
+1142 VDDMKP
-1148 QNISFIGNDDDIAQG
+1148 QNISFIGNDDELSQG
-1163 IRGLNITS
+1163 IRGLHITS
-1171 GSRTYRIPSPTRPTI
+1171 GSRTYRIPSPTRPSI
-1186 SQNSFQ
+1186 SRNSFQ
-1192 PHPSLRETSR
+1192 PHPSLRE
-1202 SATPDVTP
+1202 ATPSPSGTPEVTP
-1210 LDSTDAGEKGFY
+1210 LDPTDAGEKGFY
-1222 ISFDNDAPKK
+1222 ICFDNDAPKK
-1232 PKPTLRVKRMSPK
+1232 PKPTLRVKRTSPK
-1245 KERSASSY
+1245 KERTISSY
-1253 NEHEDFMRS
+1253 VDNEDYTVRS
-1262 ESPPVSTVERQKQ
+1262 ESPSAIIDRQKH
-1275 AEAQRELERERLRQ
+1275 LETR
-1289 AEEREQQRQEMRDRE
+1289 RDSD
-1304 LKREIERERQR
+1304 R
-1315 EKQRD
+1315 EKQRQLD
-1320 SNTEGRHA
+1320 EREFQRQEIRDKELQREGEREKQRERRDNSEESRQ
-1328 SGVGLVIGN
+1328 SGVGLIIGN
-1337 QLTNPD
+1337 QLANPD
-1343 PNSMDEM
+1343 PNSLDEM
-1350 EKKKERIMLMSL
+1350 ERKKERIMLLSL
-1362 QRRQRQEEMKERKEV
+1362 QRRQQQEELKERKEV
-1377 ETQARR
+1377 EAQARR

-1391 ERARKKEEERQR
+1391 ERARKKDEERQR

-1408 EHHKVKKAIEEAERE
+1408 EQHKVKKAIEEAERE

-1435 NPAKLRNKTT
+1435 KPTKLRNKTAT
-1445 PARPRPKTIHGDAGA
+1445 TRPRPKTIHVDAGA
-1460 VLDSGALTPSRG
+1460 DLDSGALTPSRG

-1481 TASLTSPTMRRDYYR
+1481 T
-1496 GSQDSLTAAH
+1496 
-1506 LDDRR
+1506 
-1511 CSGPLYRG
+1511 
-1519 GSLRVSSVDS
+1519 VSSVDS

-1539 RSVNQ
+1539 RSMNQ

-1553 SRDAQESQQQIR
+1553 SRD
-1565 GRPKYQTYQ
+1565 T
-1574 NFKGRKSNSLMNLC
+1574 
-1588 DSDSGLGRS
+1588 DSGLGRA
-1597 TPPRRAASP
+1597 TPPRRAPSP
-1606 GIGSMRHLTSPSG
+1606 GMGSMRHLPSPSG
-1619 PGSLPPA
+1619 PGSLPPG
-1626 LMTSKKRIYDDG
+1626 LMTKRRVFDDG

-1659 LPIAKSNRNIMLNA
+1659 QPTTKSNRGIMLNA

-1680 GTVNREA
+1680 GTVNKEA
-1687 KSRVLEEISRSESK
+1687 KRRVLDEIARSESK

-1720 CPEREE
+1720 CPDREE
-1726 VAKLYG
+1726 VSKLYG

-1739 DNMFDKFFKYNSS
+1739 DKMFDKFFKYNSG

-1782 VNLPNKKDIP
+1782 VNLPNKKDMP

>member
-1 MWNTISRFFAKGS
+1 MWSAITRLFVKG
-14 KTAVVQEV
+14 KTEESA
-22 TSPPLS
+22 P
-28 PSSTTTT
+28 
-35 TITTTRTRTTTAARD
+35 RTKDRTCD
-50 DDERQDRLACN
+50 
-61 GVADDDASVDGTSVH
+61 GVPDTVVH
-76 VFYGATMDRGASA
+76 VFDAMDRNAG
-89 DDRRRLPAAAS
+89 DDRRKGPAGEQHHD
-100 AAATGAATA
+100 GAE
-109 AAPTAD
+109 
-115 QQSSGGDSDSYD
+115 SEHFSDAYD

-147 RVPEKLREPYYR
+147 RVPENLRDPYYI
-159 DHEEQEHLKPQIVHA
+159 DNENQEHLKPQIVHA

-195 NQNHYGILQALA
+195 NQNHCGILQALA
-207 RKGVYVAEQ
+207 RKGVYLAEP

-273 PSDHEKGL
+273 PADHEKGL
-281 LLWINHASHA
+281 LLWISHASNA
-291 LIAKIQSEDGA
+291 LIAKIQAEEGA

-331 FYCPGELNWME
+331 FYCPGELNWMD

-362 AFCVKC
+362 AFCNRC
-368 LPYSIFHMQP
+368 LPYSIFHMLP
-378 EDVTYMRGS
+378 EDVTYMRGC

-417 RAMQYLDACPRNSHG
+417 RAMQFLDACPRNSHG

-452 LSISAP
+452 LSVSAP
-458 GFTVAKSASSTI
+458 GFTVAKAPSSSS

-476 LQQTAENHPY
+476 LQQTAENYSH

-504 IPTLSSVADDK
+504 IPTLSSVADEK
-515 SVARTEAAGRPS
+515 SITRVDAAGRPS
-527 NWEDQRRSSYA
+527 NWEEQRRSSYA
-538 GRRSRRNSIT
+538 GRRSRRNSVS

-601 SGVQHII
+601 SGVQHILS
-608 ADNGYNGSNGGEE
+608 DNGYDKEE

-627 QASNSSLD
+627 QTSNSSLD
-635 NVALRQIL
+635 NVALKQIL
-643 HSSAE
+643 HSSE
-648 NDGGGTD
+648 NVNSDGDTS
-655 NGDGGD
+655 
-661 AVTKLASFANL
+661 KLASFANL
-672 NRQSS
+672 SRQSS
-677 EKGINFT
+677 EKGINLT
-684 YMEQERQDDVKQLN
+684 YTEQERDDSKSNLSN
-698 KRHGQSN
+698 KKLGQTN
-705 GNGEKKTTFAT
+705 GNRNGEKKTTFAT
-716 LPNTTTWQQQSSQ
+716 LPNTTTWQQQSNQ

-736 HSVDENGGNTIMAS
+736 HSVADENGGNTIMAS

-768 EKRKMEVVMSKQR
+768 EKRRMEVVMSKQR

-793 TKGKVKSPSSSTSG
+793 TKLYLVGKVKSPSSSTSG

-812 ETVGPP
+812 EIGPP
-818 TPVTSGSSGATPT
+818 TPVTSGSSGETPT
-831 SVSEASSVPQQLP
+831 SVSETTPVTQQP
-844 QEKPQRP
+844 SQEKPQRP

-889 DPEQYRQ
+889 DLEQYHQ
-896 SITQMNT
+896 SISQICTPFRRMNN

-931 QKQMQ
+931 QQQIQ

-948 HMQTYGMP
+948 HMQNFGMAP
-956 PMNPLTPRLQDP
+956 INPLTSKLQDT

-979 QVQRRMWGQPAPAQS
+979 QLQRRMWGQPPPTQS

-1005 QSMDSRFSPQPAAYQ
+1005 QSMDPRYSTQPTPYQ
-1020 QDMRIYT
+1020 QDMRLYQ
-1027 DPTRT
+1027 DTRNWGT
-1032 WAAPHPAQKGFV
+1032 HPPQQKGFV
-1044 LHDTQEPRYLNG
+1044 LHDTPQEPRYLNG

-1063 NQMSHPGPTGYPASS
+1063 NQMSHPGPTYPSS
-1078 SLFNQTQATSAS
+1078 TSIFNQTPPSSAS
-1090 PQHRNAIHRISQ
+1090 PQHRNAVHRISQ
-1102 LISESP
+1102 LMSESP
-1108 EPKRSTVHHIP
+1108 EPKRPTVHHIP
-1119 ISCESPTEKRQVTA
+1119 IKCESPTEKRQITA
-1133 LHTPVPAPP
+1133 MHAPVPAPP
-1142 ADDMKP
+1142 VDDMKP
-1148 QNISFIGNDDDIAQG
+1148 QNISFIG
-1163 IRGLNITS
+1163 
-1171 GSRTYRIPSPTRPTI
+1171 
-1186 SQNSFQ
+1186 
-1192 PHPSLRETSR
+1192 
-1202 SATPDVTP
+1202 TPEVTP
-1210 LDSTDAGEKGFY
+1210 LDPTDAGEKGFY
-1222 ISFDNDAPKK
+1222 ICFDNDAPKK
-1232 PKPTLRVKRMSPK
+1232 PKPTLRVKRTSPK
-1245 KERSASSY
+1245 KERGVSSY
-1253 NEHEDFMRS
+1253 VDSEDFTMRPD
-1262 ESPPVSTVERQKQ
+1262 SPSAIVMDRQKQ
-1275 AEAQRELERERLRQ
+1275 LEIQR
-1289 AEEREQQRQEMRDRE
+1289 DSD
-1304 LKREIERERQR
+1304 R
-1315 EKQRD
+1315 EKQRQID
-1320 SNTEGRHA
+1320 ERDFQRQEIRDREIQREGEREKQRERHEMSA
-1328 SGVGLVIGN
+1328 ESRQSGVGLIIGN
-1337 QLTNPD
+1337 QLANPD
-1343 PNSMDEM
+1343 PNSLDEM
-1350 EKKKERIMLMSL
+1350 ERKKERIMLLSL
-1362 QRRQRQEEMKERKEV
+1362 QRRQQQEEMKERKEV
-1377 ETQARR
+1377 EAQARR

-1408 EHHKVKKAIEEAERE
+1408 EQHKVKKAIEEAERE

-1428 KELLNAI
+1428 KELLNTI
-1435 NPAKLRNKTT
+1435 KPTKLRNKTAT
-1445 PARPRPKTIHGDAGA
+1445 TRPRPKTIHVDAGTE
-1460 VLDSGALTPSRG
+1460 LDSGALTPSRG

-1506 LDDRR
+1506 FDERR
-1511 CSGPLYRG
+1511 SGPLYRG

-1539 RSVNQ
+1539 RSMNQ

-1553 SRDAQESQQQIR
+1553 SRDVQEPQQQVR
-1565 GRPKYQTYQ
+1565 GRPKYPSYQ

-1588 DSDSGLGRS
+1588 GSSSDQDGMMCRYTDTDSGLGRA
-1597 TPPRRAASP
+1597 TPPRRAPSP
-1606 GIGSMRHLTSPSG
+1606 GMGSMRHLPSPSG
-1619 PGSLPPA
+1619 PGSLPPG
-1626 LMTSKKRIYDDG
+1626 LMTKRRVFDDG

-1659 LPIAKSNRNIMLNA
+1659 QPTTKSNRGIMLNA

-1680 GTVNREA
+1680 GTVNKEA
-1687 KSRVLEEISRSESK
+1687 KRRVLDEIARSESK

-1720 CPEREE
+1720 CPDREE
-1726 VAKLYG
+1726 VSKLYG
-1732 TGPKQVI
+1732 TGPKQVM
-1739 DNMFDKFFKYNSS
+1739 DKMFDKFFKYNS
-1752 GKCFSQVHTKH
+1752 GAKCFSQVHTKH

-1782 VNLPNKKDIP
+1782 VNLPNKKDMP

>member
-1 MWNTISRFFAKGS
+1 MWSAISRLFVKG
-14 KTAVVQEV
+14 KTVEPAPRTEDRTCDGVPGTVVH
-22 TSPPLS
+22 
-28 PSSTTTT
+28 
-35 TITTTRTRTTTAARD
+35 D
-50 DDERQDRLACN
+50 F
-61 GVADDDASVDGTSVH
+61 DA
-76 VFYGATMDRGASA
+76 MDRNAG
-89 DDRRRLPAAAS
+89 DDRRKGPAGEPQHAGPES
-100 AAATGAATA
+100 EHF
-109 AAPTAD
+109 
-115 QQSSGGDSDSYD
+115 SDAYD

-147 RVPEKLREPYYR
+147 RVPENLREPYYV
-159 DHEEQEHLKPQIVHA
+159 DHEDQEHLKPQIVHA

-195 NQNHYGILQALA
+195 NQNHCGILQALA
-207 RKGVYVAEQ
+207 RKGVYLTEP

-247 YAKEVVTGDRVVSA
+247 YAKEVVTGDRLVSA
-261 IRRFDPQAEVDV
+261 IRRFDPQAEVEV
-273 PSDHEKGL
+273 PADHEKGL
-281 LLWINHASHA
+281 LLWISHASHA
-291 LIAKIQSEDGA
+291 LIAKIQTEEGA

-331 FYCPGELNWME
+331 FYCPGELNWMD

-362 AFCVKC
+362 AFCNRC

-417 RAMQYLDACPRNSHG
+417 RAMQFLDACPRNSHG

-452 LSISAP
+452 LSVSAP
-458 GFTVAKSASSTI
+458 GFTVAKAASSSS

-476 LQQTAENHPY
+476 LQQTAENYSH
-486 DDRRAG
+486 DDRRTG

-504 IPTLSSVADDK
+504 IPTLSSVADEK
-515 SVARTEAAGRPS
+515 SVARADAAGRPS
-527 NWEDQRRSSYA
+527 NWEEQRRSSYA
-538 GRRSRRNSIT
+538 GRRSRRNSVS

-577 AHIGKRSTTE
+577 VHIGKRSTTE

-601 SGVQHII
+601 SGVQHIL
-608 ADNGYNGSNGGEE
+608 ADNGYGNDE

-627 QASNSSLD
+627 QTSNSSLD
-635 NVALRQIL
+635 NVALKQIL
-643 HSSAE
+643 HSSD
-648 NDGGGTD
+648 ND
-655 NGDGGD
+655 NSEGD
-661 AVTKLASFANL
+661 TSKLASFANL

-677 EKGINFT
+677 EKGINLT
-684 YMEQERQDDVKQLN
+684 YTESEDATTKSNLTI
-698 KRHGQSN
+698 KKHGQTNGN

-716 LPNTTTWQQQSSQ
+716 LPNTTTWQQQSNQ
-729 QSQQMEQ
+729 QSQQAEQ

-768 EKRKMEVVMSKQR
+768 EKRRMEVVMSKQR

-812 ETVGPP
+812 EIGPP
-818 TPVTSGSSGATPT
+818 TPVTSGSSGETPT
-831 SVSEASSVPQQLP
+831 SVSETTPVPQQP
-844 QEKPQRP
+844 FQEKPQRP

-889 DPEQYRQ
+889 DLEQYHQ
-896 SITQMNT
+896 SISQLNN

-909 ADIQRLA
+909 GDIQRLA

-925 HLMTQH
+925 HLMSQH
-931 QKQMQ
+931 QQQMQ
-936 QQFQQLQSLSQQ
+936 QQLQQLQSLSQH
-948 HMQTYGMP
+948 HMQSFGMSA
-956 PMNPLTPRLQDP
+956 MNTLSSKLQEP

-979 QVQRRMWGQPAPAQS
+979 QLQRRMWGQPPPTQS
-994 LANEMAAVGYQ
+994 LANEIAAVGYQ
-1005 QSMDSRFSPQPAAYQ
+1005 QSMDPRYGSQSTGYQ
-1020 QDMRIYT
+1020 QDMRLYQ
-1027 DPTRT
+1027 DTRNWGT
-1032 WAAPHPAQKGFV
+1032 HSHQQKGFV
-1044 LHDTQEPRYLNG
+1044 LHDTPPEPRYLNG

-1063 NQMSHPGPTGYPASS
+1063 NQMSHPGSTYPTSS
-1078 SLFNQTQATSAS
+1078 SIFNQTPPSSAS
-1090 PQHRNAIHRISQ
+1090 PQHRNAVHRISQ
-1102 LISESP
+1102 LMSESP
-1108 EPKRSTVHHIP
+1108 EPKRPTVHHIP
-1119 ISCESPTEKRQVTA
+1119 IKCESPTEKRQVTA
-1133 LHTPVPAPP
+1133 LHAPVPAPP
-1142 ADDMKP
+1142 VDDMKP
-1148 QNISFIGNDDDIAQG
+1148 QNISFIGNDDELSQG
-1163 IRGLNITS
+1163 IRGLHITS
-1171 GSRTYRIPSPTRPTI
+1171 GSRTYRIPSPTRPSI
-1186 SQNSFQ
+1186 SRNSFQ
-1192 PHPSLRETSR
+1192 PHPSLRE
-1202 SATPDVTP
+1202 ATPSPSGTPEVTP
-1210 LDSTDAGEKGFY
+1210 LDPTDAGEKGFY
-1222 ISFDNDAPKK
+1222 ICFDNDAPKK
-1232 PKPTLRVKRMSPK
+1232 PKPTLRVKRTSPK
-1245 KERSASSY
+1245 KERTASSY
-1253 NEHEDFMRS
+1253 VENEDFTVRP
-1262 ESPPVSTVERQKQ
+1262 ESPATISDRQKLL
-1275 AEAQRELERERLRQ
+1275 ETQREL
-1289 AEEREQQRQEMRDRE
+1289 D
-1304 LKREIERERQR
+1304 R
-1315 EKQRD
+1315 EKQRHID
-1320 SNTEGRHA
+1320 ERDFQRHEIRDKELQREVEREKQRERRETSA
-1328 SGVGLVIGN
+1328 ENRQSGVGLVIGN
-1337 QLTNPD
+1337 QLANPD
-1343 PNSMDEM
+1343 PNSLDEM
-1350 EKKKERIMLMSL
+1350 ERKKERIMLLSL
-1362 QRRQRQEEMKERKEV
+1362 QRRQQQEEMKERKEA
-1377 ETQARR
+1377 EAQARR

-1408 EHHKVKKAIEEAERE
+1408 EQHKVKKAIEEAERE

-1435 NPAKLRNKTT
+1435 KPTKLRNKTAT
-1445 PARPRPKTIHGDAGA
+1445 TRPRPKTIHVDAGA
-1460 VLDSGALTPSRG
+1460 ELDSGALTPSRG

-1481 TASLTSPTMRRDYYR
+1481 T
-1496 GSQDSLTAAH
+1496 
-1506 LDDRR
+1506 
-1511 CSGPLYRG
+1511 
-1519 GSLRVSSVDS
+1519 DS

-1539 RSVNQ
+1539 RSMNQ

-1553 SRDAQESQQQIR
+1553 SRD
-1565 GRPKYQTYQ
+1565 T
-1574 NFKGRKSNSLMNLC
+1574 
-1588 DSDSGLGRS
+1588 DSGLGRA
-1597 TPPRRAASP
+1597 TPPRRAPSP
-1606 GIGSMRHLTSPSG
+1606 GMGSMRHLPSPSG
-1619 PGSLPPA
+1619 PGSLPPG
-1626 LMTSKKRIYDDG
+1626 LMTKRRVFDDG

-1659 LPIAKSNRNIMLNA
+1659 QPTTKSNRGIMLNA

-1680 GTVNREA
+1680 GTVNKEA
-1687 KSRVLEEISRSESK
+1687 KKRVLDEIARSESK

-1720 CPEREE
+1720 CPDREE
-1726 VAKLYG
+1726 VSKLYG
-1732 TGPKQVI
+1732 TGPKQVM
-1739 DNMFDKFFKYNSS
+1739 DKMFDKFFKYNSG

-1782 VNLPNKKDIP
+1782 VNLPNKKDMP

>member
-1 MWNTISRFFAKGS
+1 MWSAITRLFVKG
-14 KTAVVQEV
+14 KTEESA
-22 TSPPLS
+22 P
-28 PSSTTTT
+28 
-35 TITTTRTRTTTAARD
+35 RTKDWTCD
-50 DDERQDRLACN
+50 
-61 GVADDDASVDGTSVH
+61 GVPDTVVH
-76 VFYGATMDRGASA
+76 VFDAMDRNAG
-89 DDRRRLPAAAS
+89 DDRRKGPAGEQHHD
-100 AAATGAATA
+100 GAE
-109 AAPTAD
+109 
-115 QQSSGGDSDSYD
+115 SEHFSDAYD

-147 RVPEKLREPYYR
+147 RVPENLRDPYYI
-159 DHEEQEHLKPQIVHA
+159 DNENQEHLKPQIVHA

-195 NQNHYGILQALA
+195 NQNHCGILQALA
-207 RKGVYVAEQ
+207 RKGVYLAEP

-273 PSDHEKGL
+273 PADHEKGL
-281 LLWINHASHA
+281 LLWISHASNA
-291 LIAKIQSEDGA
+291 LIAKIQAEEGA

-331 FYCPGELNWME
+331 FYCPGELNWMD

-362 AFCVKC
+362 AFCNRC
-368 LPYSIFHMQP
+368 LPYSIFHMLP
-378 EDVTYMRGS
+378 EDVTYMRGC

-417 RAMQYLDACPRNSHG
+417 RAMQFLDACPRNSHG

-452 LSISAP
+452 LSVSAP
-458 GFTVAKSASSTI
+458 GFTVAKAPSSSS

-476 LQQTAENHPY
+476 LQQTAENYSH

-504 IPTLSSVADDK
+504 IPTLSSVADEK
-515 SVARTEAAGRPS
+515 SITRIDAAGRPS
-527 NWEDQRRSSYA
+527 NWEEQRRSSYA
-538 GRRSRRNSIT
+538 GRRSRRNSVS

-601 SGVQHII
+601 SGVQHILS
-608 ADNGYNGSNGGEE
+608 DNGYDKEE

-627 QASNSSLD
+627 QTSNSSLD
-635 NVALRQIL
+635 NVALKQIL
-643 HSSAE
+643 HSSE
-648 NDGGGTD
+648 NVNSDGDTS
-655 NGDGGD
+655 
-661 AVTKLASFANL
+661 KLASFANL
-672 NRQSS
+672 SRQSS
-677 EKGINFT
+677 EKGINLT
-684 YMEQERQDDVKQLN
+684 YTEQERDDSKSNLSS
-698 KRHGQSN
+698 KKLGQTN
-705 GNGEKKTTFAT
+705 GNRNGEKKTTFAT
-716 LPNTTTWQQQSSQ
+716 LPNTTTWQQQSNQ

-736 HSVDENGGNTIMAS
+736 HSVADENGGNTIMAS

-768 EKRKMEVVMSKQR
+768 EKRRMEVVMSKQR

-793 TKGKVKSPSSSTSG
+793 TKLYLVGKVKSPSSSTSG

-812 ETVGPP
+812 EIGPP
-818 TPVTSGSSGATPT
+818 TPVTSGSSGETPT
-831 SVSEASSVPQQLP
+831 SVSETTPVTQQP
-844 QEKPQRP
+844 SQEKPQRP

-889 DPEQYRQ
+889 DLEQYHQ
-896 SITQMNT
+896 SISQMNN

-931 QKQMQ
+931 QQQIQ

-948 HMQTYGMP
+948 HMQNFGMAP
-956 PMNPLTPRLQDP
+956 INPLTSKLQDT

-979 QVQRRMWGQPAPAQS
+979 QLQRRMWGQPPPTQS

-1005 QSMDSRFSPQPAAYQ
+1005 QSMDPRYSTQPTPYQ
-1020 QDMRIYT
+1020 QDMRLYQ
-1027 DPTRT
+1027 DTRNWGT
-1032 WAAPHPAQKGFV
+1032 HPPQQKGFV
-1044 LHDTQEPRYLNG
+1044 LHDTPQEPRYLNG

-1063 NQMSHPGPTGYPASS
+1063 NQMSHPGPTYPSS
-1078 SLFNQTQATSAS
+1078 TSIFNQTPPSSAS
-1090 PQHRNAIHRISQ
+1090 PQHRNAVHRISQ
-1102 LISESP
+1102 LMSESP
-1108 EPKRSTVHHIP
+1108 EPKRPTVHHIP
-1119 ISCESPTEKRQVTA
+1119 IKCESPTEKRQITA
-1133 LHTPVPAPP
+1133 MHAPVPAPP
-1142 ADDMKP
+1142 VDDMKP
-1148 QNISFIGNDDDIAQG
+1148 QNISFIGNDDELTQG

-1171 GSRTYRIPSPTRPTI
+1171 GSRTYRIPSPTRPSI
-1186 SQNSFQ
+1186 SRNSFQ
-1192 PHPSLRETSR
+1192 PHPSLRE
-1202 SATPDVTP
+1202 ATPSPSGTPEVTP
-1210 LDSTDAGEKGFY
+1210 LDPTDAGEKGFY
-1222 ISFDNDAPKK
+1222 ICFDNDAPKK
-1232 PKPTLRVKRMSPK
+1232 PKPTLRVKRTSPK
-1245 KERSASSY
+1245 KERGVSSY
-1253 NEHEDFMRS
+1253 VDSEDFTMRPD
-1262 ESPPVSTVERQKQ
+1262 SPSAIVMDRQKQ
-1275 AEAQRELERERLRQ
+1275 LEIQR
-1289 AEEREQQRQEMRDRE
+1289 DSD
-1304 LKREIERERQR
+1304 R
-1315 EKQRD
+1315 EKQRQID
-1320 SNTEGRHA
+1320 ERDFQRQEIRDREIQREGEREKQRERHEMSGESRQ
-1328 SGVGLVIGN
+1328 SGVGLIIGN
-1337 QLTNPD
+1337 QLANPD
-1343 PNSMDEM
+1343 PNSLDEM
-1350 EKKKERIMLMSL
+1350 ERKKERIMLLSL
-1362 QRRQRQEEMKERKEV
+1362 QRRQQQEEMKERKEV
-1377 ETQARR
+1377 EAQARR

-1408 EHHKVKKAIEEAERE
+1408 EQHKVKKAIEEAERE

-1428 KELLNAI
+1428 KELLNTI
-1435 NPAKLRNKTT
+1435 KPTKLRNKTAT
-1445 PARPRPKTIHGDAGA
+1445 TRPRPKTIHVDAGTE
-1460 VLDSGALTPSRG
+1460 LDSGALTPSRG

-1481 TASLTSPTMRRDYYR
+1481 T
-1496 GSQDSLTAAH
+1496 
-1506 LDDRR
+1506 
-1511 CSGPLYRG
+1511 
-1519 GSLRVSSVDS
+1519 DS

-1539 RSVNQ
+1539 RSMNQ

-1553 SRDAQESQQQIR
+1553 SRD
-1565 GRPKYQTYQ
+1565 T
-1574 NFKGRKSNSLMNLC
+1574 
-1588 DSDSGLGRS
+1588 DSGLGRA
-1597 TPPRRAASP
+1597 TPPRRAPSP
-1606 GIGSMRHLTSPSG
+1606 GMGSMRHLPSPSG
-1619 PGSLPPA
+1619 PGSLPPG
-1626 LMTSKKRIYDDG
+1626 LMTKRRVFDDG

-1659 LPIAKSNRNIMLNA
+1659 QPTTKSNRGIMLNA

-1680 GTVNREA
+1680 GTVNKEA
-1687 KSRVLEEISRSESK
+1687 KRRVLDEIARSESK

-1720 CPEREE
+1720 CPDREE
-1726 VAKLYG
+1726 VSKLYG
-1732 TGPKQVI
+1732 TGPKQVM
-1739 DNMFDKFFKYNSS
+1739 DKMFDKFFKYNS
-1752 GKCFSQVHTKH
+1752 GAKCFSQVHTKH

-1782 VNLPNKKDIP
+1782 VNLPNKKDMP

>member
-1 MWNTISRFFAKGS
+1 MWNTISRFFAKG
-14 KTAVVQEV
+14 KTAAVVQE
-22 TSPPLS
+22 TAPSLPPSP
-28 PSSTTTT
+28 
-35 TITTTRTRTTTAARD
+35 TTRTTAARN
-50 DDERQDRLACN
+50 EQPQQQQQQQQQSVCN
-61 GVADDDASVDGTSVH
+61 GVADDDAPAATAVH
-76 VFYGATMDRGASA
+76 VFYDATMDRGASA
-89 DDRRRLPAAAS
+89 DDRRRPAAAG
-100 AAATGAATA
+100 GAAS
-109 AAPTAD
+109 TAD
-115 QQSSGGDSDSYD
+115 QQQQQQQSGGGDPEHFPDAYD

-195 NQNHYGILQALA
+195 NQNHCGILQALA

-291 LIAKIQSEDGA
+291 LIAKIQTEEGA

-331 FYCPGELNWME
+331 FYCPSELNWIE

-452 LSISAP
+452 LSVSAP
-458 GFTVAKSASSTI
+458 GFTVAKSAPSAT

-476 LQQTAENHPY
+476 LQQTTESRPY

-504 IPTLSSVADDK
+504 VPTLSSVADEK
-515 SVARTEAAGRPS
+515 SAARAEAAGRPS
-527 NWEDQRRSSYA
+527 NWEEQRRSSYA

-601 SGVQHII
+601 SGVQHILS
-608 ADNGYNGSNGGEE
+608 DNGYGVGEE
-621 PPRLRR
+621 PSRLRR

-643 HSSAE
+643 HSSE
-648 NDGGGTD
+648 NDGAEGG
-655 NGDGGD
+655 GE
-661 AVTKLASFANL
+661 AMAKMASFANL
-672 NRQSS
+672 SRQSS

-684 YMEQERQDDVKQLN
+684 YTEQEREDTIAKPSLTM
-698 KRHGQSN
+698 KKHGQSNGN

-736 HSVDENGGNTIMAS
+736 HSADENGGNTVMAS

-768 EKRKMEVVMSKQR
+768 EKRRMEVVMSKQR

-812 ETVGPP
+812 EIGPP
-818 TPVTSGSSGATPT
+818 TPVTSGSSGETPT
-831 SVSEASSVPQQLP
+831 SVSEASSVPQQPP

-896 SITQMNT
+896 SITQMNN

-909 ADIQRLA
+909 ADIQRLT

-925 HLMTQH
+925 HLMSQH

-936 QQFQQLQSLSQQ
+936 QQLQQLQSLSQQ
-948 HMQTYGMP
+948 HMQSYGMP

-979 QVQRRMWGQPAPAQS
+979 QIQRRMWGQPPPAQS
-994 LANEMAAVGYQ
+994 LANEMAVVGYQ

-1020 QDMRIYT
+1020 QDMRMYA

-1032 WAAPHPAQKGFV
+1032 WAAPHPTQKGFV

-1063 NQMSHPGPTGYPASS
+1063 NQMSHPGPTYPASS
-1078 SLFNQTQATSAS
+1078 SLFNQTQASSAS
-1090 PQHRNAIHRISQ
+1090 PQHRNAVHRISQ

-1192 PHPSLRETSR
+1192 PHPSLREAASSR

-1210 LDSTDAGEKGFY
+1210 LDPTDAGEKGFY
-1222 ISFDNDAPKK
+1222 ISFDNDTPKK
-1232 PKPTLRVKRMSPK
+1232 PKPTLRVKRSSPK
-1245 KERSASSY
+1245 KERSVSSY
-1253 NEHEDFMRS
+1253 IEHEDFTMRP
-1262 ESPPVSTVERQKQ
+1262 ESPPASAIERQKQ
-1275 AEAQRELERERLRQ
+1275 MEAQRELERERLRQ
-1289 AEEREQQRQEMRDRE
+1289 AEEREHQRQEMRDRE
-1304 LKREIERERQR
+1304 LKREMERERQR

-1320 SNTEGRHA
+1320 SSAEGRHS

-1350 EKKKERIMLMSL
+1350 EKKKERIMLLSL
-1362 QRRQRQEEMKERKEV
+1362 QRRQRQEEMKERKEA
-1377 ETQARR
+1377 EAQAHR

-1435 NPAKLRNKTT
+1435 NPAKLRNKTAT
-1445 PARPRPKTIHGDAGA
+1445 ARPRPKTIHGDAGA

-1481 TASLTSPTMRRDYYR
+1481 T
-1496 GSQDSLTAAH
+1496 
-1506 LDDRR
+1506 
-1511 CSGPLYRG
+1511 
-1519 GSLRVSSVDS
+1519 
-1529 PDDGRGSSPC
+1529 
-1539 RSVNQ
+1539 
-1544 LGRRGSYKT
+1544 
-1553 SRDAQESQQQIR
+1553 
-1565 GRPKYQTYQ
+1565 
-1574 NFKGRKSNSLMNLC
+1574 

-1626 LMTSKKRIYDDG
+1626 LMTSKKRVYDDG

-1680 GTVNREA
+1680 GTVNKEA
-1687 KSRVLEEISRSESK
+1687 KSRVLEEIGRSESK

>member
-1 MWNTISRFFAKGS
+1 MWSAISRLFVKG
-14 KTAVVQEV
+14 KTEEPAPGTED
-22 TSPPLS
+22 
-28 PSSTTTT
+28 
-35 TITTTRTRTTTAARD
+35 RTCD
-50 DDERQDRLACN
+50 
-61 GVADDDASVDGTSVH
+61 GVSDTVVH
-76 VFYGATMDRGASA
+76 VFDAMDRNVG
-89 DDRRRLPAAAS
+89 DDRRKGTAGEQQHAAAES
-100 AAATGAATA
+100 EHF
-109 AAPTAD
+109 
-115 QQSSGGDSDSYD
+115 SDAYD

-147 RVPEKLREPYYR
+147 RVPENLREPYYV
-159 DHEEQEHLKPQIVHA
+159 DHEDQEHLKPQIVHA

-195 NQNHYGILQALA
+195 NQNHCGILQALA
-207 RKGVYVAEQ
+207 RKGVYLAEP

-261 IRRFDPQAEVDV
+261 IRRFDPQADVDV
-273 PSDHEKGL
+273 PGDHERGL
-281 LLWINHASHA
+281 LLWISHASHA
-291 LIAKIQSEDGA
+291 LIAKIQTEEGA

-331 FYCPGELNWME
+331 YYCPGELNWMD

-362 AFCVKC
+362 AFCNRC

-417 RAMQYLDACPRNSHG
+417 RAMQFLDACPRNSHG

-452 LSISAP
+452 LSVSAP
-458 GFTVAKSASSTI
+458 GFTVAKASSSPS

-476 LQQTAENHPY
+476 LQQTAENYSH

-504 IPTLSSVADDK
+504 IPTLSSVADEK
-515 SVARTEAAGRPS
+515 SLARADAAGRPS

-538 GRRSRRNSIT
+538 GRRSRRNSVS

-601 SGVQHII
+601 SGVQHIL
-608 ADNGYNGSNGGEE
+608 ADNGYGNDE

-635 NVALRQIL
+635 NVALKQIL
-643 HSSAE
+643 HSSE
-648 NDGGGTD
+648 NDNSEGD
-655 NGDGGD
+655 N
-661 AVTKLASFANL
+661 TSKLASFANL

-677 EKGINFT
+677 EKSSIN
-684 YMEQERQDDVKQLN
+684 LN
-698 KRHGQSN
+698 YTESEDITTKSNLSNKKHGQTNGN

-716 LPNTTTWQQQSSQ
+716 LPNTTTWQQQSNQ
-729 QSQQMEQ
+729 QSQQAEQ
-736 HSVDENGGNTIMAS
+736 HSADENGGNTIMAS

-768 EKRKMEVVMSKQR
+768 EKRRMEVVMSKQR

-812 ETVGPP
+812 EIGPP
-818 TPVTSGSSGATPT
+818 TPVTSGSSGETPS
-831 SVSEASSVPQQLP
+831 SVSETTPVPQQP
-844 QEKPQRP
+844 FQEKPQRP

-889 DPEQYRQ
+889 DLDQYHQ
-896 SITQMNT
+896 SISQMNS

-925 HLMTQH
+925 HLMTHHQQQMQH
-931 QKQMQ
+931 QL
-936 QQFQQLQSLSQQ
+936 QQLQSLSQQ
-948 HMQTYGMP
+948 HMQSYGITP
-956 PMNPLTPRLQDP
+956 INPITPKLQDS

-979 QVQRRMWGQPAPAQS
+979 QLQRRMWGQPPSTQS

-1005 QSMDSRFSPQPAAYQ
+1005 QQVDSRYNSPPSVYH
-1020 QDMRIYT
+1020 QDMRLFQ
-1027 DPTRT
+1027 DTRNWGT
-1032 WAAPHPAQKGFV
+1032 HPPQQKGFV
-1044 LHDTQEPRYLNG
+1044 LHDTSQEPRYLNG

-1063 NQMSHPGPTGYPASS
+1063 NQMSHPGSTYPTSS
-1078 SLFNQTQATSAS
+1078 SIFNQTPPSSAS
-1090 PQHRNAIHRISQ
+1090 PQHRNAVHRISQ
-1102 LISESP
+1102 LMSESP
-1108 EPKRSTVHHIP
+1108 EPKRPTVHHIP
-1119 ISCESPTEKRQVTA
+1119 IKCDSPTEKRQVTA

-1142 ADDMKP
+1142 VDDMKP
-1148 QNISFIGNDDDIAQG
+1148 QNISFIGNDDELSQG
-1163 IRGLNITS
+1163 IRGLHITS
-1171 GSRTYRIPSPTRPTI
+1171 GNRTYRIPSPTRPSI
-1186 SQNSFQ
+1186 SRNSFQ
-1192 PHPSLRETSR
+1192 PHPSLRE
-1202 SATPDVTP
+1202 ATPSPSGTPEVTP
-1210 LDSTDAGEKGFY
+1210 LDPTDAGEKGFY
-1222 ISFDNDAPKK
+1222 ICFDNDAPKK
-1232 PKPTLRVKRMSPK
+1232 PKPTLRVKRTSPK
-1245 KERSASSY
+1245 KERTASSY
-1253 NEHEDFMRS
+1253 IDNEDFTVRS
-1262 ESPPVSTVERQKQ
+1262 ESPSAISDRQKLL
-1275 AEAQRELERERLRQ
+1275 EIRRDSDREKQRQLDEREF
-1289 AEEREQQRQEMRDRE
+1289 QRQEIRDRE
-1304 LKREIERERQR
+1304 LQREEER
-1315 EKQRD
+1315 EKQRERRD
-1320 SNTEGRHA
+1320 TSAESRQ
-1328 SGVGLVIGN
+1328 SGIGLIIGN
-1337 QLTNPD
+1337 QLANPD
-1343 PNSMDEM
+1343 PNSLDEM
-1350 EKKKERIMLMSL
+1350 ERKKERIMLQSL
-1362 QRRQRQEEMKERKEV
+1362 QRRQQQEEMKERKEA
-1377 ETQARR
+1377 EAQARR

-1403 RAAIL
+1403 RASIL
-1408 EHHKVKKAIEEAERE
+1408 EQHKVKKAIEEAERE

-1435 NPAKLRNKTT
+1435 KPTKLRNKTAT
-1445 PARPRPKTIHGDAGA
+1445 TRPRPKTIHVDAGA
-1460 VLDSGALTPSRG
+1460 ELDSGALTPSRG

-1506 LDDRR
+1506 FDDRR
-1511 CSGPLYRG
+1511 SGPLYRG
-1519 GSLRVSSVDS
+1519 GSLRDV
-1529 PDDGRGSSPC
+1529 
-1539 RSVNQ
+1539 
-1544 LGRRGSYKT
+1544 
-1553 SRDAQESQQQIR
+1553 QEPQQQVR
-1565 GRPKYQTYQ
+1565 GRPKYPSYQ

-1588 DSDSGLGRS
+1588 DTDSGLGRA
-1597 TPPRRAASP
+1597 TPPRRAPSP
-1606 GIGSMRHLTSPSG
+1606 GMGSMRHLPSPSG
-1619 PGSLPPA
+1619 PGSLPPG
-1626 LMTSKKRIYDDG
+1626 LMTKRRVFDDG

-1659 LPIAKSNRNIMLNA
+1659 QPTTKSNRGIMLNA

-1687 KSRVLEEISRSESK
+1687 KRRVLDEIARSESK

-1720 CPEREE
+1720 CPDREE
-1726 VAKLYG
+1726 VSKLYG
-1732 TGPKQVI
+1732 TGPKQVN
-1739 DNMFDKFFKYNSS
+1739 DKMFDKFFKYNSG

-1782 VNLPNKKDIP
+1782 VNLPNKKDMP

>member
-1 MWNTISRFFAKGS
+1 MWSAITRLFVKG
-14 KTAVVQEV
+14 KTEESA
-22 TSPPLS
+22 P
-28 PSSTTTT
+28 
-35 TITTTRTRTTTAARD
+35 RTKDRTCD
-50 DDERQDRLACN
+50 
-61 GVADDDASVDGTSVH
+61 GVPDTVVH
-76 VFYGATMDRGASA
+76 VFDAMDRNAG
-89 DDRRRLPAAAS
+89 DDRRKGPAGEQHHD
-100 AAATGAATA
+100 GAE
-109 AAPTAD
+109 
-115 QQSSGGDSDSYD
+115 SEHFSDAYD

-147 RVPEKLREPYYR
+147 RVPENLRDPYYI
-159 DHEEQEHLKPQIVHA
+159 DNENQEHLKPQIVHA

-195 NQNHYGILQALA
+195 NQNHCGILQALA
-207 RKGVYVAEQ
+207 RKGVYLAEP

-273 PSDHEKGL
+273 PADHEKGL
-281 LLWINHASHA
+281 LLWISHASNA
-291 LIAKIQSEDGA
+291 LIAKIQAEEGA

-331 FYCPGELNWME
+331 FYCPGELNWMD

-362 AFCVKC
+362 AFCNRC
-368 LPYSIFHMQP
+368 LPYSIFHMLP
-378 EDVTYMRGS
+378 EDVTYMRGC

-417 RAMQYLDACPRNSHG
+417 RAMQFLDACPRNSHG

-452 LSISAP
+452 LSVSAP
-458 GFTVAKSASSTI
+458 GFTVAKAPSSSS

-476 LQQTAENHPY
+476 LQQTAENYSH

-504 IPTLSSVADDK
+504 IPTLSSVADEK
-515 SVARTEAAGRPS
+515 SITRVDAAGRPS
-527 NWEDQRRSSYA
+527 NWEEQRRSSYA
-538 GRRSRRNSIT
+538 GRRSRRNSVS

-601 SGVQHII
+601 SGVQHILS
-608 ADNGYNGSNGGEE
+608 DNGYDKEE

-627 QASNSSLD
+627 QTSNSSLD
-635 NVALRQIL
+635 NVALKQIL
-643 HSSAE
+643 HSSE
-648 NDGGGTD
+648 NVNSDGDTS
-655 NGDGGD
+655 
-661 AVTKLASFANL
+661 KLASFANL
-672 NRQSS
+672 SRQSS
-677 EKGINFT
+677 EKGINLT
-684 YMEQERQDDVKQLN
+684 YTEQERDDSKSNLSN
-698 KRHGQSN
+698 KKLGQTN
-705 GNGEKKTTFAT
+705 GNRNGEKKTTFAT
-716 LPNTTTWQQQSSQ
+716 LPNTTTWQQQSNQ

-736 HSVDENGGNTIMAS
+736 HSVADENGGNTIMAS

-768 EKRKMEVVMSKQR
+768 EKRRMEVVMSKQR

-793 TKGKVKSPSSSTSG
+793 TKLYLVGKVKSPSSSTSG

-812 ETVGPP
+812 EIGPP
-818 TPVTSGSSGATPT
+818 TPVTSGSSGETPT
-831 SVSEASSVPQQLP
+831 SVSETTPVTQQP
-844 QEKPQRP
+844 SQEKPQRP

-889 DPEQYRQ
+889 DLEQYHQ
-896 SITQMNT
+896 SISQIYTPFRRMNN

-931 QKQMQ
+931 QQQIQ

-948 HMQTYGMP
+948 HMQNFGMAP
-956 PMNPLTPRLQDP
+956 INPLTSKLQDT

-979 QVQRRMWGQPAPAQS
+979 QLQRRMWGQPPPTQS

-1005 QSMDSRFSPQPAAYQ
+1005 QSMDPRYSTQPTPYQ
-1020 QDMRIYT
+1020 QDMRLYQ
-1027 DPTRT
+1027 DTRNWGT
-1032 WAAPHPAQKGFV
+1032 HPPQQKGFV
-1044 LHDTQEPRYLNG
+1044 LHDTPQEPRYLNG

-1063 NQMSHPGPTGYPASS
+1063 NQMSHPGPTYPSS
-1078 SLFNQTQATSAS
+1078 TSIFNQTPPSSAS
-1090 PQHRNAIHRISQ
+1090 PQHRNAVHRISQ
-1102 LISESP
+1102 LMSESP
-1108 EPKRSTVHHIP
+1108 EPKRPTVHHIP
-1119 ISCESPTEKRQVTA
+1119 IKCESPTEKRQITA
-1133 LHTPVPAPP
+1133 MHAPVPAPP
-1142 ADDMKP
+1142 VDDMKP
-1148 QNISFIGNDDDIAQG
+1148 QNISFIGNDDELTQG

-1171 GSRTYRIPSPTRPTI
+1171 GSRTYRIPSPTRPSI
-1186 SQNSFQ
+1186 SRNSFQ
-1192 PHPSLRETSR
+1192 PHPSLRE
-1202 SATPDVTP
+1202 ATPSPSGTPEVTP
-1210 LDSTDAGEKGFY
+1210 LDPTDAGEKGFY
-1222 ISFDNDAPKK
+1222 ICFDNDAPKK
-1232 PKPTLRVKRMSPK
+1232 PKPTLRVKRTSPK
-1245 KERSASSY
+1245 KERGVSSY
-1253 NEHEDFMRS
+1253 VDSEDFTMRPD
-1262 ESPPVSTVERQKQ
+1262 SPSAIVMDRQKQ
-1275 AEAQRELERERLRQ
+1275 LEIQR
-1289 AEEREQQRQEMRDRE
+1289 DSD
-1304 LKREIERERQR
+1304 R
-1315 EKQRD
+1315 EKQRQID
-1320 SNTEGRHA
+1320 ERDFQRQEIRDREIQREGEREKQRERHEMSGESRQ
-1328 SGVGLVIGN
+1328 SGVGLIIGN
-1337 QLTNPD
+1337 QLANPD
-1343 PNSMDEM
+1343 PNSLDEM
-1350 EKKKERIMLMSL
+1350 ERKKERIMLLSL
-1362 QRRQRQEEMKERKEV
+1362 QRRQQQEEMKERKEV
-1377 ETQARR
+1377 EAQARR

-1408 EHHKVKKAIEEAERE
+1408 EQHKVKKAIEEAERE

-1428 KELLNAI
+1428 KELLNTI
-1435 NPAKLRNKTT
+1435 KPTKLRNKTAT
-1445 PARPRPKTIHGDAGA
+1445 TRPRPKTIHVDAGTE
-1460 VLDSGALTPSRG
+1460 LDSGALTPSRG

-1481 TASLTSPTMRRDYYR
+1481 TD
-1496 GSQDSLTAAH
+1496 
-1506 LDDRR
+1506 
-1511 CSGPLYRG
+1511 
-1519 GSLRVSSVDS
+1519 V
-1529 PDDGRGSSPC
+1529 
-1539 RSVNQ
+1539 
-1544 LGRRGSYKT
+1544 
-1553 SRDAQESQQQIR
+1553 QEPQQQVR
-1565 GRPKYQTYQ
+1565 GRPKYPSYQ

-1588 DSDSGLGRS
+1588 GSSSDQDGMMCRYTDTDSGLGRA
-1597 TPPRRAASP
+1597 TPPRRAPSP
-1606 GIGSMRHLTSPSG
+1606 GMGSMRHLPSPSG
-1619 PGSLPPA
+1619 PGSLPPG
-1626 LMTSKKRIYDDG
+1626 LMTKRRVFDDG

-1659 LPIAKSNRNIMLNA
+1659 QPTTKSNRGIMLNA

-1680 GTVNREA
+1680 GTVNKEA
-1687 KSRVLEEISRSESK
+1687 KRRVLDEIARSESK

-1720 CPEREE
+1720 CPDREE
-1726 VAKLYG
+1726 VSKLYG
-1732 TGPKQVI
+1732 TGPKQVM
-1739 DNMFDKFFKYNSS
+1739 DKMFDKFFKYNS
-1752 GKCFSQVHTKH
+1752 GAKCFSQVHTKH

-1782 VNLPNKKDIP
+1782 VNLPNKKDMP

>member
-1 MWNTISRFFAKGS
+1 MWSAITRLFVKG
-14 KTAVVQEV
+14 KTEESA
-22 TSPPLS
+22 P
-28 PSSTTTT
+28 
-35 TITTTRTRTTTAARD
+35 RTKDRTCD
-50 DDERQDRLACN
+50 
-61 GVADDDASVDGTSVH
+61 GVPDTVVH
-76 VFYGATMDRGASA
+76 VFDAMDRNAG
-89 DDRRRLPAAAS
+89 DDRRKGPAGEQHHD
-100 AAATGAATA
+100 GAE
-109 AAPTAD
+109 
-115 QQSSGGDSDSYD
+115 SEHFSDAYD

-147 RVPEKLREPYYR
+147 RVPENLRDPYYI
-159 DHEEQEHLKPQIVHA
+159 DNENQEHLKPQIVHA

-195 NQNHYGILQALA
+195 NQNHCGILQALA
-207 RKGVYVAEQ
+207 RKGVYLAEP

-273 PSDHEKGL
+273 PADHEKGL
-281 LLWINHASHA
+281 LLWISHASNA
-291 LIAKIQSEDGA
+291 LIAKIQAEEGA

-331 FYCPGELNWME
+331 FYCPGELNWMD

-362 AFCVKC
+362 AFCNRC
-368 LPYSIFHMQP
+368 LPYSIFHMLP
-378 EDVTYMRGS
+378 EDVTYMRGC

-417 RAMQYLDACPRNSHG
+417 RAMQFLDACPRNSHG

-452 LSISAP
+452 LSVSAP
-458 GFTVAKSASSTI
+458 GFTVAKAPSSSS

-476 LQQTAENHPY
+476 LQQTAENYSH

-504 IPTLSSVADDK
+504 IPTLSSVADEK
-515 SVARTEAAGRPS
+515 SITRVDAAGRPS
-527 NWEDQRRSSYA
+527 NWEEQRRSSYA
-538 GRRSRRNSIT
+538 GRRSRRNSVS

-601 SGVQHII
+601 SGVQHILS
-608 ADNGYNGSNGGEE
+608 DNGYDKEE

-627 QASNSSLD
+627 QTSNSSLD
-635 NVALRQIL
+635 NVALKQIL
-643 HSSAE
+643 HSSE
-648 NDGGGTD
+648 NVNSDGDTS
-655 NGDGGD
+655 
-661 AVTKLASFANL
+661 KLASFANL
-672 NRQSS
+672 SRQSS
-677 EKGINFT
+677 EKGINLT
-684 YMEQERQDDVKQLN
+684 YTEQERDDSKSNLSN
-698 KRHGQSN
+698 KKLGQTN
-705 GNGEKKTTFAT
+705 GNRNGEKKTTFAT
-716 LPNTTTWQQQSSQ
+716 LPNTTTWQQQSNQ

-736 HSVDENGGNTIMAS
+736 HSVADENGGNTIMAS

-768 EKRKMEVVMSKQR
+768 EKRRMEVVMSKQR

-793 TKGKVKSPSSSTSG
+793 TKLYLVGKVKSPSSSTSG

-812 ETVGPP
+812 EIGPP
-818 TPVTSGSSGATPT
+818 TPVTSGSSGETPT
-831 SVSEASSVPQQLP
+831 SVSETTPVTQQP
-844 QEKPQRP
+844 SQEKPQRP

-889 DPEQYRQ
+889 DLEQYHQ
-896 SITQMNT
+896 SISQICTPFRRMNN

-931 QKQMQ
+931 QQQIQ

-948 HMQTYGMP
+948 HMQNFGMAP
-956 PMNPLTPRLQDP
+956 INPLTSKLQDT

-979 QVQRRMWGQPAPAQS
+979 QLQRRMWGQPPPTQS

-1005 QSMDSRFSPQPAAYQ
+1005 QSMDPRYSTQPTPYQ
-1020 QDMRIYT
+1020 QDMRLYQ
-1027 DPTRT
+1027 DTRNWGT
-1032 WAAPHPAQKGFV
+1032 HPPQQKGFV
-1044 LHDTQEPRYLNG
+1044 LHDTPQEPRYLNG

-1063 NQMSHPGPTGYPASS
+1063 NQMSHPGPTYPSS
-1078 SLFNQTQATSAS
+1078 TSIFNQTPPSSAS
-1090 PQHRNAIHRISQ
+1090 PQHRNAVHRISQ
-1102 LISESP
+1102 LMSESP
-1108 EPKRSTVHHIP
+1108 EPKRPTVHHIP
-1119 ISCESPTEKRQVTA
+1119 IKCESPTEKRQITA
-1133 LHTPVPAPP
+1133 MHAPVPAPP
-1142 ADDMKP
+1142 VDDMKP
-1148 QNISFIGNDDDIAQG
+1148 QNISFIGNDDELTQG

-1171 GSRTYRIPSPTRPTI
+1171 GSRTYRIPSPTRPSI
-1186 SQNSFQ
+1186 SRNSFQ
-1192 PHPSLRETSR
+1192 PHPSLRE
-1202 SATPDVTP
+1202 ATPSPSGTPEVTP
-1210 LDSTDAGEKGFY
+1210 LDPTDAGEKGFY
-1222 ISFDNDAPKK
+1222 ICFDNDAPKK
-1232 PKPTLRVKRMSPK
+1232 PKPTLRVKRTSPK
-1245 KERSASSY
+1245 KERGVSSY
-1253 NEHEDFMRS
+1253 VDSEDFTMRPD
-1262 ESPPVSTVERQKQ
+1262 SPSAIVMDRQKQ
-1275 AEAQRELERERLRQ
+1275 LEIQR
-1289 AEEREQQRQEMRDRE
+1289 DSD
-1304 LKREIERERQR
+1304 R
-1315 EKQRD
+1315 EKQRQID
-1320 SNTEGRHA
+1320 ERDFQRQEIRDREIQREGEREKQRERHEMSA
-1328 SGVGLVIGN
+1328 ESRQSGVGLIIGN
-1337 QLTNPD
+1337 QLANPD
-1343 PNSMDEM
+1343 PNSLDEM
-1350 EKKKERIMLMSL
+1350 ERKKERIMLLSL
-1362 QRRQRQEEMKERKEV
+1362 QRRQQQEEMKERKEV
-1377 ETQARR
+1377 EAQARR

-1408 EHHKVKKAIEEAERE
+1408 EQHKVKKAIEEAERE

-1428 KELLNAI
+1428 KELLNTI
-1435 NPAKLRNKTT
+1435 KPTKLRNKTAT
-1445 PARPRPKTIHGDAGA
+1445 TRPRPKTIHVDAGTE
-1460 VLDSGALTPSRG
+1460 LDSGALTPSRG

-1481 TASLTSPTMRRDYYR
+1481 T
-1496 GSQDSLTAAH
+1496 
-1506 LDDRR
+1506 
-1511 CSGPLYRG
+1511 
-1519 GSLRVSSVDS
+1519 DS

-1539 RSVNQ
+1539 RSMNQ

-1553 SRDAQESQQQIR
+1553 SRGSSSDQDGMMCR
-1565 GRPKYQTYQ
+1565 YT
-1574 NFKGRKSNSLMNLC
+1574 
-1588 DSDSGLGRS
+1588 DTDSGLGRA
-1597 TPPRRAASP
+1597 TPPRRAPSP
-1606 GIGSMRHLTSPSG
+1606 GMGSMRHLPSPSG
-1619 PGSLPPA
+1619 PGSLPPG
-1626 LMTSKKRIYDDG
+1626 LMTKRRVFDDG

-1659 LPIAKSNRNIMLNA
+1659 QPTTKSNRGIMLNA

-1680 GTVNREA
+1680 GTVNKEA
-1687 KSRVLEEISRSESK
+1687 KRRVLDEIARSESK

-1720 CPEREE
+1720 CPDREE
-1726 VAKLYG
+1726 VSKLYG
-1732 TGPKQVI
+1732 TGPKQVM
-1739 DNMFDKFFKYNSS
+1739 DKMFDKFFKYNS
-1752 GKCFSQVHTKH
+1752 GAKCFSQVHTKH

-1782 VNLPNKKDIP
+1782 VNLPNKKDMP

>member
-1 MWNTISRFFAKGS
+1 MYLIEDQFPPTCTPGNESQECRSLVWKGPRF
-14 KTAVVQEV
+14 TAEK
-22 TSPPLS
+22 
-28 PSSTTTT
+28 
-35 TITTTRTRTTTAARD
+35 
-50 DDERQDRLACN
+50 E
-61 GVADDDASVDGTSVH
+61 
-76 VFYGATMDRGASA
+76 FF
-89 DDRRRLPAAAS
+89 
-100 AAATGAATA
+100 
-109 AAPTAD
+109 
-115 QQSSGGDSDSYD
+115 
-127 SRQAKQRASVKWLLS
+127 QAHRW
-142 KAYNN
+142 
-147 RVPEKLREPYYR
+147 PE
-159 DHEEQEHLKPQIVHA
+159 DQEHLKPQIVHA

-195 NQNHYGILQALA
+195 NQNHCGILQALA
-207 RKGVYVAEQ
+207 RKGVYLAEP

-261 IRRFDPQAEVDV
+261 IRRFDPQADVDV
-273 PSDHEKGL
+273 PGDHERGL
-281 LLWINHASHA
+281 LLWISHASHA
-291 LIAKIQSEDGA
+291 LIAKIQTEEGA

-331 FYCPGELNWME
+331 YYCPGELNWMD

-362 AFCVKC
+362 AFCNRC

-417 RAMQYLDACPRNSHG
+417 RAMQFLD
-432 VAHKRSLPQS
+432 
-442 IAPIPDLRSN
+442 
-452 LSISAP
+452 
-458 GFTVAKSASSTI
+458 VAKASSSPS

-476 LQQTAENHPY
+476 LQQTAENYSH

-504 IPTLSSVADDK
+504 IPTLSSVADEK
-515 SVARTEAAGRPS
+515 SLARADAAGRPS

-538 GRRSRRNSIT
+538 GRRSRRNSVS

-601 SGVQHII
+601 SGVQHIL
-608 ADNGYNGSNGGEE
+608 ADNGYGNDE

-635 NVALRQIL
+635 NVALKQIL
-643 HSSAE
+643 HSSE
-648 NDGGGTD
+648 NDNSEGD
-655 NGDGGD
+655 N
-661 AVTKLASFANL
+661 TSKLASFANL

-677 EKGINFT
+677 EKSSIN
-684 YMEQERQDDVKQLN
+684 LN
-698 KRHGQSN
+698 YTESEDITTKSNLSNKKHGQTNGN

-716 LPNTTTWQQQSSQ
+716 LPNTTTWQQQSNQ
-729 QSQQMEQ
+729 QSQQAEQ
-736 HSVDENGGNTIMAS
+736 HSADENGGNTIMAS

-768 EKRKMEVVMSKQR
+768 EKRRMEVVMSKQR

-812 ETVGPP
+812 EIGPP
-818 TPVTSGSSGATPT
+818 TPVTSGSSGETPS
-831 SVSEASSVPQQLP
+831 SVSETTPVPQQP
-844 QEKPQRP
+844 FQEKPQRP

-889 DPEQYRQ
+889 DLDQYHQ
-896 SITQMNT
+896 SISQMNS

-925 HLMTQH
+925 HLMTHHQQQMQH
-931 QKQMQ
+931 QL
-936 QQFQQLQSLSQQ
+936 QQLQSLSQQ
-948 HMQTYGMP
+948 HMQSYGITP
-956 PMNPLTPRLQDP
+956 INPITPKLQDS

-979 QVQRRMWGQPAPAQS
+979 QLQRRMWGQPPSTQS

-1005 QSMDSRFSPQPAAYQ
+1005 QQVDSRYNSPPSVYH
-1020 QDMRIYT
+1020 QDMRLFQ
-1027 DPTRT
+1027 DTRNWGT
-1032 WAAPHPAQKGFV
+1032 HPPQQKGFV
-1044 LHDTQEPRYLNG
+1044 LHDTSQEPRYLNG

-1063 NQMSHPGPTGYPASS
+1063 NQMSHPGSTYPTSS
-1078 SLFNQTQATSAS
+1078 SIFNQTPPSSAS
-1090 PQHRNAIHRISQ
+1090 PQHRNAVHRISQ
-1102 LISESP
+1102 LMSESP
-1108 EPKRSTVHHIP
+1108 EPKRPTVHHIP
-1119 ISCESPTEKRQVTA
+1119 IKCDSPTEKRQVTA

-1142 ADDMKP
+1142 VDDMKP
-1148 QNISFIGNDDDIAQG
+1148 QNISFIGNDDELSQG
-1163 IRGLNITS
+1163 IRGLHITS
-1171 GSRTYRIPSPTRPTI
+1171 GNRTYRIPSPTRPSI
-1186 SQNSFQ
+1186 SRNSFQ
-1192 PHPSLRETSR
+1192 PHPSLRE
-1202 SATPDVTP
+1202 ATPSPSGTPEVTP
-1210 LDSTDAGEKGFY
+1210 LDPTDAGEKGFY
-1222 ISFDNDAPKK
+1222 ICFDNDAPKK
-1232 PKPTLRVKRMSPK
+1232 PKPTLRVKRTSPK
-1245 KERSASSY
+1245 KERTASSY
-1253 NEHEDFMRS
+1253 IDNEDFTVRS
-1262 ESPPVSTVERQKQ
+1262 ESPSAISDRQKLL
-1275 AEAQRELERERLRQ
+1275 EIRRDSDREKQRQLDEREF
-1289 AEEREQQRQEMRDRE
+1289 QRQEIRDRE
-1304 LKREIERERQR
+1304 LQREEER
-1315 EKQRD
+1315 EKQRERRD
-1320 SNTEGRHA
+1320 TSAESRQ
-1328 SGVGLVIGN
+1328 SGIGLIIGN
-1337 QLTNPD
+1337 QLANPD
-1343 PNSMDEM
+1343 PNSLDEM
-1350 EKKKERIMLMSL
+1350 ERKKERIMLQSL
-1362 QRRQRQEEMKERKEV
+1362 QRRQQQEEMKERKEA
-1377 ETQARR
+1377 EAQARR

-1403 RAAIL
+1403 RASIL
-1408 EHHKVKKAIEEAERE
+1408 EQHKVKKAIEEAERE

-1435 NPAKLRNKTT
+1435 KPTKLRNKTAT
-1445 PARPRPKTIHGDAGA
+1445 TRPRPKTIHVDAGA
-1460 VLDSGALTPSRG
+1460 ELDSGALTPSRG

-1506 LDDRR
+1506 FDDRR
-1511 CSGPLYRG
+1511 SGPLYRG

-1539 RSVNQ
+1539 RSMNQ

-1553 SRDAQESQQQIR
+1553 SRDVQEPQQQVR
-1565 GRPKYQTYQ
+1565 GRPKYPSYQ

-1588 DSDSGLGRS
+1588 GSSSDQDGMMCRYTDTDSGLGRA
-1597 TPPRRAASP
+1597 TPPRRAPSP
-1606 GIGSMRHLTSPSG
+1606 GMGSMRHLPSPSG
-1619 PGSLPPA
+1619 PGSLPPG
-1626 LMTSKKRIYDDG
+1626 LMTKRRVFDDG

-1659 LPIAKSNRNIMLNA
+1659 QPTTKSNRGIMLNA

-1687 KSRVLEEISRSESK
+1687 KRRVLDEIARSESK

-1720 CPEREE
+1720 CPDREE
-1726 VAKLYG
+1726 VSKLYG
-1732 TGPKQVI
+1732 TGPKQVN
-1739 DNMFDKFFKYNSS
+1739 DKMFDKFFKYNSG

-1782 VNLPNKKDIP
+1782 VNLPNKKDMP

>member
-1 MWNTISRFFAKGS
+1 MWSAISRLFVKG
-14 KTAVVQEV
+14 KTEESAPKTEDRTCDRVPDTVVH
-22 TSPPLS
+22 
-28 PSSTTTT
+28 
-35 TITTTRTRTTTAARD
+35 D
-50 DDERQDRLACN
+50 F
-61 GVADDDASVDGTSVH
+61 DA
-76 VFYGATMDRGASA
+76 MDRNAG
-89 DDRRRLPAAAS
+89 DDRRKGPAGEQLHA
-100 AAATGAATA
+100 GAE
-109 AAPTAD
+109 
-115 QQSSGGDSDSYD
+115 SEHFSDAYD

-147 RVPEKLREPYYR
+147 RVPENLREPYYV
-159 DHEEQEHLKPQIVHA
+159 DHEDQEHLKPQIVHA

-195 NQNHYGILQALA
+195 NQNHCGILQALA
-207 RKGVYVAEQ
+207 RKGVYLAEP

-261 IRRFDPQAEVDV
+261 IRRFDPQADVDV
-273 PSDHEKGL
+273 PTDHEKGL
-281 LLWINHASHA
+281 LLWISHASRA
-291 LIAKIQSEDGA
+291 LITKIQTEEGA
-302 GDKTRLPELPAA
+302 ADKTRLPELPAA

-331 FYCPGELNWME
+331 FYCPGELNWMD

-354 LHNLSLVH
+354 LQNLSLVH
-362 AFCVKC
+362 AFCNRC

-417 RAMQYLDACPRNSHG
+417 RAMQFLDACPRNSHG

-452 LSISAP
+452 LSVSAP
-458 GFTVAKSASSTI
+458 GFTVAKASSSSS

-476 LQQTAENHPY
+476 LQQTAENYSH
-486 DDRRAG
+486 DNRRAG

-504 IPTLSSVADDK
+504 IPTLSSVADEK
-515 SVARTEAAGRPS
+515 SVARADAAGRPS

-538 GRRSRRNSIT
+538 GRRSRRNSVS

-577 AHIGKRSTTE
+577 VHIGKRSTTE

-601 SGVQHII
+601 SGVQHIL
-608 ADNGYNGSNGGEE
+608 ADNGYGNDE

-635 NVALRQIL
+635 SVALKQIL
-643 HSSAE
+643 HS
-648 NDGGGTD
+648 NDND
-655 NGDGGD
+655 NSEGD
-661 AVTKLASFANL
+661 TSKLSSFANL

-677 EKGINFT
+677 EKGINLT
-684 YMEQERQDDVKQLN
+684 YTEAEDALTKSNLTI
-698 KRHGQSN
+698 KKHGQTN
-705 GNGEKKTTFAT
+705 GNGNSEKKTTFAT
-716 LPNTTTWQQQSSQ
+716 LPNTTTWQQQSNQ
-729 QSQQMEQ
+729 QSQQVEQ

-768 EKRKMEVVMSKQR
+768 EKRRMEVVMSKQR

-812 ETVGPP
+812 EIGPP
-818 TPVTSGSSGATPT
+818 TPVTSGSSGETPT
-831 SVSEASSVPQQLP
+831 SVSETTPVTQQP
-844 QEKPQRP
+844 FQEKPQRP

-862 DVEHKWLEHDGNAP
+862 DVEHKWLEHDGSAP

-889 DPEQYRQ
+889 DLDQYHQ
-896 SITQMNT
+896 SISQMNS

-925 HLMTQH
+925 HLMTHHQQQMQH
-931 QKQMQ
+931 QL
-936 QQFQQLQSLSQQ
+936 QQLQSLSQQ
-948 HMQTYGMP
+948 HLQSFGM
-956 PMNPLTPRLQDP
+956 TPVNTLSSKLQES

-979 QVQRRMWGQPAPAQS
+979 QLQRRMWGQPPSTQS

-1005 QSMDSRFSPQPAAYQ
+1005 QSIDPRYGSQTTVYQ
-1020 QDMRIYT
+1020 QDMRLYQ
-1027 DPTRT
+1027 DTRNWGT
-1032 WAAPHPAQKGFV
+1032 PPQQKGFV
-1044 LHDTQEPRYLNG
+1044 LHDTPPEPRYLNG

-1063 NQMSHPGPTGYPASS
+1063 NQMSHPGSTYPASS
-1078 SLFNQTQATSAS
+1078 SIFNQTPPSSAS
-1090 PQHRNAIHRISQ
+1090 PQHRNAVHRISQ
-1102 LISESP
+1102 LMSESP
-1108 EPKRSTVHHIP
+1108 EPKRPTVHHMP
-1119 ISCESPTEKRQVTA
+1119 IKCESPTEKRQVTA
-1133 LHTPVPAPP
+1133 LHAPVPAPP
-1142 ADDMKP
+1142 VDDMKP
-1148 QNISFIGNDDDIAQG
+1148 QNISFIGNDDELSQG
-1163 IRGLNITS
+1163 IRGLHITS
-1171 GSRTYRIPSPTRPTI
+1171 GSRTYRIPSPTRPSI
-1186 SQNSFQ
+1186 SRNSFQ
-1192 PHPSLRETSR
+1192 PHPSLRE
-1202 SATPDVTP
+1202 ATPSPSGTPEVTP
-1210 LDSTDAGEKGFY
+1210 LDPMDAGEKGFY
-1222 ISFDNDAPKK
+1222 ICFDNDAPKK

-1245 KERSASSY
+1245 KERTVSSY
-1253 NEHEDFMRS
+1253 VENEDFSVRP
-1262 ESPPVSTVERQKQ
+1262 ESPAAVVDRHKQLEAQRDLDREKQRHIDERDFQRHDFRNK
-1275 AEAQRELERERLRQ
+1275 EAQRETE
-1289 AEEREQQRQEMRDRE
+1289 
-1304 LKREIERERQR
+1304 R
-1315 EKQRD
+1315 EKQRERRE
-1320 SNTEGRHA
+1320 SSAEGRH
-1328 SGVGLVIGN
+1328 SGVGLIIGN
-1337 QLTNPD
+1337 QLANPD
-1343 PNSMDEM
+1343 PNSLDEM
-1350 EKKKERIMLMSL
+1350 ERKKERIMLLSL
-1362 QRRQRQEEMKERKEV
+1362 QRRQQQEEMKERKEA
-1377 ETQARR
+1377 EAQTRR

-1408 EHHKVKKAIEEAERE
+1408 EQHKVKKAIEEAERE

-1435 NPAKLRNKTT
+1435 KPTKLRNKTAT
-1445 PARPRPKTIHGDAGA
+1445 TRPRPKTIHVDAGA
-1460 VLDSGALTPSRG
+1460 ELDSGALTPSRG

-1496 GSQDSLTAAH
+1496 GSQDSLTTAH
-1506 LDDRR
+1506 FDERR
-1511 CSGPLYRG
+1511 SGPLYRG

-1539 RSVNQ
+1539 RSMNQ

-1553 SRDAQESQQQIR
+1553 SRD
-1565 GRPKYQTYQ
+1565 T
-1574 NFKGRKSNSLMNLC
+1574 
-1588 DSDSGLGRS
+1588 DSGLGRA
-1597 TPPRRAASP
+1597 TPPRRAPSP
-1606 GIGSMRHLTSPSG
+1606 GMGSMRHLPSPSG
-1619 PGSLPPA
+1619 PGSLPPG
-1626 LMTSKKRIYDDG
+1626 LMTKRRVFDDG

-1659 LPIAKSNRNIMLNA
+1659 QPTTKSNRGIMLNA

-1680 GTVNREA
+1680 GTVNKEA
-1687 KSRVLEEISRSESK
+1687 KRRVLDEIARSESK

-1720 CPEREE
+1720 CPDREE
-1726 VAKLYG
+1726 VSKLYG

-1739 DNMFDKFFKYNSS
+1739 DKMFDKFFKYNSG

-1782 VNLPNKKDIP
+1782 VNLPNKKDMP

>member
-1 MWNTISRFFAKGS
+1 MWSAISRLFVKG
-14 KTAVVQEV
+14 KTVEPAPRTEDRTCDGVPGTVVH
-22 TSPPLS
+22 
-28 PSSTTTT
+28 
-35 TITTTRTRTTTAARD
+35 D
-50 DDERQDRLACN
+50 F
-61 GVADDDASVDGTSVH
+61 DA
-76 VFYGATMDRGASA
+76 MDRNAG
-89 DDRRRLPAAAS
+89 DDRRKGPAGEPQHAGPES
-100 AAATGAATA
+100 EHF
-109 AAPTAD
+109 
-115 QQSSGGDSDSYD
+115 SDAYD

-147 RVPEKLREPYYR
+147 RVPENLREPYYV
-159 DHEEQEHLKPQIVHA
+159 DHEDQEHLKPQIVHA

-195 NQNHYGILQALA
+195 NQNHCGILQALA
-207 RKGVYVAEQ
+207 RKGVYLTEP

-247 YAKEVVTGDRVVSA
+247 YAKEVVTGDRLVSA
-261 IRRFDPQAEVDV
+261 IRRFDPQAEVEV
-273 PSDHEKGL
+273 PADHEKGL
-281 LLWINHASHA
+281 LLWISHASHA
-291 LIAKIQSEDGA
+291 LIAKIQTEEGA

-331 FYCPGELNWME
+331 FYCPGELNWMD

-362 AFCVKC
+362 AFCNRC

-417 RAMQYLDACPRNSHG
+417 RAMQFLDACPRNSHG

-452 LSISAP
+452 LSVSAP
-458 GFTVAKSASSTI
+458 GFTVAKAASSSS

-476 LQQTAENHPY
+476 LQQTAENYSH
-486 DDRRAG
+486 DDRRTG

-504 IPTLSSVADDK
+504 IPTLSSVADEK
-515 SVARTEAAGRPS
+515 SVARADAAGRPS
-527 NWEDQRRSSYA
+527 NWEEQRRSSYA
-538 GRRSRRNSIT
+538 GRRSRRNSVS

-577 AHIGKRSTTE
+577 VHIGKRSTTE

-601 SGVQHII
+601 SGVQHIL
-608 ADNGYNGSNGGEE
+608 ADNGYGNDE

-627 QASNSSLD
+627 QTSNSSLD
-635 NVALRQIL
+635 NVALKQIL
-643 HSSAE
+643 HSSD
-648 NDGGGTD
+648 ND
-655 NGDGGD
+655 NSEGD
-661 AVTKLASFANL
+661 TSKLASFANL

-677 EKGINFT
+677 EKGINLT
-684 YMEQERQDDVKQLN
+684 YTESEDATTKSNLTI
-698 KRHGQSN
+698 KKHGQTNGN

-716 LPNTTTWQQQSSQ
+716 LPNTTTWQQQSNQ
-729 QSQQMEQ
+729 QSQQAEQ

-768 EKRKMEVVMSKQR
+768 EKRRMEVVMSKQR

-812 ETVGPP
+812 EIGPP
-818 TPVTSGSSGATPT
+818 TPVTSGSSGETPT
-831 SVSEASSVPQQLP
+831 SVSETTPVPQQP
-844 QEKPQRP
+844 FQEKPQRP

-889 DPEQYRQ
+889 DLEQYHQ
-896 SITQMNT
+896 SISQLNN

-909 ADIQRLA
+909 GDIQRLA

-925 HLMTQH
+925 HLMSQH
-931 QKQMQ
+931 QQQMQ
-936 QQFQQLQSLSQQ
+936 QQLQQLQSLSQH
-948 HMQTYGMP
+948 HMQSFGMSA
-956 PMNPLTPRLQDP
+956 MNTLSSKLQEP

-979 QVQRRMWGQPAPAQS
+979 QLQRRMWGQPPPTQS
-994 LANEMAAVGYQ
+994 LANEIAAVGYQ
-1005 QSMDSRFSPQPAAYQ
+1005 QSMDPRYGSQSTGYQ
-1020 QDMRIYT
+1020 QDMRLYQ
-1027 DPTRT
+1027 DTRNWGT
-1032 WAAPHPAQKGFV
+1032 HSHQQKGFV
-1044 LHDTQEPRYLNG
+1044 LHDTPPEPRYLNG

-1063 NQMSHPGPTGYPASS
+1063 NQMSHPGSTYPTSS
-1078 SLFNQTQATSAS
+1078 SIFNQTPPSSAS
-1090 PQHRNAIHRISQ
+1090 PQHRNAVHRISQ
-1102 LISESP
+1102 LMSESP
-1108 EPKRSTVHHIP
+1108 EPKRPTVHHIP
-1119 ISCESPTEKRQVTA
+1119 IKCESPTEKRQVTA
-1133 LHTPVPAPP
+1133 LHAPVPAPP
-1142 ADDMKP
+1142 VDDMKP
-1148 QNISFIGNDDDIAQG
+1148 QNISFIGNDDELSQG
-1163 IRGLNITS
+1163 IRGLHITS
-1171 GSRTYRIPSPTRPTI
+1171 GSRTYRIPSPTRPSI
-1186 SQNSFQ
+1186 SRNSFQ
-1192 PHPSLRETSR
+1192 PHPSLRE
-1202 SATPDVTP
+1202 ATPSPSGTPEVTP
-1210 LDSTDAGEKGFY
+1210 LDPTDAGEKGFY
-1222 ISFDNDAPKK
+1222 ICFDNDAPKK
-1232 PKPTLRVKRMSPK
+1232 PKPTLRVKRTSPK
-1245 KERSASSY
+1245 KERTASSY
-1253 NEHEDFMRS
+1253 VENEDFTVRP
-1262 ESPPVSTVERQKQ
+1262 ESPATISDRQKLL
-1275 AEAQRELERERLRQ
+1275 ETQREL
-1289 AEEREQQRQEMRDRE
+1289 D
-1304 LKREIERERQR
+1304 R
-1315 EKQRD
+1315 EKQRHID
-1320 SNTEGRHA
+1320 ERDFQRHEIRDKELQREVEREKQRERRETSA
-1328 SGVGLVIGN
+1328 ENRQSGVGLVIGN
-1337 QLTNPD
+1337 QLANPD
-1343 PNSMDEM
+1343 PNSLDEM
-1350 EKKKERIMLMSL
+1350 ERKKERIMLLSL
-1362 QRRQRQEEMKERKEV
+1362 QRRQQQEEMKERKEA
-1377 ETQARR
+1377 EAQARR

-1408 EHHKVKKAIEEAERE
+1408 EQHKVKKAIEEAERE

-1435 NPAKLRNKTT
+1435 KPTKLRNKTAT
-1445 PARPRPKTIHGDAGA
+1445 TRPRPKTIHVDAGA
-1460 VLDSGALTPSRG
+1460 ELDSGALTPSRG

-1481 TASLTSPTMRRDYYR
+1481 T
-1496 GSQDSLTAAH
+1496 
-1506 LDDRR
+1506 
-1511 CSGPLYRG
+1511 
-1519 GSLRVSSVDS
+1519 DS

-1539 RSVNQ
+1539 RSMNQ

-1553 SRDAQESQQQIR
+1553 SRDVQEPQQQVR
-1565 GRPKYQTYQ
+1565 GRPKYPSYQ

-1588 DSDSGLGRS
+1588 GSSSDQDGMMCRYTDTDSGLGRA
-1597 TPPRRAASP
+1597 TPPRRAPSP
-1606 GIGSMRHLTSPSG
+1606 GMGSMRHLPSPSG
-1619 PGSLPPA
+1619 PGSLPPG
-1626 LMTSKKRIYDDG
+1626 LMTKRRVFDDG

-1659 LPIAKSNRNIMLNA
+1659 QPTTKSNRGIMLNA

-1680 GTVNREA
+1680 GTVNKEA
-1687 KSRVLEEISRSESK
+1687 KKRVLDEIARSESK

-1720 CPEREE
+1720 CPDREE
-1726 VAKLYG
+1726 VSKLYG
-1732 TGPKQVI
+1732 TGPKQVM
-1739 DNMFDKFFKYNSS
+1739 DKMFDKFFKYNSG

-1782 VNLPNKKDIP
+1782 VNLPNKKDMP